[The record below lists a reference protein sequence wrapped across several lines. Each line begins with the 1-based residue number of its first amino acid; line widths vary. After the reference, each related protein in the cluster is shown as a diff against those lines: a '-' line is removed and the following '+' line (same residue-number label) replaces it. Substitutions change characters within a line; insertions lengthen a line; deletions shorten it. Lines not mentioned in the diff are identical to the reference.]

1 MPGKKDTKKD
11 AKKGGKPEPEKK
23 KEEEKKGK
31 DDKKGG
37 KDEKKASKD
46 DKKGGKDDKK
56 GGKDDKKGGKK
67 GKDEP
72 PKGKDDGKKGKDK
85 GKGKKVESE
94 EEEDELLSDEE
105 EDEEFS
111 EEEYDEEE
119 DSEDDRK
126 GKGRGGKG
134 AKGKK
139 GGKSRRGDY
148 SDEDDEEDEDEE
160 EDDDY
165 EDSKSK
171 KKSKDDRHHKGGKS
185 DADAKKKKGKKKEE
199 APQIPVKE
207 IPKKG
212 LKNMSRMFMK
222 FSGFKRRRTSRKK
235 LKSTSRLFLGLG
247 KRKNRLAKKKRRK
260 SMLKNTSR
268 FMMRF
273 KASKKKKKEKED
285 KEKAAANGGK
295 KPTYMLL
302 RLGGN
307 ESNQKKG
314 FFKGLFGKK
323 EGDGPADDFKN
334 RSVLLGK
341 VAAATNWLT
350 KRFLSTKMRG
360 DAGHHGWGGN
370 RGQSRQASS
379 RRNLRGHHNDG
390 YEYDGEAYG
399 YNQQH
404 SAHQKGYGGYD
415 DGYGGYGDEA
425 AAAYGSQSQYGYYDN
440 GAGGADYQDLGY
452 YEEEGLY
459 DVNAEQYDGGLYEQ
473 GMGDYYNPHS
483 SAQGYYNNQE
493 ADYYGYQQQQ
503 AMAMYGDEGL
513 DYYALM
519 GEDHIYA
526 GEVDGFIDP
535 QAQGYYDENSQGVYY
550 GDGQGG
556 YYDNGQAGYYENPYA
571 ATMGMQGGFPPDYQL
586 SYSDAGMP
594 YQDYS
599 SQQAISFPP
608 GGQQAF
614 GYGGQGMDQ
623 VQGLYGDQYADQFDQ
638 YGDDT
643 VGVQGGEMTFRVP
656 RPQVRLFGKERLDV
670 PLPPPPTLP
679 PDPEFEDMSEI
690 QYEDQMPFV
699 PGQLGDM
706 MSLQQQMRMSPQQQ
720 MMSPQQQ
727 MMSAQQQMMS
737 PQQQMMSPQQQ
748 MMSPQQQMMP
758 QQMMSPQQQ
767 MMSPQQQMMPQ
778 QMMSPQEQM
787 MSQQAMSPQE
797 QLMMSQPMMSPQEQL
812 MMSQPMMSPQEQL
825 MMSQPMMSPQEQMMM
840 SQQMMSP
847 QEQMMM
853 SQPMMSPQEQ
863 MMMSQQMMSPQE
875 QMMMSQQMMS
885 PQEQMMMSQ
894 QPMVSPQMISPQQ
907 QMMTDPMMMPQ
918 QQGYGQVSI
927 PTPTAMII
935 KQASM
940 SPLPARRM
948 QPSPTPSRRSVIMP
962 SPQMQRHPSAMA
974 SPIPSPMLAQ
984 RRSPSPQ
991 PSMRG
996 GFVNVQRPPS
1006 VMLRRISPPSS
1017 PMATPLARRRMQPQR
1032 SPSPLA
1038 RRPSPPHS
1046 PRASMIRRSPPPSPR
1061 VSMRRQSPPSSPRA
1075 SMRRRSP
1082 PPSASPARSPFGGRK
1097 MRGAPSPS
1105 FSPGRASP
1113 PLSPQL
1119 NRRPAPSPSPSHRS
1133 VSPAG
1138 PRPSPT
1144 LSRRSTRLLRDPTPL
1159 PRPRMGGNVPLGTV
1173 RPSPMGLRGRPVPP
1187 PTQNVRP
1194 FRASSV
1200 RSNRSSVLTVDSLH
1214 SSPFHSPHM
1223 VHRAPL
1229 GRRESGRFP
1238 PRPVARGR
1246 PLMSQHSIRRMPPAS
1261 PQPSL
1266 KHMSHPA
1273 SPRLSHRPS
1282 RQSSPLL
1289 PPRVAHPPTYAP
1301 ETYVSGPHMDPYGEQ
1316 LHQFAA
1322 PSSPMLSGAMR
1333 NQAIRQASYS
1343 SPLGPEVGEMA
1354 PDYIQPY
1361 APSSPMLSG
1370 AMQNQAIRDAS
1381 YVSSLRRPAS
1391 PYEQPMPPSSPR
1403 LSGALQNQ
1411 AIRDAS
1417 YYSPLQRPSSPYE
1430 QPMPPS
1436 SPMLSG
1442 ALQNQA
1448 IRDASYYSPLQRPA
1462 SPYEQPM
1469 PPSSPMLSGALQNQ
1483 AIRDAS
1489 YYSPLQRP
1497 ASPYEQPMPPSSPML
1512 SGALQNQAV
1521 RDASYASP
1529 LQRPQS
1535 PYGPSVPS
1543 SPMLSGAMRHGQA
1556 LRGVASYQTPQLR
1569 SPYGPTVVTPYDYIS
1584 EPGPSPLLHDAL
1596 QHRSGLQNVSSLRSP
1611 MMQRRNSY
1619 APPGPQLHSAL
1630 QQNPNLRQASFQT
1643 PVHLRRSPYGPPPV
1657 SSPMLGSALQN
1668 QQLMQAS
1675 YRLPDGSLMSPYG
1688 DSRSSPMLGH
1698 ALQNR
1703 QVRGASYTL
1712 PDGSIIR
1719 DPRIPQTPMSPNLS
1733 RALQNQNVKTASY
1746 TLPDGTII
1754 DPRQQQ
1760 PISPNL
1766 ARALN
1771 NQALR
1776 AASYSL
1782 PDGTIVIDPKAQKS
1796 PNLTAA
1802 LQNPYLKSATYT
1814 LPDGTIIIDPRKPV
1828 SPNLSGALQNS
1839 ALRNASFTLPEG
1851 VQDPNTPISPNLAKA
1866 LGNPALRGAS
1876 YTLPDGTIIVDPRK
1890 PKSPN
1895 LTAALQNPYLKGVS
1909 YTLPDGTIIIDP
1921 RKPLTPDLSK
1931 ALMNANL
1938 RNASYQLPD
1947 GSLVIPGQK
1956 PNLSSALRLNK
1967 GMRSTGLYQLSDN
1980 SVLSGRPKPTTPNL
1994 TSALRNEDLQNVRFR
2009 LPDGSLLTRR
2019 FHNPSLSEAVQNQ
2032 QLRYASYRVPTAL
2045 QGEDNRYAVIPP
2057 YGPRS
2062 GHWARNAR
2070 GGEQGGEDV
2079 WAAERVLPHGTIQN
2093 LSKWSMYR
2101 EDGVLE
2107 GYSPTPRIVDGK
2119 PQDTDWTPDRDRVPG
2134 QSWYDKIYSI
2144 LSMPTTGHRVK
2155 RWAEGMEDMT
2165 QLPELNETTVLM
2177 NLKKRYD
2184 QELVYTYIGSILV
2197 SVNPYK
2203 LLNIYGT
2210 DMVLQYGSRGLSDN
2224 PPHLFAIANLS
2235 YTTMMDAKKDQCIVI
2250 SGESGSGKTEA
2261 TKLILRYLTAIHHK
2275 CNVTQQILEA
2285 TPLLE
2290 SFGNA
2295 KTVRNDNSSRFG
2307 KYTQIFMEEG
2317 VISGAITSQY
2327 LLEKSRIVFQA
2338 KSERNYHIFYE
2349 MLAGLPP
2356 NEKHSLYLQE
2366 AETYYY
2372 LNQGGDCTIVG
2383 KDDGEDFRRLLSAM
2397 DILCFTPEE
2406 QNGIYR
2412 LLSSVLHLGNVYFQ
2426 PHQAEGQEVASVVS
2440 AQEIRVVAEL
2450 LQVSPEG
2457 LQKSVTFKMTDTV
2470 REKIFTPLTV
2480 ESAVDARD
2488 AVAKILYSLLFS
2500 WLTERING
2508 RVYPRNEALSIS
2520 ILDIYGFE
2528 ELQVNSFE
2536 QLCINYANETLQF
2549 FFNRVIFQE
2558 EQEEYMR
2565 EQIEWQQQPFSHNQA
2580 CLDLIAAKPH
2590 GILRILDDQCGF
2602 PQATDH
2608 TFLQKCHYHHG
2619 NDPLYARPKMPLPE
2633 FTLKHYAGKVTY
2645 QVHKFLDKNFDMVRQ
2660 DVLDLFIQSK
2670 NRMVSSL
2677 FLKHSESVSQQR
2689 SNVRRSSTA
2698 RRYQANTVSAKFQ
2711 SSLQEL
2717 LEKMERCNP
2726 YFVRCIKPNHHKEPG
2741 VFDMELVNTQ
2751 LHYSGIMET
2760 IHIRKEGYAIR
2771 MHFHSF
2777 LSRYKAL
2784 LCLRD
2789 LPPADGENCVIMLHK
2804 LGPVKNGSY
2813 QLGVSKIFLRE
2824 ELYQLL
2830 EGKRDRVLNLAAMTL
2845 QRYTRMCFIRK
2856 NFTKFRRRVALF
2868 QARCKGYLARKKFTL
2883 RRKYLIRFRSAVLLI
2898 VNRQRYMRTVVEP
2911 ARKAEEDRINREVV
2925 NVTTLPIPAELAALL
2940 QAASGGE
2947 ELHSDCLAVVQAP
2960 KVQVDPQL
2968 TLPLDINNYLMTH
2981 YIRAIFR
2988 EPLFGMLTAPL
2999 ENSLIRMDE
3008 ELKQGAVNVFIL
3020 ILRFMGD
3027 PNLNG
3032 AQENLFGNYIIQRGL
3047 ANPSLR
3053 DEILAQ
3059 VANQVWR
3066 NPNILNSERG
3076 WLLLCS
3082 CLSAFLPSQRLAKY
3096 LLKFVSDYGPEGYDC
3111 VCQHRLLQALQRL
3124 NVGPEYVRT
3133 YPPCLL
3139 EWTANRKRAHTV
3151 LHIHCF
3157 DGVSFLCPLHSW
3169 TTGEEMAK
3177 DILQHRAVVE
3187 GRRGWSVLLKEPA
3200 QWVELEGSDYVLDL
3214 MSDLELPADFPKH
3227 SSYFIISAQ
3236 EPTRVRPNASI
3247 SLLSG
3252 GFDMNN
3258 DLLSP
3263 AIPGSDGQDFEPQRG
3278 MDRYLDSLFDPVL
3291 SDGTGEIES
3300 AAGLSSRMK
3309 GAGGVGG
3316 GWKQEGQSTGPPP
3329 PPGAVRVL
3337 PVGGV
3342 MSPPVAA
3349 VAPVTP
3355 DAQHAVMAQQQQ
3367 AIMNQQAIIMA
3378 QQMTMQAMA
3387 MVGSP
3392 VTSPPTSPIT
3402 SPPMSPLLHHPPS
3415 PYAPASPYVVI
3426 PPSPYANIPPSP
3438 YANFIPTPYAAENIP
3453 PSPYPPTARQEQT
3466 PSQPQAQPRAEP
3478 TAQPQ
3483 AHRPNPQPSSTKTN
3497 KTETGQPKANAA
3509 AQAQSGKDSVSRRK
3523 APGVPV
3529 NKDTPVRKFA
3539 PVVTSPPP
3547 PAPEVVKYSPQSKDH
3562 VVPSQDIQEIIKR
3575 YNSPPPPPDQMPS
3588 GKRRPE
3594 GKFKKKQTPRDEAL
3608 QILKPQMDHPPAPQP
3623 KRPVPPSPSA
3633 PAMKETGFKPTKGA
3647 KTRPPDRPLPIPPP
3661 VSRELPVET
3670 ETIQTQLHQSTNE
3683 EHYTYTNVPWRL
3695 YLRKE
3700 VFYPKDSFN
3709 NPLVLDLIFKQI
3721 VNDTLSE
3728 ACVRITRDERQKM
3741 KALFAKHGVEQN
3753 MDPVEEHVKKTIVTA
3768 ARETWEIYFS
3778 RLFPASGSVG
3788 TGVQVLSVSH
3798 SGIKLLKTVKS
3809 SAAAPDYFRVLRPYT
3824 YADILFVTIP
3834 SENMLEFNLTNEKL
3848 ILFSAKAPQVKHL
3861 IDTFINEIKKDSD
3874 YVIAERNFV
3883 TDDRSMLS
3891 FHKGDIIRLQVM
3903 DGLEKGYI
3911 YGCVVRKKVVYLEDL
3926 KRDTPDFGWKFG
3938 AVFSRSGAFPAEC
3951 VHPIAPPDFLSL
3963 PLDRKAEPRGGAG
3976 QFAVSSAIAVAVA
3989 STMAAHEIDQTIER
4003 VSLDEF
4009 GDGDLDERALQDSK
4023 YDMLE
4028 FAKKYFRQ
4036 ETKGK
4041 GDSLK
4046 SKSKNRDSRDPI
4058 EMIRFSKNPL
4068 TESLIEFTDPAMNR
4082 VAADLFLSVM
4092 RFMGDAPSRGSTEQE
4107 VVSTF
4112 LKLIGEFTLMRDEAY
4127 CQLLKQLTAN
4137 TSSKPDSCQ
4146 RGWRMLYILTAFHRC
4161 SEVLKPFLLKY
4172 LQQASRSAGA
4182 QYQGIAKAC
4191 EQNLKKTFQYGGR
4204 LVPPNSM
4211 ELKAMMAGRSS
4222 KRQLF
4227 LFPGGI
4233 ERHAKIKTCSVALE
4247 VIEELCYEMGLHR
4260 LEAMEEYAI
4269 FVVTN
4274 RGQNVRPLNKH
4285 EYILDVA
4292 TEAEMVD
4299 TNYSFWFRRVIW
4311 TQPLKF
4317 DNELCVAMHYN
4328 QVLPDYRKGLL
4339 NVLPHGKV
4347 SDQQFH
4353 QISKLAALQHRA
4365 KDIIFIPSIHE
4376 LSEYIAAPLFKK
4388 QPPQQWVTMV
4398 TQHMQQVQTL
4408 NPHQARAQ
4416 FLGLVSAFPMFG
4428 SSFFYIHSSSSTTFY
4443 APCIVAVNQ
4452 HGLHFLHK
4460 NTHEL
4465 MTVVPLVEVQSS
4477 RTQRPT
4483 AGTSYPY
4490 VDLTLGDMNTQR
4502 VIQLQLEQGLELCRV
4517 IAMQVENMMSVRE
4530 KRLTLPPSEITML

>member
-1 MPGKKDTKKD
+1 
-11 AKKGGKPEPEKK
+11 
-23 KEEEKKGK
+23 
-31 DDKKGG
+31 
-37 KDEKKASKD
+37 
-46 DKKGGKDDKK
+46 
-56 GGKDDKKGGKK
+56 
-67 GKDEP
+67 
-72 PKGKDDGKKGKDK
+72 
-85 GKGKKVESE
+85 
-94 EEEDELLSDEE
+94 
-105 EDEEFS
+105 
-111 EEEYDEEE
+111 
-119 DSEDDRK
+119 
-126 GKGRGGKG
+126 
-134 AKGKK
+134 
-139 GGKSRRGDY
+139 
-148 SDEDDEEDEDEE
+148 
-160 EDDDY
+160 
-165 EDSKSK
+165 
-171 KKSKDDRHHKGGKS
+171 
-185 DADAKKKKGKKKEE
+185 
-199 APQIPVKE
+199 
-207 IPKKG
+207 
-212 LKNMSRMFMK
+212 MSRMFMK
-222 FSGFKRRRTSRKK
+222 FSGFKRRRNSRKK

-273 KASKKKKKEKED
+273 KASKKKKKEKEA
-285 KEKAAANGGK
+285 KEKNGGK

-302 RLGGN
+302 RLGGGGS
-307 ESNQKKG
+307 EKKGG

-323 EGDGPADDFKN
+323 NGDGPPDDFKN
-334 RSVLLGK
+334 RSALLGK

-360 DAGHHGWGGN
+360 NAGQHGWGRN
-370 RGQSRQASS
+370 SAHSRQASS
-379 RRNLRGHHNDG
+379 RGRHHGHYNDG
-390 YEYDGEAYG
+390 YEHGEEAYG
-399 YNQQH
+399 Y
-404 SAHQKGYGGYD
+404 SGHQKGYGGYD

-425 AAAYGSQSQYGYYDN
+425 AAGYGSQGQFGYYDN
-440 GAGGADYQDLGY
+440 GAGGADYQDQGY

-459 DVNAEQYDGGLYEQ
+459 DPNAEYYEGGLYDD
-473 GMGDYYNPHS
+473 GMGGFYDPYS
-483 SAQGYYNNQE
+483 SPQGYYNNQE

-503 AMAMYGDEGL
+503 VMAMCGDEGL

-519 GEDHIYA
+519 GEDHMYG
-526 GEVDGFIDP
+526 GEANGFLDP
-535 QAQGYYDENSQGVYY
+535 PAQGYYDENSQGVYY

-556 YYDNGQAGYYENPYA
+556 YYDTGQAGLYEDPYA
-571 ATMGMQGGFPPDYQL
+571 AAMGGFPPDYQV

-599 SQQAISFPP
+599 SQQAIGFPP
-608 GGQQAF
+608 GGPQVSGF
-614 GYGGQGMDQ
+614 VGQGMVQDQ

-638 YGDDT
+638 YGDGT
-643 VGVQGGEMTFRVP
+643 GGVEGGEITFRVP

-670 PLPPPPTLP
+670 PLQPPPTLP
-679 PDPEFEDMSEI
+679 PDPEFEDMSDI
-690 QYEDQMPFV
+690 QYEDQIPYI
-699 PGQLGDM
+699 PGQPGDM
-706 MSLQQQMRMSPQQQ
+706 MSMQQQMGMSPQTMLSPHEQMMMPPQ

-727 MMSAQQQMMS
+727 MLSPQQQMMS

-748 MMSPQQQMMP
+748 MMSPQQQMML
-758 QQMMSPQQQ
+758 QQEQMMLQQEQMMLQQEQMMSPQQQ
-767 MMSPQQQMMPQ
+767 MMLQ
-778 QMMSPQEQM
+778 QEQM
-787 MSQQAMSPQE
+787 MLQQE
-797 QLMMSQPMMSPQEQL
+797 QSMPA
-812 MMSQPMMSPQEQL
+812 
-825 MMSQPMMSPQEQMMM
+825 QMML
-840 SQQMMSP
+840 
-847 QEQMMM
+847 
-853 SQPMMSPQEQ
+853 
-863 MMMSQQMMSPQE
+863 
-875 QMMMSQQMMS
+875 
-885 PQEQMMMSQ
+885 
-894 QPMVSPQMISPQQ
+894 PQQ
-907 QMMTDPMMMPQ
+907 QMMTQQMMSSQEQMLPQQHMMSPQMIPPQQQMMMDPMMMSQ
-918 QQGYGQVSI
+918 QQGYGPVI

-935 KQASM
+935 KQANM

-948 QPSPTPSRRSVIMP
+948 HSPTPSRRSVIMP

-974 SPIPSPMLAQ
+974 SPVPSQMLPQ

-991 PSMRG
+991 PSIRS
-996 GFVNVQRPPS
+996 GFINAQRPPS
-1006 VMLRRISPPSS
+1006 VISRRMSPHSS
-1017 PMATPLARRRMQPQR
+1017 PMASPRARQRMPPQR

-1038 RRPSPPHS
+1038 RGPSPPHS
-1046 PRASMIRRSPPPSPR
+1046 PRASMMRRSPPP
-1061 VSMRRQSPPSSPRA
+1061 SPRA

-1082 PPSASPARSPFGGRK
+1082 PPSPRASMRRRSPPASPTPARSPFGGRK
-1097 MRGAPSPS
+1097 MHGPPSPAR
-1105 FSPGRASP
+1105 SPGHASP
-1113 PLSPQL
+1113 PHSPQL
-1119 NRRPAPSPSPSHRS
+1119 SRRPSPSPPPSRRS
-1133 VSPAG
+1133 LSPIG
-1138 PRPSPT
+1138 PRPGPGSPT

-1159 PRPRMGGNVPLGTV
+1159 ARPRMGGNVPLGTV

-1194 FRASSV
+1194 FRSSI
-1200 RSNRSSVLTVDSLH
+1200 RSNRSSVLTVDSSLL

-1246 PLMSQHSIRRMPPAS
+1246 PFMAQNSIRRMPPVS
-1261 PQPSL
+1261 PQLSL
-1266 KHMSHPA
+1266 KHMPHPA
-1273 SPRLSHRPS
+1273 SPHFAPEMVDTGEMVYDYAEPYVPLSPNLSGAMQNQMIRDASYATSLQPVAPS
-1282 RQSSPLL
+1282 SLMLSRALQNQAIQDASYASPLQR
-1289 PPRVAHPPTYAP
+1289 PM
-1301 ETYVSGPHMDPYGEQ
+1301 SPYEQ
-1316 LHQFAA
+1316 PMA
-1322 PSSPMLSGAMR
+1322 PSSPMLSRALQ
-1333 NQAIRQASYS
+1333 NQAIQDASYA
-1343 SPLGPEVGEMA
+1343 SPLQRPMSQYE
-1354 PDYIQPY
+1354 QPM
-1361 APSSPMLSG
+1361 APSSPMLSR
-1370 AMQNQAIRDAS
+1370 ALQNQAIQDAS
-1381 YVSSLRRPAS
+1381 YASPLQRPMS
-1391 PYEQPMPPSSPR
+1391 PYEQPMAPSSPM
-1403 LSGALQNQ
+1403 LSRALQNQ
-1411 AIRDAS
+1411 AIQDAS
-1417 YYSPLQRPSSPYE
+1417 YASPLQRPMSPYEQPMAPSSPMLSRALQNQAIQDASYASPLQRPMSPYEQPMAPSSPMLSRALQNQAIQGASYASPLQRPMSPYE

-1448 IRDASYYSPLQRPA
+1448 LRDASY
-1462 SPYEQPM
+1462 
-1469 PPSSPMLSGALQNQ
+1469 
-1483 AIRDAS
+1483 
-1489 YYSPLQRP
+1489 
-1497 ASPYEQPMPPSSPML
+1497 
-1512 SGALQNQAV
+1512 V
-1521 RDASYASP
+1521 SP

-1535 PYGPSVPS
+1535 PYAASVPA

-1584 EPGPSPLLHDAL
+1584 EPGPSPMLHDAL
-1596 QHRSGLQNVSSLRSP
+1596 QNRSNLQNVSSLRSP
-1611 MMQRRNSY
+1611 MMQRRNPY
-1619 APPGPQLHSAL
+1619 APAGPQLHNAL
-1630 QQNPNLRQASFQT
+1630 QQNPNLRQANYQT
-1643 PVHLRRSPYGPPPV
+1643 PMQLRRSPYGPQPP

-1668 QQLMQAS
+1668 RQLMQAS
-1675 YRLPDGSLMSPYG
+1675 YRLPDGTLMSPYATTP
-1688 DSRSSPMLGH
+1688 SSPLLGN
-1698 ALQNR
+1698 ALQN
-1703 QVRGASYTL
+1703 QQLRGASYTL
-1712 PDGSIIR
+1712 PDGSVIR
-1719 DPRIPQTPMSPNLS
+1719 DPRIPQKPMSPNLS
-1733 RALQNQNVKTASY
+1733 RALQNQNVRGASY

-1760 PISPNL
+1760 SISPNL
-1766 ARALN
+1766 AKALSN
-1771 NQALR
+1771 PALR
-1776 AASYSL
+1776 EASYSL
-1782 PDGTIVIDPKAQKS
+1782 PDGTIVIDPKKQKS
-1796 PNLTAA
+1796 PNLAAA
-1802 LQNPYLKSATYT
+1802 LQNPYLKSASYT

-1828 SPNLSGALQNS
+1828 SPNLSNALQNS
-1839 ALRNASFTLPEG
+1839 ALREASFKLPEG
-1851 VQDPNTPISPNLAKA
+1851 VHDPNIPMSPNLAQA
-1866 LGNPALRGAS
+1866 LSNPALKSAS

-1895 LTAALQNPYLKGVS
+1895 LAAALQNPYLKGVS
-1909 YTLPDGTIIIDP
+1909 LTLPDGTIIIDP

-1931 ALMNANL
+1931 ALLNENL
-1938 RNASYQLPD
+1938 RSASYRLPD

-1956 PNLSSALRLNK
+1956 PNLGSALRRNQAL
-1967 GMRSTGLYQLSDN
+1967 RSAELYHLTDS

-1994 TSALRNEDLQNVRFR
+1994 ASALRNEELRSGNFR
-2009 LPDGSLLTRR
+2009 LPDGSILTRQ
-2019 FHNPSLSEAVQNQ
+2019 FQIPKLTDAVQNQ
-2032 QLRYASYRVPTAL
+2032 QLRYASYRVPTGL
-2045 QGEDNRYAVIPP
+2045 QGEDNRYAVVPP

-2070 GGEQGGEDV
+2070 GGGEGGEDI
-2079 WAAERVLPHGTIQN
+2079 WAAERVLPHGTVQN

-2107 GYSPTPRIVDGK
+2107 GYSPSPRLVDGLPK
-2119 PQDTDWTPDRDRVPG
+2119 DMDWTPDRVKVPG

-2144 LSMPTTGHRVK
+2144 LSMPTTSHRVK

-2210 DMVLQYGSRGLSDN
+2210 DMVLQYGGRGLTDN
-2224 PPHLFAIANLS
+2224 PPHLFAIANIS

-2275 CNVTQQILEA
+2275 CNVTQQIEILEA

-2307 KYTQIFMEEG
+2307 KYTQIYMEEG

-2356 NEKHSLYLQE
+2356 HEKHLLYLQE

-2372 LNQGGDCTIVG
+2372 LNQGGDCTIEG
-2383 KDDGEDFRRLLSAM
+2383 KDDGEDFRRLLNAM

-2412 LLSSVLHLGNVYFQ
+2412 LLSSVLHLGNVFFQ

-2450 LQVSPEG
+2450 LQVSPDG
-2457 LQKSVTFKMTDTV
+2457 LQKSVTFKLTDTV

-2549 FFNRVIFQE
+2549 YFNRVIFQE

-2565 EQIEWQQQPFSHNQA
+2565 EQIQWQQQPVSRNQA

-2698 RRYQANTVSAKFQ
+2698 RRFQANTVSAKFQ

-2726 YFVRCIKPNHHKEPG
+2726 YFVRCIKPNHHKEAG

-2760 IHIRKEGYAIR
+2760 IHIRREGYPIR
-2771 MHFHSF
+2771 LNFHSF
-2777 LSRYKAL
+2777 LIRYKCL
-2784 LCLRD
+2784 LCLED
-2789 LPPADGENCVIMLHK
+2789 PPPAEGENCVIMLHK
-2804 LGPVKNGSY
+2804 LGPVKTGTY
-2813 QLGVSKIFLRE
+2813 QLGVSKIFLKE

-2830 EGKRDRVLNLAAMTL
+2830 EGKRDRVLNMAAITL
-2845 QRYTRMCFIRK
+2845 QRYTRACFIRK
-2856 NFTKFRRRVALF
+2856 KFAKLRWRVNMF
-2868 QARCKGYLARKKFTL
+2868 EARCRGYVARKKFVL

-2925 NVTTLPIPAELAALL
+2925 NVTTLPIPAELALLL
-2940 QAASGGE
+2940 QAASGSE

-2988 EPLFGMLTAPL
+2988 DPLFGMLTAPM
-2999 ENSLIRMDE
+2999 ESSLIRMDE
-3008 ELKQGAVNVFIL
+3008 ELKQGALNIFIL

-3076 WLLLCS
+3076 WVLLSS

-3096 LLKFVSDYGPEGYDC
+3096 LLKFVSDYGPDGYNC

-3157 DGVSFLCPLHSW
+3157 DAVSFLCPLHSW

-3177 DILQHRAVVE
+3177 DILHHRGVME

-3236 EPTRVRPNASI
+3236 EPTRVRPNTSI
-3247 SLLSG
+3247 SLLGG
-3252 GFDMNN
+3252 GFDMK
-3258 DLLSP
+3258 DDVMSSVL
-3263 AIPGSDGQDFEPQRG
+3263 PGSDGLDLEPQRG

-3291 SDGTGEIES
+3291 SEGTGEVES
-3300 AAGLSSRMK
+3300 AAGLASRMK

-3316 GWKQEGQSTGPPP
+3316 GWQQQGQSTGPPL

-3355 DAQHAVMAQQQQ
+3355 DARQAVLEQQQQ
-3367 AIMNQQAIIMA
+3367 AIVNQQAIIMA

-3387 MVGSP
+3387 MVSP
-3392 VTSPPTSPIT
+3392 VTSPPTTPIT
-3402 SPPMSPLLHHPPS
+3402 SPPMSPLLQHPPS
-3415 PYAPASPYVVI
+3415 PYAPTSPYAVI

-3438 YANFIPTPYAAENIP
+3438 YANFTPTPYAAADISP
-3453 PSPYPPTARQEQT
+3453 RHPYPLPAPLEQT
-3466 PSQPQAQPRAEP
+3466 PSQLQAVPPQTQPGAQPPPQAQ
-3478 TAQPQ
+3478 
-3483 AHRPNPQPSSTKTN
+3483 TN
-3497 KTETGQPKANAA
+3497 KTQPAQPKANAA
-3509 AQAQSGKDSVSRRK
+3509 ARVQSGKDSVSRRK
-3523 APGVPV
+3523 APGIPI
-3529 NKDTPVRKFA
+3529 NKDTPARKFA
-3539 PVVTSPPP
+3539 PVVTTPPP
-3547 PAPEVVKYSPQSKDH
+3547 PAGEVVKYSPRTIDH
-3562 VVPSQDIQEIIKR
+3562 VVPSQDIQDIIKR
-3575 YNSPPPPPDQMPS
+3575 YNSPPPPSEHLTPE
-3588 GKRRPE
+3588 KRRPE

-3623 KRPVPPSPSA
+3623 KRPVAPSPSA
-3633 PAMKETGFKPTKGA
+3633 SAPKEAGSKPTKS
-3647 KTRPPDRPLPIPPP
+3647 KTKPPVRPLPLPPP

-3670 ETIQTQLHQSTNE
+3670 ETIQTQLHQRTNE

-3741 KALFAKHGVEQN
+3741 KALFAKHGVQQN

-3809 SAAAPDYFRVLRPYT
+3809 CAAAPDYFRVLRPYT

-3891 FHKGDIIRLQVM
+3891 FHKGDVIRLQVM
-3903 DGLEKGYI
+3903 DGLEKGHS
-3911 YGCVVRKKVVYLEDL
+3911 YGCVVRKKVVFLEEL
-3926 KRDTPDFGWKFG
+3926 KRETQDFGWKFG
-3938 AVFSRSGAFPAEC
+3938 AVFGRSGAFPCEC
-3951 VHPIAPPDFLSL
+3951 VHPVAPPDFLSL
-3963 PLDRKAEPRGGAG
+3963 PLDRKSEPRGGAG
-3976 QFAVSSAIAVAVA
+3976 QFAVSSAVAVAVA
-3989 STMAAHEIDQTIER
+3989 STMAAHEIDQTIEKI
-4003 VSLDEF
+4003 SLDGFAE
-4009 GDGDLDERALQDSK
+4009 GDLDERALQDSK

-4036 ETKGK
+4036 GNNMK
-4041 GDSLK
+4041 GDTLK
-4046 SKSKNRDSRDPI
+4046 SKSKNRDSREPI
-4058 EMIRFSKNPL
+4058 EMIKFTKTPL
-4068 TESLIEFTDPAMNR
+4068 TESLIEFMDPAMNR

-4092 RFMGDAPSRGSTEQE
+4092 RFMGDSPSRGSTEQE
-4107 VVSTF
+4107 VVSNF

-4146 RGWRMLYILTAFHRC
+4146 RGWRLLYILTAFHRC
-4161 SEVLKPFLLKY
+4161 SEVLKPFLLKN

-4204 LVPPNSM
+4204 SVSPNSM

-4233 ERHAKIKTCSVALE
+4233 ERHVKIKTCSVALE
-4247 VIEELCYEMGLHR
+4247 VIEELCYEMGLHK
-4260 LEAMEEYAI
+4260 LECMEEYAI
-4269 FVVTN
+4269 FLVTN

-4292 TEAEMVD
+4292 TEAELVD
-4299 TNYSFWFRRVIW
+4299 TNYSFWFRRVVW

-4317 DNELCVAMHYN
+4317 DNELCVAMQFN
-4328 QVLPDYRKGLL
+4328 QILPDYRKGLL

-4365 KDIIFIPSIHE
+4365 KDIVFIPSIHE
-4376 LSEYIAAPLFKK
+4376 LSEYIAPPLFKK

-4416 FLGLVSAFPMFG
+4416 FLGLISAFPMFG
-4428 SSFFYIHSSSSTTFY
+4428 SSFFYIHSSSSTSFY

-4465 MTVVPLVEVQSS
+4465 MAMVPLVEVQSS

-4490 VDLTLGDMNTQR
+4490 VDLTLGDLNTQR
-4502 VIQLQLEQGLELCRV
+4502 LIQLQLEQGLELCRV

-4530 KRLTLPPSEITML
+4530 RRLTLPPSEITML

>member
-1 MPGKKDTKKD
+1 
-11 AKKGGKPEPEKK
+11 
-23 KEEEKKGK
+23 
-31 DDKKGG
+31 
-37 KDEKKASKD
+37 
-46 DKKGGKDDKK
+46 
-56 GGKDDKKGGKK
+56 
-67 GKDEP
+67 
-72 PKGKDDGKKGKDK
+72 
-85 GKGKKVESE
+85 
-94 EEEDELLSDEE
+94 
-105 EDEEFS
+105 
-111 EEEYDEEE
+111 
-119 DSEDDRK
+119 
-126 GKGRGGKG
+126 
-134 AKGKK
+134 
-139 GGKSRRGDY
+139 
-148 SDEDDEEDEDEE
+148 
-160 EDDDY
+160 
-165 EDSKSK
+165 
-171 KKSKDDRHHKGGKS
+171 
-185 DADAKKKKGKKKEE
+185 
-199 APQIPVKE
+199 
-207 IPKKG
+207 
-212 LKNMSRMFMK
+212 MSRMFMK
-222 FSGFKRRRTSRKK
+222 FSGFKRRRNSRKK

-273 KASKKKKKEKED
+273 KASKKRKKEKEA
-285 KEKAAANGGK
+285 KEKAANGGK

-302 RLGGN
+302 RLGGGK
-307 ESNQKKG
+307 ESVERKGG
-314 FFKGLFGKK
+314 FFKGMFRKK
-323 EGDGPADDFKN
+323 DGDGSADDFKN
-334 RSVLLGK
+334 RSMLLGK

-360 DAGHHGWGGN
+360 NAGQHGWGKQ
-370 RGQSRQASS
+370 RGHNRQASS
-379 RRNLRGHHNDG
+379 RGYLRGYHNDG
-390 YEYDGEAYG
+390 YEHEEETYG
-399 YNQQH
+399 YNQRH
-404 SAHQKGYGGYD
+404 SVRNKGYGGYD
-415 DGYGGYGDEA
+415 DDYGGYGDEVT
-425 AAAYGSQSQYGYYDN
+425 AAYGGQSQFGYYDN

-459 DVNAEQYDGGLYEQ
+459 DPNAEYYEGGLYDE
-473 GMGDYYNPHS
+473 GMGDYYNPYS
-483 SAQGYYNNQE
+483 SAQGYYSNQE
-493 ADYYGYQQQQ
+493 ADYYGYQEQQ
-503 AMAMYGDEGL
+503 AIYNDEDL

-519 GEDHIYA
+519 GEGHMYG
-526 GEVDGFIDP
+526 GEVDGFLDSQP
-535 QAQGYYDENSQGVYY
+535 QGYYDENGQGVYY
-550 GDGQGG
+550 GQGSYYDTGQEG
-556 YYDNGQAGYYENPYA
+556 YYGNPYA
-571 ATMGMQGGFPPDYQL
+571 ATMEMQGGFPPEYQL

-594 YQDYS
+594 FQDYS
-599 SQQAISFPP
+599 SQQAVGYPP
-608 GGQQAF
+608 GGLQVF
-614 GYGGQGMDQ
+614 GFVGQGMHQ
-623 VQGLYGDQYADQFDQ
+623 VQGLSGDQYTDQLDQ
-638 YGDDT
+638 YRDDT
-643 VGVQGGEMTFRVP
+643 GGVQGGEMAFRVP

-679 PDPEFEDMSEI
+679 PDPEFEDMSDI
-690 QYEDQMPFV
+690 QYEDQIPLA

-706 MSLQQQMRMSPQQQ
+706 SFQQQMVMSPQEQMFSQQQTIFPPQEQIMMPPQVMSPQQQ

-727 MMSAQQQMMS
+727 SMS
-737 PQQQMMSPQQQ
+737 PQQQMMLQEQSMSAQMMTSQILSPQQQ
-748 MMSPQQQMMP
+748 MTFPQQQIISQQMISPQQHMMPQQTMSPQQPVMP

-767 MMSPQQQMMPQ
+767 MISQ
-778 QMMSPQEQM
+778 QMMSH
-787 MSQQAMSPQE
+787 
-797 QLMMSQPMMSPQEQL
+797 
-812 MMSQPMMSPQEQL
+812 
-825 MMSQPMMSPQEQMMM
+825 QEQMMM
-840 SQQMMSP
+840 PQQQIMSP
-847 QEQMMM
+847 Q
-853 SQPMMSPQEQ
+853 
-863 MMMSQQMMSPQE
+863 
-875 QMMMSQQMMS
+875 
-885 PQEQMMMSQ
+885 
-894 QPMVSPQMISPQQ
+894 VISPQ
-907 QMMTDPMMMPQ
+907 QMMTDPMMMMSQ
-918 QQGYGQVSI
+918 QQGYGQVPI

-948 QPSPTPSRRSVIMP
+948 LPSPSPSRRSVVMP

-974 SPIPSPMLAQ
+974 SPVPSPMLPQ

-991 PSMRG
+991 PSMRS
-996 GFVNVQRPPS
+996 GFINAQRPPS
-1006 VMLRRISPPSS
+1006 VLSRRISPPSS
-1017 PMATPLARRRMQPQR
+1017 PMASPLARHRMQPQR

-1046 PRASMIRRSPPPSPR
+1046 PRASIIRQSPPPSPR
-1061 VSMRRQSPPSSPRA
+1061 ASMRQHSPPSSPRA

-1082 PPSASPARSPFGGRK
+1082 LPSATPAHSPFGGRK
-1097 MRGAPSPS
+1097 MRGP
-1105 FSPGRASP
+1105 ASP
-1113 PLSPQL
+1113 PISPGHASPLLSPQL
-1119 NRRPAPSPSPSHRS
+1119 SRRPSPSPSPSRRS

-1138 PRPSPT
+1138 PRPAPSSPT

-1159 PRPRMGGNVPLGTV
+1159 ARPRMGGNVPLGAV

-1194 FRASSV
+1194 FRASSI

-1223 VHRAPL
+1223 IHRAPL

-1246 PLMSQHSIRRMPPAS
+1246 PLMAQQSIRRMPPAS

-1273 SPRLSHRPS
+1273 SPRFPPRLSP
-1282 RQSSPLL
+1282 QSSPLL
-1289 PPRVAHPPTYAP
+1289 PPRAAYSSTYAP
-1301 ETYVSGPHMDPYGEQ
+1301 ETFVSGTYADPYTEQ
-1316 LHQFAA
+1316 SHQLVA
-1322 PSSPMLSGAMR
+1322 PSSPMLSGALQ
-1333 NQAIRQASYS
+1333 NQAIRQASFA
-1343 SPLGPEVGEMA
+1343 SPLGPELAQLGGMGEMA
-1354 PDYIQPY
+1354 TEYMGPHT
-1361 APSSPMLSG
+1361 PSSPSLSG

-1381 YVSSLRRPAS
+1381 YVSS
-1391 PYEQPMPPSSPR
+1391 
-1403 LSGALQNQ
+1403 
-1411 AIRDAS
+1411 
-1417 YYSPLQRPSSPYE
+1417 
-1430 QPMPPS
+1430 
-1436 SPMLSG
+1436 
-1442 ALQNQA
+1442 
-1448 IRDASYYSPLQRPA
+1448 LQRPA

-1483 AIRDAS
+1483 AIRNAS
-1489 YYSPLQRP
+1489 YSSHLQRP
-1497 ASPYEQPMPPSSPML
+1497 ASPYEQPIPPSSPML

-1521 RDASYASP
+1521 REASYSSP
-1529 LQRPQS
+1529 LQRLQS
-1535 PYGPSVPS
+1535 PYAPSIPS
-1543 SPMLSGAMRHGQA
+1543 TPMLSGAMRHGQA
-1556 LRGVASYQTPQLR
+1556 LRGVASYQTPQLH

-1584 EPGPSPLLHDAL
+1584 EPGPAPLLHDAL
-1596 QHRSGLQNVSSLRSP
+1596 QNRSGLQNVSSLRSP
-1611 MMQRRNSY
+1611 MMQRRNPY
-1619 APPGPQLHSAL
+1619 APAGPQLHNAL
-1630 QQNPNLRQASFQT
+1630 QQNPNLRQAAYQT
-1643 PVHLRRSPYGPPPV
+1643 PLQLRRSPYGPSPA

-1668 QQLMQAS
+1668 PQLMQAS
-1675 YRLPDGSLMSPYG
+1675 YRLPDGTLVSPYA
-1688 DSRSSPMLGH
+1688 DSRSSPLLGH
-1698 ALQNR
+1698 ALQNQ

-1712 PDGSIIR
+1712 PDGSVIR
-1719 DPRIPQTPMSPNLS
+1719 DPRVPQKPMSPNLS

-1766 ARALN
+1766 AKALN
-1771 NQALR
+1771 NPALR
-1776 AASYSL
+1776 EASYSL
-1782 PDGTIVIDPKAQKS
+1782 PDGTIVIDSKKEKS

-1802 LQNPYLKSATYT
+1802 LQNPYLKSASYT

-1828 SPNLSGALQNS
+1828 SPNLSSALQNS
-1839 ALRNASFTLPEG
+1839 ALRNANFTLPEG
-1851 VQDPNTPISPNLAKA
+1851 VHDPNTPISPNLAKA
-1866 LGNPALRGAS
+1866 LSNPALKGAS

-1895 LTAALQNPYLKGVS
+1895 LTAALQNPFLKGVS

-1921 RKPLTPDLSK
+1921 RKPVAPDLLKSL
-1931 ALMNANL
+1931 ANENL

-1956 PNLSSALRLNK
+1956 PSTPNLAAALRQNQA
-1967 GMRSTGLYQLSDN
+1967 MRSTGLYHLSEN
-1980 SVLSGRPKPTTPNL
+1980 SVLSGAPKPTTPNL
-1994 TSALRNEDLQNVRFR
+1994 ASVLKNEELHGVRYR
-2009 LPDGSLLTRR
+2009 LPDSSLLVRR
-2019 FHNPSLSEAVQNQ
+2019 FHNPSLSDAVQNQ
-2032 QLRYASYRVPTAL
+2032 QLRYASYRVPAGL
-2045 QGEDNRYAVIPP
+2045 QGEDNRYAVVPP

-2062 GHWARNAR
+2062 GHWARNAQG
-2070 GGEQGGEDV
+2070 GGEGGEDV
-2079 WAAERVLPHGTIQN
+2079 WAAERVLPHGTVQN

-2101 EDGVLE
+2101 EDGVLG
-2107 GYSPTPRIVDGK
+2107 GYSPTPRVVDGQ

-2144 LSMPTTGHRVK
+2144 LSMPTAGNRVK

-2165 QLPELNETTVLM
+2165 QLPELNETTVLL

-2210 DMVLQYGSRGLSDN
+2210 DMVLQYGGRGLSDN
-2224 PPHLFAIANLS
+2224 PPHLFAIANMS

-2275 CNVTQQILEA
+2275 CNVTQQIEILEA

-2307 KYTQIFMEEG
+2307 KYTQIYMEEG

-2356 NEKHSLYLQE
+2356 NEKRSLYLQE

-2372 LNQGGDCTIVG
+2372 LNQGGDCTIEG
-2383 KDDGEDFRRLLSAM
+2383 KDDGEDFRRLLNAM

-2426 PHQAEGQEVASVVS
+2426 PHQAEGQEVAAVVS
-2440 AQEIRVVAEL
+2440 TQEIRVVAEL

-2457 LQKSVTFKMTDTV
+2457 LQKSVTFKMTDTG

-2488 AVAKILYSLLFS
+2488 AVAKILYSLQFS

-2565 EQIEWQQQPFSHNQA
+2565 EQIQWQQQPFSHNQA

-2633 FTLKHYAGKVTY
+2633 FTLKHYAGKVVY

-2677 FLKHSESVSQQR
+2677 FLKHSESASQQR
-2689 SNVRRSSTA
+2689 SNVRCSSVA
-2698 RRYQANTVSAKFQ
+2698 RRYQASTVSAKFQ

-2760 IHIRKEGYAIR
+2760 IHIRKEGYPIR
-2771 MHFHSF
+2771 LHFHSF

-2784 LCLRD
+2784 LCLRE
-2789 LPPADGENCVIMLHK
+2789 LPPADGENCVSMLHK
-2804 LGPVKNGSY
+2804 LGPVKSGSY
-2813 QLGVSKIFLRE
+2813 QLGVSKIFLKE

-2830 EGKRDRVLNLAAMTL
+2830 EGKRDCVLNLAAKTL
-2845 QRYTRMCFIRK
+2845 QRYTRTCFVRK
-2856 NFTKFRRRVALF
+2856 NFTKFKRRVTLF
-2868 QARCKGYLARKKFTL
+2868 EARCRGYLARKKFVL

-2898 VNRQRYMRTVVEP
+2898 INRQRYMRTVVEP
-2911 ARKAEEDRINREVV
+2911 VRKAEEDRINREVV

-2981 YIRAIFR
+2981 YIRAMLR
-2988 EPLFGMLTAPL
+2988 EPLFGMLAAPL
-2999 ENSLIRMDE
+2999 ESSLIRMDE
-3008 ELKQGAVNVFIL
+3008 ELKQGAINIFIL

-3076 WLLLCS
+3076 WLLLSS
-3082 CLSAFLPSQRLAKY
+3082 CLSTFLPSQRLAKY

-3177 DILQHRAVVE
+3177 NILQHRGVVE

-3247 SLLSG
+3247 SLLGG
-3252 GFDMNN
+3252 GFDMTN
-3258 DLLSP
+3258 DVISS
-3263 AIPGSDGQDFEPQRG
+3263 AILGSDGQDSEPQRG

-3316 GWKQEGQSTGPPP
+3316 GWKQQGQSTGPPP

-3355 DAQHAVMAQQQQ
+3355 DAQQTALAQQQQ
-3367 AIMNQQAIIMA
+3367 TIVNQQAIIMA

-3387 MVGSP
+3387 IVSSP

-3415 PYAPASPYVVI
+3415 PYAPTSPYAVI

-3438 YANFIPTPYAAENIP
+3438 YANFSPTPYAAASIP
-3453 PSPYPPTARQEQT
+3453 PSPYPPTAQQEQT
-3466 PSQPQAQPRAEP
+3466 PSPPQAQPPAEP
-3478 TAQPQ
+3478 SAQPR
-3483 AHRPNPQPSSTKTN
+3483 APRPDPNLQPSSTK
-3497 KTETGQPKANAA
+3497 KESRQPKASTAE
-3509 AQAQSGKDSVSRRK
+3509 QVQSGKDSFPRRK

-3539 PVVTSPPP
+3539 PVATTPPP
-3547 PAPEVVKYSPQSKDH
+3547 PVGDVVKYSSRSSDH
-3562 VVPSQDIQEIIKR
+3562 IIPSQDVQDIIKR
-3575 YNSPPPPPDQMPS
+3575 YNSPPPPPDLLPP
-3588 GKRRPE
+3588 GKGRPE

-3608 QILKPQMDHPPAPQP
+3608 QILKPQMDNPPAPQP
-3623 KRPVPPSPSA
+3623 KRPVAPSPSA
-3633 PAMKETGFKPTKGA
+3633 SAMKEAGFKPTKST
-3647 KTRPPDRPLPIPPP
+3647 KTRAPDRPLPLPPP

-3700 VFYPKDSFN
+3700 VFFPKDSFN

-3848 ILFSAKAPQVKHL
+3848 ILFSAKAQQVKHL

-3903 DGLEKGYI
+3903 DGLEKGCN
-3911 YGCVVRKKVVYLEDL
+3911 YGCVVRKKVVFLEEL

-3963 PLDRKAEPRGGAG
+3963 PLDRMSEPRGGAG

-4003 VSLDEF
+4003 VSLDGF

-4036 ETKGK
+4036 GTKGK

-4046 SKSKNRDSRDPI
+4046 SKSKNRDSREPTD
-4058 EMIRFSKNPL
+4058 MIKFSKTPL

-4082 VAADLFLSVM
+4082 VATDLFLSAM
-4092 RFMGDAPSRGSTEQE
+4092 RFMGDSPSRGSTEHE

-4146 RGWRMLYILTAFHRC
+4146 RGWRLLYILTAFHRC

-4204 LVPPNSM
+4204 IVPPNSM

-4233 ERHAKIKTCSVALE
+4233 ERHVKIKTCSVALE

-4269 FVVTN
+4269 FFVTN

-4292 TEAEMVD
+4292 TEAELVD
-4299 TNYSFWFRRVIW
+4299 TNYSFWLRRVIW

-4317 DNELCVAMHYN
+4317 ENELCVAMHYN
-4328 QVLPDYRKGLL
+4328 QILPDYRKGLL

-4376 LSEYIAAPLFKK
+4376 LSEYIATPLFKK

-4443 APCIVAVNQ
+4443 APCIVAVSQ

-4465 MTVVPLVEVQSS
+4465 MAVVPLVEVQSS

>member
-1 MPGKKDTKKD
+1 
-11 AKKGGKPEPEKK
+11 
-23 KEEEKKGK
+23 
-31 DDKKGG
+31 
-37 KDEKKASKD
+37 
-46 DKKGGKDDKK
+46 
-56 GGKDDKKGGKK
+56 
-67 GKDEP
+67 
-72 PKGKDDGKKGKDK
+72 
-85 GKGKKVESE
+85 
-94 EEEDELLSDEE
+94 
-105 EDEEFS
+105 
-111 EEEYDEEE
+111 
-119 DSEDDRK
+119 
-126 GKGRGGKG
+126 
-134 AKGKK
+134 
-139 GGKSRRGDY
+139 
-148 SDEDDEEDEDEE
+148 
-160 EDDDY
+160 
-165 EDSKSK
+165 
-171 KKSKDDRHHKGGKS
+171 
-185 DADAKKKKGKKKEE
+185 
-199 APQIPVKE
+199 
-207 IPKKG
+207 
-212 LKNMSRMFMK
+212 MSRMFMK
-222 FSGFKRRRTSRKK
+222 FSGFKRRRNSRKK

-247 KRKNRLAKKKRRK
+247 KRKFRLAKKKRRK

-273 KASKKKKKEKED
+273 KASKKIKKEKEA
-285 KEKAAANGGK
+285 KEKAAASGGK
-295 KPTYMLL
+295 KPSYMLL
-302 RLGGN
+302 RLGGRRDSN
-307 ESNQKKG
+307 EKKGG
-314 FFKGLFGKK
+314 FFKGLFRKK
-323 EGDGPADDFKN
+323 DGDEPADDFKN
-334 RSVLLGK
+334 RSALLGK

-350 KRFLSTKMRG
+350 KRFLSTKMKG
-360 DAGHHGWGGN
+360 NAGHNGWGG
-370 RGQSRQASS
+370 RRAHTRQASS
-379 RRNLRGHHNDG
+379 RSNRLGYHNNG
-390 YEYDGEAYG
+390 YEHGEEAYG
-399 YNQQH
+399 YDQGHSSQQ
-404 SAHQKGYGGYD
+404 GYGGYN
-415 DGYGGYGDEA
+415 DGYGGYVDEA
-425 AAAYGSQSQYGYYDN
+425 TAAYGSQGQFGYYDN
-440 GAGGADYQDLGY
+440 VAGGVDYQDLGY

-459 DVNAEQYDGGLYEQ
+459 DPNSEYYEGGLYNE
-473 GMGDYYNPHS
+473 GMGDYHDPYT
-483 SAQGYYNNQE
+483 SAQVYYNNQE
-493 ADYYGYQQQQ
+493 ADYYDYQHQQ
-503 AMAMYGDEGL
+503 AMYGAEGL
-513 DYYALM
+513 DYYSLM
-519 GEDHIYA
+519 GAGHMYGGED
-526 GEVDGFIDP
+526 DGFLDP
-535 QAQGYYDENSQGVYY
+535 HAQGYYDANSQGLYY
-550 GDGQGG
+550 DGKGG
-556 YYDNGQAGYYENPYA
+556 YYDNGQTGYFENPY
-571 ATMGMQGGFPPDYQL
+571 TETTGMQGGFPTDYQL
-586 SYSDAGMP
+586 GYSDAGMP
-594 YQDYS
+594 YQDFS
-599 SQQAISFPP
+599 SQQAIGIPQ
-608 GGQQAF
+608 GGQQVF
-614 GYGGQGMDQ
+614 GFGVQGMGQ
-623 VQGLYGDQYADQFDQ
+623 VQGIYGDQFADQLDQ
-638 YGDDT
+638 FRDDT
-643 VGVQGGEMTFRVP
+643 GGVQGGEMTFRVP

-679 PDPEFEDMSEI
+679 PDPEFEDMSDI
-690 QYEDQMPFV
+690 QYEDQIPLAQ
-699 PGQLGDM
+699 GQLGDI
-706 MSLQQQMRMSPQQQ
+706 MSIHQQMGMPPQQQ

-727 MMSAQQQMMS
+727 MMMSSQQHTMFLPHEQMVIPPQMSPQQHMLTQHQMMLQEEQSMSPQIMPLQTLSQQQQLMLPQHQMMHQPMMS
-737 PQQQMMSPQQQ
+737 PQQQTI
-748 MMSPQQQMMP
+748 
-758 QQMMSPQQQ
+758 
-767 MMSPQQQMMPQ
+767 
-778 QMMSPQEQM
+778 
-787 MSQQAMSPQE
+787 
-797 QLMMSQPMMSPQEQL
+797 
-812 MMSQPMMSPQEQL
+812 
-825 MMSQPMMSPQEQMMM
+825 

-853 SQPMMSPQEQ
+853 A
-863 MMMSQQMMSPQE
+863 QQQAFP
-875 QMMMSQQMMS
+875 
-885 PQEQMMMSQ
+885 
-894 QPMVSPQMISPQQ
+894 PQMNPPQQ
-907 QMMTDPMMMPQ
+907 QMLTDPMMNSHQ
-918 QQGYGQVSI
+918 QAYSPGLI

-935 KQASM
+935 KQAGM
-940 SPLPARRM
+940 SPLAGRRM
-948 QPSPTPSRRSVIMP
+948 QPSPTPSRRSVL
-962 SPQMQRHPSAMA
+962 MA
-974 SPIPSPMLAQ
+974 SPQVQHYPSAIASPLPSPILPQ
-984 RRSPSPQ
+984 RHSPSPQ
-991 PSMRG
+991 PSVRS
-996 GFVNVQRPPS
+996 GFINAQRPPS
-1006 VMLRRISPPSS
+1006 VMSRRLPPPHS
-1017 PMATPLARRRMQPQR
+1017 PMASPVSHPRMQSQR

-1038 RRPSPPHS
+1038 RRRSPPHS
-1046 PRASMIRRSPPPSPR
+1046 PHASMIRRSPPPSPR
-1061 VSMRRQSPPSSPRA
+1061 TSMRQRSPPPSPRA
-1075 SMRRRSP
+1075 SIRRRSP
-1082 PPSASPARSPFGGRK
+1082 PPSPTPTRSPFGVRK
-1097 MRGAPSPS
+1097 V
-1105 FSPGRASP
+1105 PGPTSP
-1113 PLSPQL
+1113 PLSPGHASPRL
-1119 NRRPAPSPSPSHRS
+1119 SPHLSRRQSPSPSKTLRS

-1138 PRPSPT
+1138 PRSSPT

-1159 PRPRMGGNVPLGTV
+1159 ARPRMGGNVPLGTV

-1194 FRASSV
+1194 FRNSSI
-1200 RSNRSSVLTVDSLH
+1200 RSNRSSVLTIDSSLL

-1223 VHRAPL
+1223 VHRVPL
-1229 GRRESGRFP
+1229 GRRESGRFA

-1246 PLMSQHSIRRMPPAS
+1246 PLMAQRSIGRMPPAS
-1261 PQPSL
+1261 PQLSL
-1266 KHMSHPA
+1266 KHMPHPA
-1273 SPRLSHRPS
+1273 SPIFSPQLS

-1289 PPRVAHPPTYAP
+1289 SPRVAHSPIYAP
-1301 ETYVSGPHMDPYGEQ
+1301 ETYAPGPYADSYSDQPQ
-1316 LHQFAA
+1316 QFSA
-1322 PSSPMLSGAMR
+1322 PSSQMLSGALQ
-1333 NQAIRQASYS
+1333 NQAIRQASFA
-1343 SPLGPEVGEMA
+1343 SPLGPQPTQMVGIGEMA
-1354 PDYIQPY
+1354 AEYGESY
-1361 APSSPMLSG
+1361 APSSPMLSH

-1381 YVSSLRRPAS
+1381 YVSALQRPMS
-1391 PYEQPMPPSSPR
+1391 PYEQPMARSSPM
-1403 LSGALQNQ
+1403 LSEALQNQ
-1411 AIRDAS
+1411 TIHDAS
-1417 YYSPLQRPSSPYE
+1417 YVSPLQRP
-1430 QPMPPS
+1430 M
-1436 SPMLSG
+1436 
-1442 ALQNQA
+1442 
-1448 IRDASYYSPLQRPA
+1448 
-1462 SPYEQPM
+1462 
-1469 PPSSPMLSGALQNQ
+1469 
-1483 AIRDAS
+1483 
-1489 YYSPLQRP
+1489 
-1497 ASPYEQPMPPSSPML
+1497 SPYEQPMPPSSPML

-1521 RDASYASP
+1521 RDASYLSP
-1529 LQRPQS
+1529 FQRPQS
-1535 PYGPSVPS
+1535 PYTASVPS
-1543 SPMLSGAMRHGQA
+1543 SPILSGAMRHGEA
-1556 LRGVASYQTPQLR
+1556 LRGVASYQTPMLR
-1569 SPYGPTVVTPYDYIS
+1569 SPYGPTIVTPYDYIS
-1584 EPGPSPLLHDAL
+1584 EPGPAPLLYDAL
-1596 QHRSGLQNVSSLRSP
+1596 QNRSGLHNVSHLRSP
-1611 MMQRRNSY
+1611 MMGRRNPY
-1619 APPGPQLHSAL
+1619 KPAGPQLHHAL
-1630 QQNPNLRQASFQT
+1630 QQNPNLRQASYQT
-1643 PVHLRRSPYGPPPV
+1643 PMQLRQSPYRPQPP
-1657 SSPMLGSALQN
+1657 SSPMLGRALQN
-1668 QQLMQAS
+1668 PQMMQAS
-1675 YRLPDGSLMSPYG
+1675 YRLPDGTLVSPYLETP
-1688 DSRSSPMLGH
+1688 SSPLLGH
-1698 ALQNR
+1698 ALQNQ

-1712 PDGSIIR
+1712 PDGSVIR
-1719 DPRIPQTPMSPNLS
+1719 DPRVPQKPMSPNLS
-1733 RALQNQNVKTASY
+1733 KALQNQDLRSATY

-1766 ARALN
+1766 AKALN
-1771 NQALR
+1771 NAALR
-1776 AASYSL
+1776 EASYSL
-1782 PDGTIVIDPKAQKS
+1782 PDGTIVIDPKKPKS
-1796 PNLTAA
+1796 PNLSAA
-1802 LQNPYLKSATYT
+1802 LQNPYLRSASYT

-1828 SPNLSGALQNS
+1828 SPDLSSALQNS

-1866 LGNPALRGAS
+1866 LNNAALKGAS

-1921 RKPLTPDLSK
+1921 RKPTAPDLSK
-1931 ALMNANL
+1931 ALANENL
-1938 RNASYQLPD
+1938 RNASFQLSD

-1956 PNLSSALRLNK
+1956 PSTPNLTAALRHNQA
-1967 GMRSTGLYQLSDN
+1967 MRSTGLYNLSQN
-1980 SVLSGRPKPTTPNL
+1980 SVFSGAPKPSTPNISRVL
-1994 TSALRNEDLQNVRFR
+1994 KKDDLQGFQFR

-2019 FHNPSLSEAVQNQ
+2019 FHNPSLSNAIQNQ
-2032 QLRYASYRVPTAL
+2032 QLRYASYRVPIGL
-2045 QGEDNRYAVIPP
+2045 QGEDNRYAVVPP
-2057 YGPRS
+2057 YGPSS
-2062 GHWARNAR
+2062 GHWARNACG
-2070 GGEQGGEDV
+2070 GGEGGEDV
-2079 WAAERVLPHGTIQN
+2079 WAAERVLPHGTVQN

-2107 GYSPTPRIVDGK
+2107 GYSPSPRGVDGQ
-2119 PQDTDWTPDRDRVPG
+2119 PLDTNWTPERERVPG

-2155 RWAEGMEDMT
+2155 NWAEGMEDMT

-2210 DMVLQYGSRGLSDN
+2210 DMVLQYEGHGLSDN

-2275 CNVTQQILEA
+2275 SNVTQQIEILEA

-2307 KYTQIFMEEG
+2307 KYTQIFMEGG

-2356 NEKHSLYLQE
+2356 HEKSSLYLQE

-2372 LNQGGDCTIVG
+2372 LNQGGDCTIEG

-2406 QNGIYR
+2406 LNGIYR
-2412 LLSSVLHLGNVYFQ
+2412 LLSSVLHVGNVYFQ

-2440 AQEIRVVAEL
+2440 TQELRVVAEL
-2450 LQVSPEG
+2450 LQVSPDG
-2457 LQKSVTFKMTDTV
+2457 LQKSFTFKMTDTV
-2470 REKIFTPLTV
+2470 REKILTPLTV

-2549 FFNRVIFQE
+2549 YFNRVIFQE

-2565 EQIEWQQQPFSHNQA
+2565 EQIQWQQQPFSHNQA

-2670 NRMVSSL
+2670 NRMISSL

-2689 SNVRRSSTA
+2689 SNVRRSSAA
-2698 RRYQANTVSAKFQ
+2698 RRYQANTVSSKFQ
-2711 SSLQEL
+2711 GSLQEL

-2741 VFDMELVNTQ
+2741 AFDMKLVNTQ
-2751 LHYSGIMET
+2751 LHYSGIIET
-2760 IHIRKEGYAIR
+2760 IHIRKEGYPIR
-2771 MHFHSF
+2771 LHFHSF

-2784 LCLRD
+2784 LCLKD
-2789 LPPADGENCVIMLHK
+2789 PPPADGENCVIMLHR
-2804 LGPVKNGSY
+2804 LGPVKSGSY
-2813 QLGVSKIFLRE
+2813 QLGVSKIFLKE

-2830 EGKRDRVLNLAAMTL
+2830 EGKRDRLLNIAAMTL
-2845 QRYTRMCFIRK
+2845 QRYSRMVFVRK
-2856 NFTKFRRRVALF
+2856 NFKKFRWRVTLF
-2868 QARCKGYLARKKFTL
+2868 EACCKGYLARKRFAL

-2911 ARKAEEDRINREVV
+2911 ARREEEDRINREVV

-2999 ENSLIRMDE
+2999 ESTLIRMDE
-3008 ELKQGAVNVFIL
+3008 ELKEGALNVFIL

-3027 PNLNG
+3027 PDLNG

-3047 ANPSLR
+3047 ANPNLR

-3076 WLLLCS
+3076 WLLLSS

-3157 DGVSFLCPLHSW
+3157 DAVSLLCPLHSW

-3177 DILQHRAVVE
+3177 DILQHRGVVD

-3214 MSDLELPADFPKH
+3214 MSDLELPTDFPKH

-3236 EPTRVRPNASI
+3236 EPSRVRPNASI
-3247 SLLSG
+3247 SLLGG
-3252 GFDMNN
+3252 GFDINGDVM
-3258 DLLSP
+3258 SS
-3263 AIPGSDGQDFEPQRG
+3263 AFPGSDGRDFEPQRG

-3291 SDGTGEIES
+3291 SDGAAELES

-3316 GWKQEGQSTGPPP
+3316 VWQQQGQTTGHQP

-3355 DAQHAVMAQQQQ
+3355 DAQQAVLAQQQQ
-3367 AIMNQQAIIMA
+3367 AIVNQQAIIMA

-3387 MVGSP
+3387 IVSSP

-3415 PYAPASPYVVI
+3415 PYAPAYAVI

-3438 YANFIPTPYAAENIP
+3438 YANFSPTPYSDANILP
-3453 PSPYPPTARQEQT
+3453 RPYPPTIQQEQAT
-3466 PSQPQAQPRAEP
+3466 EPRTHPA
-3478 TAQPQ
+3478 AQPQ
-3483 AHRPNPQPSSTKTN
+3483 ASHPNPNPNPQPGPFKTN
-3497 KTETGQPKANAA
+3497 KTEAAGPKANVA
-3509 AQAQSGKDSVSRRK
+3509 AQVQSDKDSVPRRK
-3523 APGVPV
+3523 APGVPM
-3529 NKDTPVRKFA
+3529 NKDKPARKFA

-3547 PAPEVVKYSPQSKDH
+3547 PAGEVVKYSPQTSDH
-3562 VVPSQDIQEIIKR
+3562 IVPSQDIQNIIKR
-3575 YNSPPPPPDQMPS
+3575 YNSPPPPPDMLPP

-3594 GKFKKKQTPRDEAL
+3594 GKFQKKQTARDEAL

-3623 KRPVPPSPSA
+3623 KCPVPPSRSA
-3633 PAMKETGFKPTKGA
+3633 SAMKEAGFKPTKT
-3647 KTRPPDRPLPIPPP
+3647 TRTRAPDRPLPKPPP
-3661 VSRELPVET
+3661 VSRELPVEA
-3670 ETIQTQLHQSTNE
+3670 ESILTQLHQSSNK

-3753 MDPVEEHVKKTIVTA
+3753 MDPVEEHVKKRVVTA

-3848 ILFSAKAPQVKHL
+3848 ILFSAKATQVKYL

-3883 TDDRSMLS
+3883 TDDRSMLN
-3891 FHKGDIIRLQVM
+3891 FHKGDVIRLQVM
-3903 DGLEKGYI
+3903 DGLEKGYS
-3911 YGCVVRKKVVYLEDL
+3911 YGCVVRKKVVFLEDL
-3926 KRDTPDFGWKFG
+3926 KRDTQDFGWKFG
-3938 AVFSRSGAFPAEC
+3938 AVFSRSGAFPTEC
-3951 VHPIAPPDFLSL
+3951 VHPIAAPDFLSL

-3976 QFAVSSAIAVAVA
+3976 QFAVSSAVAVAVA

-4003 VSLDEF
+4003 VSLDGF
-4009 GDGDLDERALQDSK
+4009 TDGDLDERVLQDSK

-4036 ETKGK
+4036 PSNKK

-4046 SKSKNRDSRDPI
+4046 NKSKTRDSREPI
-4058 EMIRFSKNPL
+4058 EMIKFSKTPL
-4068 TESLIEFTDPAMNR
+4068 TESLIEFTDVAMSR
-4082 VAADLFLSVM
+4082 VSADLCLSVM
-4092 RFMGDAPSRGSTEQE
+4092 RFMGDSPLRGSTEQE

-4112 LKLIGEFTLMRDEAY
+4112 LKLIREFTLMRDEAY
-4127 CQLLKQLTAN
+4127 CQLLRQLTAN
-4137 TSSKPDSCQ
+4137 TSSKPDSCL
-4146 RGWRMLYILTAFHRC
+4146 RGWRLLYILTAFHRC

-4269 FVVTN
+4269 FLVTN

-4292 TEAEMVD
+4292 TEAEVVD

-4311 TQPLKF
+4311 SQPLKF

-4328 QVLPDYRKGLL
+4328 QILPDYRKGLL

-4353 QISKLAALQHRA
+4353 QISKLATLQHRA

-4376 LSEYIAAPLFKK
+4376 LSEYIPAPLFKK
-4388 QPPQQWVTMV
+4388 QPPQQWVTMA

-4428 SSFFYIHSSSSTTFY
+4428 SSFFFIHSSSSTTFY

-4460 NTHEL
+4460 NTHEP
-4465 MTVVPLVEVQSS
+4465 MGVVPLVEVQSS

-4490 VDLTLGDMNTQR
+4490 VDLTVGDMSTQR

-4517 IAMQVENMMSVRE
+4517 IAMQVENMISVRE

>member
-1 MPGKKDTKKD
+1 MPGKKDAKKD

-37 KDEKKASKD
+37 KDDKKAIKD

-72 PKGKDDGKKGKDK
+72 AKGKDDGKKGNSK

-105 EDEEFS
+105 EDFS
-111 EEEYDEEE
+111 EEEDDEEE
-119 DSEDDRK
+119 DSEDDRR
-126 GKGRGGKG
+126 GRGRGGKG

-139 GGKSRRGDY
+139 GGKSRRGED
-148 SDEDDEEDEDEE
+148 SDEEEDEDEE
-160 EDDDY
+160 DEDDDY
-165 EDSKSK
+165 YSKSK
-171 KKSKDDRHHKGGKS
+171 KKSKDKGGKS
-185 DADAKKKKGKKKEE
+185 DAEAKKKKDKKKEE
-199 APQIPVKE
+199 APQLPIKE

-222 FSGFKRRRTSRKK
+222 FSGFKRRRNSRKK

-273 KASKKKKKEKED
+273 KASKKGKKEKE
-285 KEKAAANGGK
+285 KAEANNGK

-307 ESNQKKG
+307 EKKGG

-323 EGDGPADDFKN
+323 DGDGPADDFKN

-360 DAGHHGWGGN
+360 NSGNNGWGV
-370 RGQSRQASS
+370 RRAQSRQASS
-379 RRNLRGHHNDG
+379 RRNLPGYHNDG
-390 YEYDGEAYG
+390 YEHGEEAYG
-399 YNQQH
+399 YNQ
-404 SAHQKGYGGYD
+404 KGYGDYY

-425 AAAYGSQSQYGYYDN
+425 AAAYGGQVQLGYYDN
-440 GAGGADYQDLGY
+440 GAGGAEYQDLGY

-459 DVNAEQYDGGLYEQ
+459 DQHAEYYEGGLYDE
-473 GMGDYYNPHS
+473 GMEDHYNPYS
-483 SAQGYYNNQE
+483 SAQDYYNQE
-493 ADYYGYQQQQ
+493 ADPYGYQQQQ
-503 AMAMYGDEGL
+503 TMAMYGDEGL
-513 DYYALM
+513 DYYAQM
-519 GEDHIYA
+519 GEDHMYGGA
-526 GEVDGFIDP
+526 VDGFLHP
-535 QAQGYYDENSQGVYY
+535 QAQAYYDENGQGVYY

-571 ATMGMQGGFPPDYQL
+571 ATMGMQGGFQPDYQL

-599 SQQAISFPP
+599 SQQAIGISP
-608 GGQQAF
+608 GGQQVF
-614 GYGGQGMDQ
+614 GFGGQGVDQ
-623 VQGLYGDQYADQFDQ
+623 VQGLYGDQYADQVDQ
-638 YGDDT
+638 YGDDSS
-643 VGVQGGEMTFRVP
+643 GLQGGEMTFRVP

-679 PDPEFEDMSEI
+679 PDPEFESMSEI
-690 QYEDQMPFV
+690 QYEDQISLA
-699 PGQLGDM
+699 PGQDVGM
-706 MSLQQQMRMSPQQQ
+706 MSLQPQMAMLPQQQMMMSAQEHMMMAPQRMSPHQQMMIQQEQRMSPQMMPSQ

-727 MMSAQQQMMS
+727 MMMQ
-737 PQQQMMSPQQQ
+737 
-748 MMSPQQQMMP
+748 
-758 QQMMSPQQQ
+758 
-767 MMSPQQQMMPQ
+767 
-778 QMMSPQEQM
+778 QEQNLYSFIPHGVPPRP
-787 MSQQAMSPQE
+787 SQNATSEITISSSSRTLAP
-797 QLMMSQPMMSPQEQL
+797 P
-812 MMSQPMMSPQEQL
+812 
-825 MMSQPMMSPQEQMMM
+825 
-840 SQQMMSP
+840 
-847 QEQMMM
+847 
-853 SQPMMSPQEQ
+853 
-863 MMMSQQMMSPQE
+863 
-875 QMMMSQQMMS
+875 
-885 PQEQMMMSQ
+885 
-894 QPMVSPQMISPQQ
+894 ISPCFND
-907 QMMTDPMMMPQ
+907 TAKSSTLTKIINEATFSTFLTPYFHEEAKSPSVTHSCSTPSCPIISYPLSSFNSAA
-918 QQGYGQVSI
+918 QGPHPLSQAQDGGTCPFGEERIWSI
-927 PTPTAMII
+927 P
-935 KQASM
+935 
-940 SPLPARRM
+940 
-948 QPSPTPSRRSVIMP
+948 
-962 SPQMQRHPSAMA
+962 
-974 SPIPSPMLAQ
+974 
-984 RRSPSPQ
+984 
-991 PSMRG
+991 
-996 GFVNVQRPPS
+996 
-1006 VMLRRISPPSS
+1006 SS
-1017 PMATPLARRRMQPQR
+1017 
-1032 SPSPLA
+1032 
-1038 RRPSPPHS
+1038 PHS
-1046 PRASMIRRSPPPSPR
+1046 PRTSPHGSAIFEEDVPCFSTALSETHAISCIPTPL
-1061 VSMRRQSPPSSPRA
+1061 SSTL
-1075 SMRRRSP
+1075 SSVF
-1082 PPSASPARSPFGGRK
+1082 PPSA
-1097 MRGAPSPS
+1097 PS
-1105 FSPGRASP
+1105 
-1113 PLSPQL
+1113 
-1119 NRRPAPSPSPSHRS
+1119 
-1133 VSPAG
+1133 
-1138 PRPSPT
+1138 
-1144 LSRRSTRLLRDPTPL
+1144 SRND
-1159 PRPRMGGNVPLGTV
+1159 
-1173 RPSPMGLRGRPVPP
+1173 
-1187 PTQNVRP
+1187 
-1194 FRASSV
+1194 
-1200 RSNRSSVLTVDSLH
+1200 
-1214 SSPFHSPHM
+1214 
-1223 VHRAPL
+1223 
-1229 GRRESGRFP
+1229 
-1238 PRPVARGR
+1238 
-1246 PLMSQHSIRRMPPAS
+1246 
-1261 PQPSL
+1261 
-1266 KHMSHPA
+1266 
-1273 SPRLSHRPS
+1273 
-1282 RQSSPLL
+1282 
-1289 PPRVAHPPTYAP
+1289 PRVP
-1301 ETYVSGPHMDPYGEQ
+1301 
-1316 LHQFAA
+1316 
-1322 PSSPMLSGAMR
+1322 
-1333 NQAIRQASYS
+1333 
-1343 SPLGPEVGEMA
+1343 
-1354 PDYIQPY
+1354 
-1361 APSSPMLSG
+1361 
-1370 AMQNQAIRDAS
+1370 
-1381 YVSSLRRPAS
+1381 
-1391 PYEQPMPPSSPR
+1391 
-1403 LSGALQNQ
+1403 
-1411 AIRDAS
+1411 
-1417 YYSPLQRPSSPYE
+1417 QR
-1430 QPMPPS
+1430 
-1436 SPMLSG
+1436 
-1442 ALQNQA
+1442 
-1448 IRDASYYSPLQRPA
+1448 
-1462 SPYEQPM
+1462 
-1469 PPSSPMLSGALQNQ
+1469 
-1483 AIRDAS
+1483 
-1489 YYSPLQRP
+1489 
-1497 ASPYEQPMPPSSPML
+1497 
-1512 SGALQNQAV
+1512 
-1521 RDASYASP
+1521 
-1529 LQRPQS
+1529 
-1535 PYGPSVPS
+1535 
-1543 SPMLSGAMRHGQA
+1543 
-1556 LRGVASYQTPQLR
+1556 
-1569 SPYGPTVVTPYDYIS
+1569 
-1584 EPGPSPLLHDAL
+1584 
-1596 QHRSGLQNVSSLRSP
+1596 
-1611 MMQRRNSY
+1611 
-1619 APPGPQLHSAL
+1619 
-1630 QQNPNLRQASFQT
+1630 
-1643 PVHLRRSPYGPPPV
+1643 
-1657 SSPMLGSALQN
+1657 
-1668 QQLMQAS
+1668 
-1675 YRLPDGSLMSPYG
+1675 
-1688 DSRSSPMLGH
+1688 
-1698 ALQNR
+1698 
-1703 QVRGASYTL
+1703 
-1712 PDGSIIR
+1712 
-1719 DPRIPQTPMSPNLS
+1719 PMSPNLS
-1733 RALQNQNVKTASY
+1733 RALQNQDLKTASY

-1754 DPRQQQ
+1754 DPRHPQ

-1766 ARALN
+1766 AKALTN
-1771 NQALR
+1771 PALR
-1776 AASYSL
+1776 EASYSL
-1782 PDGTIVIDPKAQKS
+1782 PDGTIVIDPRKQKS
-1796 PNLTAA
+1796 PNLAAA
-1802 LQNPYLKSATYT
+1802 LQNPYLKSASYT
-1814 LPDGTIIIDPRKPV
+1814 LPDGTIIIDPRKPA
-1828 SPNLSGALQNS
+1828 SPNLSNALQNS
-1839 ALRNASFTLPEG
+1839 LLRDASFTLPG
-1851 VQDPNTPISPNLAKA
+1851 GIHDPNTPITPNLAMA
-1866 LGNPALRGAS
+1866 LSNPALKGAS

-1890 PKSPN
+1890 PKTPN

-1909 YTLPDGTIIIDP
+1909 FTLPDGTIIIDP
-1921 RKPLTPDLSK
+1921 RKPVGPNLSK
-1931 ALMNANL
+1931 ALLNENL
-1938 RNASYQLPD
+1938 RSASYQLPD

-1956 PNLSSALRLNK
+1956 PSAPNLSSALRQNK
-1967 GMRSTGLYQLSDN
+1967 GLRSAGLYHLPDN
-1980 SVLSGRPKPTTPNL
+1980 SALSGVPKPTSPNL
-1994 TSALRNEDLQNVRFR
+1994 KSAMKNDDLRALRYR
-2009 LPDGSLLTRR
+2009 LPDGSVLTRR
-2019 FHNPSLSEAVQNQ
+2019 FHNPSLNDAIQNQ
-2032 QLRYASYRVPTAL
+2032 QLRYASYRVPTGL
-2045 QGEDNRYAVIPP
+2045 QGEDNVYAVVPP
-2057 YGPRS
+2057 YGPHS

-2070 GGEQGGEDV
+2070 GAGDGGEDV
-2079 WAAERVLPHGTIQN
+2079 WAAERVLPHGTLQN
-2093 LSKWSMYR
+2093 LSKWAMYR
-2101 EDGVLE
+2101 EDGVME
-2107 GYSPTPRIVDGK
+2107 GYSPIPRFADGH
-2119 PQDTDWTPDRDRVPG
+2119 QDPDWAPDRDRAPG
-2134 QSWYDKIYSI
+2134 QSWYDKIFSI
-2144 LSMPTTGHRVK
+2144 LSMPTTCHRVK

-2165 QLPELNETTVLM
+2165 QLPELNENTVLM
-2177 NLKKRYD
+2177 NLKKRFD
-2184 QELVYTYIGSILV
+2184 QEFVYTYIGSILV

-2210 DMVLQYGSRGLSDN
+2210 DMVLQYEGRGLGDN

-2275 CNVTQQILEA
+2275 RNITQQIEILEA

-2356 NEKHSLYLQE
+2356 HEKISLYLQE

-2372 LNQGGDCTIVG
+2372 LNQGGDCTIEG

-2406 QNGIYR
+2406 QNSIYR

-2426 PHQAEGQEVASVVS
+2426 PHKAEGQEVASVVS

-2450 LQVSPEG
+2450 LQVSPDG
-2457 LQKSVTFKMTDTV
+2457 LQKSVTFKLTDTV
-2470 REKIFTPLTV
+2470 REKIYTPLTV

-2549 FFNRVIFQE
+2549 FFNRVVLQE

-2565 EQIEWQQQPFSHNQA
+2565 EQIEWHQKPVSHNQA

-2619 NDPLYARPKMPLPE
+2619 NNPLYARPKMPLPE
-2633 FTLKHYAGKVTY
+2633 FTLKHFAGKVTY
-2645 QVHKFLDKNFDMVRQ
+2645 QVNKFLDKNFDMVRQ
-2660 DVLDLFIQSK
+2660 DVLDLFTQSK
-2670 NRMVSSL
+2670 NRMVSRL
-2677 FLKHSESVSQQR
+2677 FLRHSESVSQQR
-2689 SNVRRSSTA
+2689 ANVRHSSTA

-2726 YFVRCIKPNHHKEPG
+2726 YFVRCIKPNHHKEAG
-2741 VFDMELVNTQ
+2741 VFDMELVSTQ

-2760 IHIRKEGYAIR
+2760 ILIRKEGYPIR
-2771 MHFHSF
+2771 LHFRSF

-2804 LGPVKNGSY
+2804 LGPVKIGSY
-2813 QLGVSKIFLRE
+2813 QLGVSKIFLKE
-2824 ELYQLL
+2824 ESYQLL

-2845 QRYTRMCFIRK
+2845 QRYTRMCFVRK
-2856 NFTKFRRRVALF
+2856 NFVKFRRRVTLF
-2868 QARCKGYLARKKFTL
+2868 QARSKGYVAREKFAL
-2883 RRKYLIRFRSAVLLI
+2883 RRKCLIRFRSAALLV

-2911 ARKAEEDRINREVV
+2911 ARKAEEDRVNREVV

-2940 QAASGGE
+2940 QVASGGE

-2999 ENSLIRMDE
+2999 ESSVTRLDE
-3008 ELKQGAVNVFIL
+3008 ELRQGALNIFIL
-3020 ILRFMGD
+3020 VLRFMGD
-3027 PNLNG
+3027 PDLNG

-3076 WLLLCS
+3076 WLLLSS

-3133 YPPCLL
+3133 HPPCLL

-3177 DILQHRAVVE
+3177 DILQHRGVAE

-3247 SLLSG
+3247 SLLGG
-3252 GFDMNN
+3252 GFEKKD
-3258 DLLSP
+3258 DFISS
-3263 AIPGSDGQDFEPQRG
+3263 AIAGSDGQDLEPQRG

-3291 SDGTGEIES
+3291 SEGTEEVES
-3300 AAGLSSRMK
+3300 AAGLSSRMQ

-3316 GWKQEGQSTGPPP
+3316 GWQQQGQSTGPPP

-3355 DAQHAVMAQQQQ
+3355 DAQHSVLDQQQQ
-3367 AIMNQQAIIMA
+3367 AIVNQQAIIMA
-3378 QQMTMQAMA
+3378 QHMTMQAMA

-3392 VTSPPTSPIT
+3392 VSSPPISPIT
-3402 SPPMSPLLHHPPS
+3402 SPPSSPLPHHPLS
-3415 PYAPASPYVVI
+3415 PYATSPYAVI

-3438 YANFIPTPYAAENIP
+3438 YANFTPTPYAASGIP
-3453 PSPYPPTARQEQT
+3453 PSPYLPTAQQEQT
-3466 PSQPQAQPRAEP
+3466 PPRPGAQPQPRATGP
-3478 TAQPQ
+3478 
-3483 AHRPNPQPSSTKTN
+3483 RPQPSSTNTDP
-3497 KTETGQPKANAA
+3497 TEPAQPKANPA
-3509 AQAQSGKDSVSRRK
+3509 AQAQSGKDSVPQRK
-3523 APGVPV
+3523 APGVPI
-3529 NKDTPVRKFA
+3529 NKEKPVRKFA
-3539 PVVTSPPP
+3539 PVVTSPLP
-3547 PAPEVVKYSPQSKDH
+3547 PATDVVKHSTRTSDLI
-3562 VVPSQDIQEIIKR
+3562 VPSQDIKEIIKR
-3575 YNSPPPPPDQMPS
+3575 YNSPPPPSGSLPA

-3608 QILKPQMDHPPAPQP
+3608 QILKPQMDNPPAPQP
-3623 KRPVPPSPSA
+3623 RRPVAPSPSA
-3633 PAMKETGFKPTKGA
+3633 PAVKEVGLKPTKST
-3647 KTRPPDRPLPIPPP
+3647 KTRAPGRPLPKPPPP

-3670 ETIQTQLHQSTNE
+3670 ESIQTQLHQRTNE

-3700 VFYPKDSFN
+3700 VFHPKDSFN

-3741 KALFAKHGVEQN
+3741 KALLAQHGVQQN
-3753 MDPVEEHVKKTIVTA
+3753 MDPVEERVKKAVVTA

-3834 SENMLEFNLTNEKL
+3834 STNVLEFNLTNEKL

-3861 IDTFINEIKKDSD
+3861 IDTFISEIKRDSD

-3883 TDDRSMLS
+3883 TDDRSMLT

-3903 DGLEKGYI
+3903 DGLEKGHS
-3911 YGCVVRKKVVYLEDL
+3911 YGCVVRKKVVFLEEL
-3926 KRDTPDFGWKFG
+3926 KRDTEDFGWKFG
-3938 AVFSRSGAFPAEC
+3938 AVFGRSGTFPAEC
-3951 VHPIAPPDFLSL
+3951 VHPVAPPDFLSL

-3976 QFAVSSAIAVAVA
+3976 QFAASSAVAVAVA

-4003 VSLDEF
+4003 VSLDGF
-4009 GDGDLDERALQDSK
+4009 ADGELDERALQDSK
-4023 YDMLE
+4023 YDMLV
-4028 FAKKYFRQ
+4028 FAKKFFRQ
-4036 ETKGK
+4036 GPGGK

-4046 SKSKNRDSRDPI
+4046 SKSKNRDSREPS
-4058 EMIRFSKNPL
+4058 EMIRFSKTPL

-4082 VAADLFLSVM
+4082 VAADLFMLAM
-4092 RFMGDAPSRGSTEQE
+4092 RFTGDSTSRGQTEQE

-4146 RGWRMLYILTAFHRC
+4146 RGWRLLYILTAYHRC
-4161 SEVLKPFLLKY
+4161 SEVLKPFLLKH

-4204 LVPPNSM
+4204 IVPPNSM

-4233 ERHAKIKTCSVALE
+4233 ERHVKIKTCSVALE
-4247 VIEELCYEMGLHR
+4247 VNEELCYEMGLHR

-4269 FVVTN
+4269 FLVTN

-4292 TEAEMVD
+4292 TEAEVVD
-4299 TNYSFWFRRVIW
+4299 TSYSFWFRRVVW

-4317 DNELCVAMHYN
+4317 ENELCVAMHYN
-4328 QVLPDYRKGLL
+4328 QILPDYRKGLL

-4347 SDQQFH
+4347 SDQQLH

-4365 KDIIFIPSIHE
+4365 KDIVFIPSIHE
-4376 LSEYIAAPLFKK
+4376 ISEYIAPPLFKK
-4388 QPPQQWVTMV
+4388 QPPQQWVAMV

-4408 NPHQARAQ
+4408 SPHQARAQ

-4465 MTVVPLVEVQSS
+4465 MAAVPLVEVQSS
-4477 RTQRPT
+4477 RTQRPS

-4502 VIQLQLEQGLELCRV
+4502 VIQMQLEQGLELCRV
-4517 IAMQVENMMSVRE
+4517 IAMQVENMMLVRE

>member
-1 MPGKKDTKKD
+1 
-11 AKKGGKPEPEKK
+11 
-23 KEEEKKGK
+23 
-31 DDKKGG
+31 
-37 KDEKKASKD
+37 
-46 DKKGGKDDKK
+46 
-56 GGKDDKKGGKK
+56 
-67 GKDEP
+67 
-72 PKGKDDGKKGKDK
+72 
-85 GKGKKVESE
+85 
-94 EEEDELLSDEE
+94 
-105 EDEEFS
+105 
-111 EEEYDEEE
+111 
-119 DSEDDRK
+119 
-126 GKGRGGKG
+126 
-134 AKGKK
+134 
-139 GGKSRRGDY
+139 
-148 SDEDDEEDEDEE
+148 
-160 EDDDY
+160 
-165 EDSKSK
+165 
-171 KKSKDDRHHKGGKS
+171 
-185 DADAKKKKGKKKEE
+185 
-199 APQIPVKE
+199 
-207 IPKKG
+207 
-212 LKNMSRMFMK
+212 
-222 FSGFKRRRTSRKK
+222 
-235 LKSTSRLFLGLG
+235 
-247 KRKNRLAKKKRRK
+247 
-260 SMLKNTSR
+260 
-268 FMMRF
+268 
-273 KASKKKKKEKED
+273 
-285 KEKAAANGGK
+285 
-295 KPTYMLL
+295 
-302 RLGGN
+302 
-307 ESNQKKG
+307 
-314 FFKGLFGKK
+314 
-323 EGDGPADDFKN
+323 
-334 RSVLLGK
+334 
-341 VAAATNWLT
+341 
-350 KRFLSTKMRG
+350 
-360 DAGHHGWGGN
+360 
-370 RGQSRQASS
+370 
-379 RRNLRGHHNDG
+379 
-390 YEYDGEAYG
+390 
-399 YNQQH
+399 
-404 SAHQKGYGGYD
+404 
-415 DGYGGYGDEA
+415 
-425 AAAYGSQSQYGYYDN
+425 
-440 GAGGADYQDLGY
+440 
-452 YEEEGLY
+452 
-459 DVNAEQYDGGLYEQ
+459 
-473 GMGDYYNPHS
+473 
-483 SAQGYYNNQE
+483 
-493 ADYYGYQQQQ
+493 
-503 AMAMYGDEGL
+503 
-513 DYYALM
+513 
-519 GEDHIYA
+519 
-526 GEVDGFIDP
+526 
-535 QAQGYYDENSQGVYY
+535 
-550 GDGQGG
+550 
-556 YYDNGQAGYYENPYA
+556 
-571 ATMGMQGGFPPDYQL
+571 
-586 SYSDAGMP
+586 
-594 YQDYS
+594 
-599 SQQAISFPP
+599 
-608 GGQQAF
+608 
-614 GYGGQGMDQ
+614 
-623 VQGLYGDQYADQFDQ
+623 
-638 YGDDT
+638 
-643 VGVQGGEMTFRVP
+643 MTFRVP

-670 PLPPPPTLP
+670 PMPPPPTLP
-679 PDPEFEDMSEI
+679 PDPEFEGMSEI
-690 QYEDQMPFV
+690 QYEDQNPLA
-699 PGQLGDM
+699 PGQFGDM
-706 MSLQQQMRMSPQQQ
+706 MAIQQQMGMSPQQQ
-720 MMSPQQQ
+720 MMMSPQEQ
-727 MMSAQQQMMS
+727 MMMPPQIMS
-737 PQQQMMSPQQQ
+737 PQQQMML
-748 MMSPQQQMMP
+748 PQQQMMP

-767 MMSPQQQMMPQ
+767 MMSQ

-787 MSQQAMSPQE
+787 MLQQEQSMSAQLMPSQILSPQQQMMMLQQE
-797 QLMMSQPMMSPQEQL
+797 QSMSAQLMPSQILSPQQQMMMSPQEQI
-812 MMSQPMMSPQEQL
+812 MMSPQQQ
-825 MMSQPMMSPQEQMMM
+825 MMTPQQQQMLPQQQMMPQQVMSPQQQMM

-847 QEQMMM
+847 QEQMML
-853 SQPMMSPQEQ
+853 PQ
-863 MMMSQQMMSPQE
+863 QQMMSPQVI
-875 QMMMSQQMMS
+875 
-885 PQEQMMMSQ
+885 P
-894 QPMVSPQMISPQQ
+894 PQQ
-907 QMMTDPMMMPQ
+907 QMMTDPMMMSQ
-918 QQGYGQVSI
+918 QQGYGPMI

-940 SPLPARRM
+940 SPLPARRL

-962 SPQMQRHPSAMA
+962 SPIMQRHPMA
-974 SPIPSPMLAQ
+974 SPVPSPMLPQ

-991 PSMRG
+991 PSMRSG
-996 GFVNVQRPPS
+996 LINAQRPPS
-1006 VMLRRISPPSS
+1006 VMSRRISPPTS
-1017 PMATPLARRRMQPQR
+1017 PMASPHARRRMQPQR

-1038 RRPSPPHS
+1038 RGPSPPHS
-1046 PRASMIRRSPPPSPR
+1046 PRASMIWRSPPPSPR
-1061 VSMRRQSPPSSPRA
+1061 ASMIQRSPPSSPRA

-1082 PPSASPARSPFGGRK
+1082 PASPTPARSPFGGRK
-1097 MRGAPSPS
+1097 IRGPL
-1105 FSPGRASP
+1105 SP
-1113 PLSPQL
+1113 PLSPGHASRPHSPQL
-1119 NRRPAPSPSPSHRS
+1119 SRRPSPSPSPSRRS
-1133 VSPAG
+1133 LSPAG
-1138 PRPSPT
+1138 PRPAPSSPT

-1159 PRPRMGGNVPLGTV
+1159 ARPRMGGNVPLGTV

-1194 FRASSV
+1194 FRASSI
-1200 RSNRSSVLTVDSLH
+1200 RSNRSSVLTVDSSLL

-1246 PLMSQHSIRRMPPAS
+1246 PLMAQQSIRRMSPAS

-1266 KHMSHPA
+1266 KHMPHPA
-1273 SPRLSHRPS
+1273 SPRLSPRLS

-1289 PPRVAHPPTYAP
+1289 PPQSAHPPVYAP
-1301 ETYVSGPHMDPYGEQ
+1301 EAYVSGSYADPYTEHSPQ
-1316 LHQFAA
+1316 QFVA
-1322 PSSPMLSGAMR
+1322 PSSPMLSRAMR
-1333 NQAIRQASYS
+1333 NQSIRQASFA
-1343 SPLGPEVGEMA
+1343 SPFGPEPAQVVDMGGMVTE
-1354 PDYIQPY
+1354 YVEPY
-1361 APSSPMLSG
+1361 APSSPTLSG
-1370 AMQNQAIRDAS
+1370 AMQNQVIRDAS
-1381 YVSSLRRPAS
+1381 YLSSLPRPVS
-1391 PYEQPMPPSSPR
+1391 PYEQPV
-1403 LSGALQNQ
+1403 A
-1411 AIRDAS
+1411 
-1417 YYSPLQRPSSPYE
+1417 
-1430 QPMPPS
+1430 PS

-1448 IRDASYYSPLQRPA
+1448 IRGASYTSPLPRPV

-1469 PPSSPMLSGALQNQ
+1469 PPA
-1483 AIRDAS
+1483 
-1489 YYSPLQRP
+1489 
-1497 ASPYEQPMPPSSPML
+1497 SPML

-1521 RDASYASP
+1521 REASYVSP

-1535 PYGPSVPS
+1535 PYAPSAPS
-1543 SPMLSGAMRHGQA
+1543 SPMLSGAMRHSQA
-1556 LRGVASYQTPQLR
+1556 LRGVASYQTPHLR
-1569 SPYGPTVVTPYDYIS
+1569 PPYGPTVVTPYDYIS

-1596 QHRSGLQNVSSLRSP
+1596 QNRSNLQNVSSLRSP
-1611 MMQRRNSY
+1611 MMQRRNPY
-1619 APPGPQLHSAL
+1619 APAGPQLHSAL
-1630 QQNPNLRQASFQT
+1630 QQNPNLRHASYQT
-1643 PVHLRRSPYGPPPV
+1643 PMQLRRSPYGPQPP

-1668 QQLMQAS
+1668 PQLMQAS
-1675 YRLPDGSLMSPYG
+1675 YRLPDGTLVSPYA
-1688 DSRSSPMLGH
+1688 SSPSSPLLGR
-1698 ALQNR
+1698 ALQNQ

-1719 DPRIPQTPMSPNLS
+1719 DPRLPQKPMSPNLS
-1733 RALQNQNVKTASY
+1733 RALQNQDLKAASY

-1760 PISPNL
+1760 PFSPNL
-1766 ARALN
+1766 AKALN
-1771 NQALR
+1771 NPALR
-1776 AASYSL
+1776 EASYSL
-1782 PDGTIVIDPKAQKS
+1782 PDGTIVIDPKKPKS
-1796 PNLTAA
+1796 PNLAAA
-1802 LQNPYLKSATYT
+1802 LQNPYLKSASYT

-1828 SPNLSGALQNS
+1828 SPDLAGALQNS
-1839 ALRNASFTLPEG
+1839 PLRNASFTLPEG

-1866 LGNPALRGAS
+1866 LSNPALKGAS

-1890 PKSPN
+1890 PKTPN
-1895 LTAALQNPYLKGVS
+1895 LAAALQNPYLKNVS

-1921 RKPLTPDLSK
+1921 RKPVGPDLSK
-1931 ALMNANL
+1931 VCTSALMNENL
-1938 RNASYQLPD
+1938 RSASYRLPD
-1947 GSLVIPGQK
+1947 GTLVIPGQK
-1956 PNLSSALRLNK
+1956 PSLSSALRRNQAL
-1967 GMRSTGLYQLSDN
+1967 RSAGLYHLTED
-1980 SVLSGRPKPTTPNL
+1980 SVLSGAPKPTPPNL
-1994 TSALRNEDLQNVRFR
+1994 ASALRKEEFRGANFR
-2009 LPDGSLLTRR
+2009 LPDGSVLTRR
-2019 FHNPSLSEAVQNQ
+2019 FQIPSLSEAVQNQ
-2032 QLRYASYRVPTAL
+2032 QLRYASYRVPTGL
-2045 QGEDNRYAVIPP
+2045 QGEDNRYAVVPP

-2062 GHWARNAR
+2062 GHWARNAQG
-2070 GGEQGGEDV
+2070 GGEGGEDV
-2079 WAAERVLPHGTIQN
+2079 WAAERVLPHGTVQN

-2107 GYSPTPRIVDGK
+2107 GYSPTPRFADGQPK
-2119 PQDTDWTPDRDRVPG
+2119 DIDWTPDRDRVPG

-2155 RWAEGMEDMT
+2155 RWAEGIEDMT

-2184 QELVYTYIGSILV
+2184 QELIYTYIGSILV

-2203 LLNIYGT
+2203 LLNVYGT
-2210 DMVLQYGSRGLSDN
+2210 DMVLQYAGHGLSDN

-2235 YTTMMDAKKDQCIVI
+2235 YTTMMDAKKEQCIVI

-2275 CNVTQQILEA
+2275 CNVSQQILEA

-2307 KYTQIFMEEG
+2307 KYTQIYMEEG

-2356 NEKHSLYLQE
+2356 NEKSSLYLQE

-2372 LNQGGDCTIVG
+2372 LNQGGDCTIEG
-2383 KDDGEDFRRLLSAM
+2383 KDDGEDFRRLLNAM

-2406 QNGIYR
+2406 HNGIYR

-2450 LQVSPEG
+2450 LQVSPDG
-2457 LQKSVTFKMTDTV
+2457 LQKAVTFKMTDTV

-2480 ESAVDARD
+2480 ENAVDARD

-2619 NDPLYARPKMPLPE
+2619 NNPLYARPKMPLPE

-2645 QVHKFLDKNFDMVRQ
+2645 QVHKFLDKNFDTVRQ

-2670 NRMVSSL
+2670 NKMVSSL
-2677 FLKHSESVSQQR
+2677 FLKHSESGSQQR

-2717 LEKMERCNP
+2717 VEKMERCNP

-2760 IHIRKEGYAIR
+2760 IHIRKEGYPVR
-2771 MHFHSF
+2771 LHFHSF
-2777 LSRYKAL
+2777 LKRYKAL
-2784 LCLRD
+2784 LCLED
-2789 LPPADGENCVIMLHK
+2789 PPPADGENCVAMLHK
-2804 LGPVKNGSY
+2804 LAPVKSGSY
-2813 QLGVSKIFLRE
+2813 QLGVSKIFLKE

-2830 EGKRDRVLNLAAMTL
+2830 EGKRDRVLNIAAKTL
-2845 QRYTRMCFIRK
+2845 QRYTRACMIRK
-2856 NFTKFRRRVALF
+2856 KFAKLRLRVTMF
-2868 QARCKGYLARKKFTL
+2868 EARCRGYLARKKFAQ
-2883 RRKYLIRFRSAVLLI
+2883 RRKYLIRLRSAVLLI

-2925 NVTTLPIPAELAALL
+2925 NVTTLPIPAELAVLL

-2988 EPLFGMLTAPL
+2988 EPLLGMLTAPL
-2999 ENSLIRMDE
+2999 ESSLIRMDE
-3008 ELKQGAVNVFIL
+3008 ELKQGALNVFIL

-3059 VANQVWR
+3059 VVNQVWR

-3076 WLLLCS
+3076 WLLLSS

-3096 LLKFVSDYGPEGYDC
+3096 LLKFVSDYGPEGYNC

-3177 DILQHRAVVE
+3177 DILQHRGVLE

-3247 SLLSG
+3247 SLLGG
-3252 GFDMNN
+3252 GFDTKDDVISSVLN
-3258 DLLSP
+3258 
-3263 AIPGSDGQDFEPQRG
+3263 GSDGQGTHFMLSSALIDFEPQRG

-3291 SDGTGEIES
+3291 SEGTGVNS
-3300 AAGLSSRMK
+3300 AAALSSRMK

-3316 GWKQEGQSTGPPP
+3316 GSQP

-3355 DAQHAVMAQQQQ
+3355 DAQQAVLDQQQQ
-3367 AIMNQQAIIMA
+3367 AIVNQQAIIMA

-3415 PYAPASPYVVI
+3415 PYAPASPYAVI

-3438 YANFIPTPYAAENIP
+3438 YANFTPTPFAAADIP
-3453 PSPYPPTARQEQT
+3453 PRHPYPPPARLEQT
-3466 PSQPQAQPRAEP
+3466 PSHLQDQPAEPQTRPGAQPQPQAQ
-3478 TAQPQ
+3478 
-3483 AHRPNPQPSSTKTN
+3483 TN
-3497 KTETGQPKANAA
+3497 KTEPAQPKANPAA
-3509 AQAQSGKDSVSRRK
+3509 RVQSGKDSVSRRK
-3523 APGVPV
+3523 APGIPI
-3529 NKDTPVRKFA
+3529 NKDAPARKFA

-3547 PAPEVVKYSPQSKDH
+3547 PAGEVVKYSARTIDH

-3575 YNSPPPPPDQMPS
+3575 YNSPPPVPELLPHE
-3588 GKRRPE
+3588 KRRPE

-3608 QILKPQMDHPPAPQP
+3608 QILKPQMDNPPAPQP
-3623 KRPVPPSPSA
+3623 KRPVAPSPSA
-3633 PAMKETGFKPTKGA
+3633 SAIKEAGFKPIKAT
-3647 KTRPPDRPLPIPPP
+3647 KTRAPDRPPPLPPP

-3670 ETIQTQLHQSTNE
+3670 ETIQTQLHQRTNE

-3798 SGIKLLKTVKS
+3798 SGIKLLKTVKN

-3883 TDDRSMLS
+3883 TDDRSMLT

-3903 DGLEKGYI
+3903 DGLEKGYS
-3911 YGCVVRKKVVYLEDL
+3911 YGCVVRKKVVYLEEL
-3926 KRDTPDFGWKFG
+3926 KRETQDFGWKFG
-3938 AVFSRSGAFPAEC
+3938 AVFGRSGAFPAEC
-3951 VHPIAPPDFLSL
+3951 VHPVAPPDFLSL
-3963 PLDRKAEPRGGAG
+3963 PLDRKSEPRGGAG
-3976 QFAVSSAIAVAVA
+3976 QFAVSSAVAVAVA
-3989 STMAAHEIDQTIER
+3989 STMAAHEIDQTIEK
-4003 VSLDEF
+4003 VSLDGFAE
-4009 GDGDLDERALQDSK
+4009 GDLDERALQDSK

-4028 FAKKYFRQ
+4028 FAKKYFKQ
-4036 ETKGK
+4036 GNNMK

-4046 SKSKNRDSRDPI
+4046 SKSKNRDSREPT
-4058 EMIRFSKNPL
+4058 EMIKFSKTPL

-4092 RFMGDAPSRGSTEQE
+4092 RFMGDSPSRGSTEQE
-4107 VVSTF
+4107 VVSNF

-4127 CQLLKQLTAN
+4127 CQLIKQLTAN

-4146 RGWRMLYILTAFHRC
+4146 RGWRLLYILTAFHRC
-4161 SEVLKPFLLKY
+4161 SEVLKPFLLKN

-4204 LVPPNSM
+4204 TVSPNSM
-4211 ELKAMMAGRSS
+4211 ELKAVMAGRSS

-4233 ERHAKIKTCSVALE
+4233 ERHVKIKTCSIALE
-4247 VIEELCYEMGLHR
+4247 VIEELCYEMGLHK

-4269 FVVTN
+4269 FLVTN

-4292 TEAEMVD
+4292 TEAELVD
-4299 TNYSFWFRRVIW
+4299 TNYSFWFRRVVW

-4328 QVLPDYRKGLL
+4328 QILPDYRKGLL

-4376 LSEYIAAPLFKK
+4376 LSEYIATPLFKK

-4416 FLGLVSAFPMFG
+4416 FLGLISAFPMFG

-4465 MTVVPLVEVQSS
+4465 MSVVPLVEVQSS

-4490 VDLTLGDMNTQR
+4490 VDLTLGDMDTQR

-4530 KRLTLPPSEITML
+4530 RRLTLPPSEITML

>member
-1 MPGKKDTKKD
+1 MPGKKDPKKD

-37 KDEKKASKD
+37 KDDKKPSKD
-46 DKKGGKDDKK
+46 DKKSGKDDKK
-56 GGKDDKKGGKK
+56 GGKDDKKVGKK
-67 GKDEP
+67 GKEEP
-72 PKGKDDGKKGKDK
+72 PKGKDNGKKGKDK

-94 EEEDELLSDEE
+94 EEEEELLSDEE
-105 EDEEFS
+105 EDEELS
-111 EEEYDEEE
+111 EEEEYDEEE
-119 DSEDDRK
+119 DSEDDRR

-148 SDEDDEEDEDEE
+148 SEEDDEEDEDEE
-160 EDDDY
+160 EEDDEYEEDY
-165 EDSKSK
+165 GKSK
-171 KKSKDDRHHKGGKS
+171 KKSKDGHHHKGGKS
-185 DADAKKKKGKKKEE
+185 DADAKKKKAKKKEE
-199 APQIPVKE
+199 VPPLPIKE

-222 FSGFKRRRTSRKK
+222 FSGFKRRRNSRKK

-260 SMLKNTSR
+260 SILKNTSR

-273 KASKKKKKEKED
+273 KASKKRKKEKEA
-285 KEKAAANGGK
+285 KEKEAANGGK

-302 RLGGN
+302 RLGGGK
-307 ESNQKKG
+307 ESNEKKGG
-314 FFKGLFGKK
+314 FFKGLFRKK
-323 EGDGPADDFKN
+323 NGDGSADDFKN

-360 DAGHHGWGGN
+360 HRAH
-370 RGQSRQASS
+370 RRQSSS
-379 RRNLRGHHNDG
+379 RGYFHGYHNDG
-390 YEYDGEAYG
+390 YEHGEEAYG
-399 YNQQH
+399 YDRQH
-404 SAHQKGYGGYD
+404 SVRQKGYGGYD

-425 AAAYGSQSQYGYYDN
+425 TAAYGNQGQFGYYDN
-440 GAGGADYQDLGY
+440 GAGGADYQVLGY

-459 DVNAEQYDGGLYEQ
+459 DPNAEYYEGGLYNE
-473 GMGDYYNPHS
+473 GMGDYYDAYS

-493 ADYYGYQQQQ
+493 ADNYGYQQQQ
-503 AMAMYGDEGL
+503 AIAMYGDEGL

-519 GEDHIYA
+519 GDDHNIY
-526 GEVDGFIDP
+526 GEEVDGFLDP
-535 QAQGYYDENSQGVYY
+535 QAQVYYDENGQGVYY

-599 SQQAISFPP
+599 SLQAIGFPP
-608 GGQQAF
+608 GGQQVF
-614 GYGGQGMDQ
+614 GFGGQGMDQ
-623 VQGLYGDQYADQFDQ
+623 VQGLYGDQYADQLDQ

-643 VGVQGGEMTFRVP
+643 GGIQGGEMTFRVP
-656 RPQVRLFGKERLDV
+656 RPQVRLFGKEHLDV
-670 PLPPPPTLP
+670 RLPPPPTLP

-690 QYEDQMPFV
+690 QYEDQIPLA

-706 MSLQQQMRMSPQQQ
+706 MSLQQQMGMSPQQQIMMSPQEQMMVFSQQQTMLPPQEQMMMPTQIMSPQQQ

-727 MMSAQQQMMS
+727 MMLQQEQMMMPPQIMS

-748 MMSPQQQMMP
+748 MMSPQQQMMLQQEQSMMPSQIMSP
-758 QQMMSPQQQ
+758 QQQMMLPQQQIMPQEMMSPQQQ
-767 MMSPQQQMMPQ
+767 MMSQQI
-778 QMMSPQEQM
+778 MSPQEQM
-787 MSQQAMSPQE
+787 MLAQRQ
-797 QLMMSQPMMSPQEQL
+797 
-812 MMSQPMMSPQEQL
+812 
-825 MMSQPMMSPQEQMMM
+825 
-840 SQQMMSP
+840 
-847 QEQMMM
+847 
-853 SQPMMSPQEQ
+853 
-863 MMMSQQMMSPQE
+863 
-875 QMMMSQQMMS
+875 
-885 PQEQMMMSQ
+885 
-894 QPMVSPQMISPQQ
+894 MVSPQIISPQ
-907 QMMTDPMMMPQ
+907 QMMTDPIMVSQ
-918 QQGYGQVSI
+918 QQGYGPLSI

-935 KQASM
+935 KQANM

-948 QPSPTPSRRSVIMP
+948 QPSPTPSRRSVIMS
-962 SPQMQRHPSAMA
+962 SPQMQSHPSAMA
-974 SPIPSPMLAQ
+974 SPLPSPMLPQ

-991 PSMRG
+991 PSMRS
-996 GFVNVQRPPS
+996 GFINAQRPPS
-1006 VMLRRISPPSS
+1006 VMSRRISPPSS
-1017 PMATPLARRRMQPQR
+1017 PMASPLAHRRMQPQR

-1046 PRASMIRRSPPPSPR
+1046 PHASMIRRSPPPSPR
-1061 VSMRRQSPPSSPRA
+1061 VSMRQHSPPSSPRA

-1082 PPSASPARSPFGGRK
+1082 PPSPTPARVPFGGRK
-1097 MRGAPSPS
+1097 MRGPP
-1105 FSPGRASP
+1105 SP
-1113 PLSPQL
+1113 PLSTGHASPHLSPQL
-1119 NRRPAPSPSPSHRS
+1119 SRRPSPSPSPSRRS
-1133 VSPAG
+1133 LSPAG
-1138 PRPSPT
+1138 HRPAPSSPT

-1159 PRPRMGGNVPLGTV
+1159 ARPRMGGNVPLGTV

-1194 FRASSV
+1194 FRASSI
-1200 RSNRSSVLTVDSLH
+1200 RSNRSSVLTVDSSLH

-1229 GRRESGRFP
+1229 RRKESGRFP

-1246 PLMSQHSIRRMPPAS
+1246 PLMAQQSIRRMPPVS

-1266 KHMSHPA
+1266 KHMPHPA
-1273 SPRLSHRPS
+1273 SPRFSPRLSH
-1282 RQSSPLL
+1282 QSSPLL
-1289 PPRVAHPPTYAP
+1289 PPRATHPPTYAP
-1301 ETYVSGPHMDPYGEQ
+1301 ETYVSSPYSDPYTEQ
-1316 LHQFAA
+1316 SHQFVA
-1322 PSSPMLSGAMR
+1322 PSSPMLSGALQNQAIRQASFASPLGPEPAQVVGMGEMATEYVEPYASPLLSGAMR
-1333 NQAIRQASYS
+1333 NQAIRDASYVPS
-1343 SPLGPEVGEMA
+1343 LQRPVSPYEM
-1354 PDYIQPY
+1354 PMV
-1361 APSSPMLSG
+1361 PSSPM
-1370 AMQNQAIRDAS
+1370 
-1381 YVSSLRRPAS
+1381 
-1391 PYEQPMPPSSPR
+1391 

-1417 YYSPLQRPSSPYE
+1417 YYSPLQRPMSPYE

-1448 IRDASYYSPLQRPA
+1448 IRDASYYSPLQRPM
-1462 SPYEQPM
+1462 SPHEQPI

-1483 AIRDAS
+1483 T
-1489 YYSPLQRP
+1489 
-1497 ASPYEQPMPPSSPML
+1497 
-1512 SGALQNQAV
+1512 V
-1521 RDASYASP
+1521 REASYASP

-1535 PYGPSVPS
+1535 PYAPSVPS

-1584 EPGPSPLLHDAL
+1584 EPGPAPLLHDAL
-1596 QHRSGLQNVSSLRSP
+1596 QNRSGLQNVSSLRSP
-1611 MMQRRNSY
+1611 MMQRRNPY
-1619 APPGPQLHSAL
+1619 APAGPQLHSAL
-1630 QQNPNLRQASFQT
+1630 QQNPNLRQASYQT
-1643 PVHLRRSPYGPPPV
+1643 PVQFRQSPYGPPPP
-1657 SSPMLGSALQN
+1657 SSPILGSALQN
-1668 QQLMQAS
+1668 PQLMQAS
-1675 YRLPDGSLMSPYG
+1675 YRLPDGSLVSPYAV
-1688 DSRSSPMLGH
+1688 SRSSPLLGH

-1712 PDGSIIR
+1712 PDGSVIMN
-1719 DPRIPQTPMSPNLS
+1719 PHVPQNPMSPNLS
-1733 RALQNQNVKTASY
+1733 RALQNQGLKTASY

-1766 ARALN
+1766 AKALN
-1771 NQALR
+1771 NPALR
-1776 AASYSL
+1776 EASYSL
-1782 PDGTIVIDPKAQKS
+1782 PDGTIVIDPKKEKS
-1796 PNLTAA
+1796 PNLAAA
-1802 LQNPYLKSATYT
+1802 LQNPYLKSASYT

-1828 SPNLSGALQNS
+1828 SPNLSSALQNS

-1851 VQDPNTPISPNLAKA
+1851 VHDPNTPISPNLAKA
-1866 LGNPALRGAS
+1866 LGNPALKGAS

-1921 RKPLTPDLSK
+1921 RKPVAPDLSK
-1931 ALMNANL
+1931 ALTNENL
-1938 RNASYQLPD
+1938 RNASYRLPD

-1956 PNLSSALRLNK
+1956 PSTPNLAAALRQNQAI
-1967 GMRSTGLYQLSDN
+1967 RSTGLYHLSEN
-1980 SVLSGRPKPTTPNL
+1980 SVLSGAPKPTTPNL
-1994 TSALRNEDLQNVRFR
+1994 ASALRNEELHSVRFR
-2009 LPDGSLLTRR
+2009 LPDDSLLTRR
-2019 FHNPSLSEAVQNQ
+2019 FHNPSLSDAIQNQ
-2032 QLRYASYRVPTAL
+2032 QLRYASYSVPTGL
-2045 QGEDNRYAVIPP
+2045 QGEDNRYAVVPP

-2070 GGEQGGEDV
+2070 GGWEGGEDV
-2079 WAAERVLPHGTIQN
+2079 WAAERVLPHGTVQN

-2107 GYSPTPRIVDGK
+2107 GYSPTLRVVDGQ

-2184 QELVYTYIGSILV
+2184 QDLVYTYIGSILL

-2210 DMVLQYGSRGLSDN
+2210 DMVLQYGGHGLSDN

-2275 CNVTQQILEA
+2275 CNVTQQIEILEA

-2307 KYTQIFMEEG
+2307 KYTQIYMEEG

-2356 NEKHSLYLQE
+2356 HEKRSLYLQE

-2372 LNQGGDCTIVG
+2372 LNQGGDCTIEG

-2397 DILCFTPEE
+2397 DILCITPEE
-2406 QNGIYR
+2406 QNSIYR

-2426 PHQAEGQEVASVVS
+2426 PHQTEGQEVASVVS

-2450 LQVSPEG
+2450 LQVSPDG

-2470 REKIFTPLTV
+2470 REKILTPLTV

-2508 RVYPRNEALSIS
+2508 RVYPRSEALSIS

-2565 EQIEWQQQPFSHNQA
+2565 EQIKWQQQPFNHNQA

-2619 NDPLYARPKMPLPE
+2619 NNPLYARPKMPLPE

-2645 QVHKFLDKNFDMVRQ
+2645 QVYKFLDKNFDMVRQ

-2670 NRMVSSL
+2670 NRMVSSI

-2689 SNVRRSSTA
+2689 SNVRRSSAA

-2741 VFDMELVNTQ
+2741 VFDMELISTQ

-2760 IHIRKEGYAIR
+2760 IHIRKEGYPIR
-2771 MHFHSF
+2771 LHFHSF

-2789 LPPADGENCVIMLHK
+2789 PPPADGENCVIMLHK

-2813 QLGVSKIFLRE
+2813 QLGVSKIFLKE

-2830 EGKRDRVLNLAAMTL
+2830 EGKRDRVLNIAAMTL
-2845 QRYTRMCFIRK
+2845 QRYTRMCFVRK
-2856 NFTKFRRRVALF
+2856 KFTKFRQGVTMF
-2868 QARCKGYLARKKFTL
+2868 EARCRGYLARKKFAL
-2883 RRKYLIRFRSAVLLI
+2883 RRKYLIRFRSTVLLI
-2898 VNRQRYMRTVVEP
+2898 INCQRYMRTVVEP

-2988 EPLFGMLTAPL
+2988 DPLFGMLTAPL
-2999 ENSLIRMDE
+2999 ESSLIRMDE
-3008 ELKQGAVNVFIL
+3008 ELKQGALNVFIL

-3027 PNLNG
+3027 PDLNG

-3076 WLLLCS
+3076 WLLLSS

-3096 LLKFVSDYGPEGYDC
+3096 LLKFVSDYGSEGYDC

-3177 DILQHRAVVE
+3177 DILQHRGVVE
-3187 GRRGWSVLLKEPA
+3187 GHQGWSVLLKEPA

-3247 SLLSG
+3247 SLLGG
-3252 GFDMNN
+3252 GFNMN
-3258 DLLSP
+3258 DDVITS
-3263 AIPGSDGQDFEPQRG
+3263 AIPGSDGPDLEPQRG

-3291 SDGTGEIES
+3291 SDRAGEVES

-3316 GWKQEGQSTGPPP
+3316 GWQLQGQSTGPPP

-3349 VAPVTP
+3349 VAPVTS
-3355 DAQHAVMAQQQQ
+3355 DAQQAVLAQQQ
-3367 AIMNQQAIIMA
+3367 AIVNQQAIIMA

-3387 MVGSP
+3387 MVSSP

-3415 PYAPASPYVVI
+3415 PYAPASPYGVI

-3438 YANFIPTPYAAENIP
+3438 YANFTPTPYTAANIP
-3453 PSPYPPTARQEQT
+3453 PSPYPLTARQEQT
-3466 PSQPQAQPRAEP
+3466 PSQPQAQPPAEP
-3478 TAQPQ
+3478 QTQLQ
-3483 AHRPNPQPSSTKTN
+3483 APHHNPQPSSTKTN
-3497 KTETGQPKANAA
+3497 KSEPAQPKANAA
-3509 AQAQSGKDSVSRRK
+3509 AQVQSGKDSVPRRK
-3523 APGVPV
+3523 APGIPI

-3547 PAPEVVKYSPQSKDH
+3547 PAGEVVKYSPRSSDSI
-3562 VVPSQDIQEIIKR
+3562 VPSQDIKEIIKR
-3575 YNSPPPPPDQMPS
+3575 YNSPPPPPDLLPP

-3594 GKFKKKQTPRDEAL
+3594 GKFRKKQTPRDEAL
-3608 QILKPQMDHPPAPQP
+3608 QILKPQMDNPPAPQP
-3623 KRPVPPSPSA
+3623 KRPAGPSPSA
-3633 PAMKETGFKPTKGA
+3633 SAMKEAGFKPTKST
-3647 KTRPPDRPLPIPPP
+3647 KTRAPDRPLPIPPP

-3728 ACVRITRDERQKM
+3728 SCVRITRDERQKM
-3741 KALFAKHGVEQN
+3741 KALFAKHGIKQN

-3809 SAAAPDYFRVLRPYT
+3809 SATAPDYFRVLRPYT

-3834 SENMLEFNLTNEKL
+3834 SENMLEFNLINEKL

-3903 DGLEKGYI
+3903 DGLEKGYS
-3911 YGCVVRKKVVYLEDL
+3911 YGCVVRKKVVFLEDL
-3926 KRDTPDFGWKFG
+3926 KRDTQDFGWKFG
-3938 AVFSRSGAFPAEC
+3938 AVFGRSGAFPAEC

-3989 STMAAHEIDQTIER
+3989 STVAAHEIDQTIER
-4003 VSLDEF
+4003 VSLDGF
-4009 GDGDLDERALQDSK
+4009 ADGDLDDRALQDSK

-4036 ETKGK
+4036 GSKRK

-4046 SKSKNRDSRDPI
+4046 SSSKNRDSREPT
-4058 EMIRFSKNPL
+4058 EMIKFSKTPL

-4092 RFMGDAPSRGSTEQE
+4092 RFMGDSPSRGLTEQE
-4107 VVSTF
+4107 VISTF

-4137 TSSKPDSCQ
+4137 TSSKPDSCH
-4146 RGWRMLYILTAFHRC
+4146 RGWRLLYILTAFHRC
-4161 SEVLKPFLLKY
+4161 SEVLKPFLLKH

-4204 LVPPNSM
+4204 IVPPSSM

-4233 ERHAKIKTCSVALE
+4233 ERHTKIKTCSVALE

-4269 FVVTN
+4269 FLVTN

-4292 TEAEMVD
+4292 TEAELVD
-4299 TNYSFWFRRVIW
+4299 TSYSFWFRRVIW

-4317 DNELCVAMHYN
+4317 ENELCVAMHYN
-4328 QVLPDYRKGLL
+4328 QILPDYRKGLL

-4347 SDQQFH
+4347 SEQQLH

-4365 KDIIFIPSIHE
+4365 KDIIFMPSIHE
-4376 LSEYIAAPLFKK
+4376 LSEYIATPLFKK

-4398 TQHMQQVQTL
+4398 MQHMQQVQTL

-4465 MTVVPLVEVQSS
+4465 MAVVPLVEVQSS

-4490 VDLTLGDMNTQR
+4490 VDFTLGDMNTQR

-4530 KRLTLPPSEITML
+4530 KRQTLPPSEITML

>member
-37 KDEKKASKD
+37 KDDKKASKD

-56 GGKDDKKGGKK
+56 GGKDDKKGGKEDKGGKK
-67 GKDEP
+67 GKEEP

-85 GKGKKVESE
+85 GK
-94 EEEDELLSDEE
+94 
-105 EDEEFS
+105 
-111 EEEYDEEE
+111 
-119 DSEDDRK
+119 
-126 GKGRGGKG
+126 
-134 AKGKK
+134 
-139 GGKSRRGDY
+139 
-148 SDEDDEEDEDEE
+148 
-160 EDDDY
+160 
-165 EDSKSK
+165 
-171 KKSKDDRHHKGGKS
+171 
-185 DADAKKKKGKKKEE
+185 
-199 APQIPVKE
+199 
-207 IPKKG
+207 
-212 LKNMSRMFMK
+212 
-222 FSGFKRRRTSRKK
+222 
-235 LKSTSRLFLGLG
+235 G

-273 KASKKKKKEKED
+273 KASKKRKKEKEA
-285 KEKAAANGGK
+285 KEKEAANGGK
-295 KPTYMLL
+295 RPTYMLL
-302 RLGGN
+302 RLGGGK
-307 ESNQKKG
+307 ESIEKTGG
-314 FFKGLFGKK
+314 FFKGLFRKK
-323 EGDGPADDFKN
+323 DGDAPADDFKN

-360 DAGHHGWGGN
+360 NSGQHGWGG
-370 RGQSRQASS
+370 RRAHSRQASS
-379 RRNLRGHHNDG
+379 RGYLRGYHNDG
-390 YEYDGEAYG
+390 YEHGEDMYG
-399 YNQQH
+399 YGH
-404 SAHQKGYGGYD
+404 SGHQKGYGGHD
-415 DGYGGYGDEA
+415 DVYGGYEDEA
-425 AAAYGSQSQYGYYDN
+425 AVYGRQGQFGYYDD

-459 DVNAEQYDGGLYEQ
+459 DPNAEYYEGGLYDE
-473 GMGDYYNPHS
+473 GMGDYYNPYS
-483 SAQGYYNNQE
+483 SAQGYYDNQE
-493 ADYYGYQQQQ
+493 DDYYGYQQQQ
-503 AMAMYGDEGL
+503 AMYGDEGL
-513 DYYALM
+513 DYYAQM
-519 GEDHIYA
+519 GEDHMYG

-535 QAQGYYDENSQGVYY
+535 QAQGYYDENGHAVYY
-550 GDGQGG
+550 DNQMG

-571 ATMGMQGGFPPDYQL
+571 AGMGMQGELSPDYQF
-586 SYSDAGMP
+586 SYSDVGMP
-594 YQDYS
+594 YQDFS
-599 SQQAISFPP
+599 SQQTVGFQP
-608 GGQQAF
+608 GGQQMF
-614 GYGGQGMDQ
+614 GMGGQGLGQ
-623 VQGLYGDQYADQFDQ
+623 PQGLYGDPYAGQLDQ

-643 VGVQGGEMTFRVP
+643 GGVQGGDMAFRVP

-690 QYEDQMPFV
+690 QYEDQVPF
-699 PGQLGDM
+699 
-706 MSLQQQMRMSPQQQ
+706 
-720 MMSPQQQ
+720 
-727 MMSAQQQMMS
+727 
-737 PQQQMMSPQQQ
+737 
-748 MMSPQQQMMP
+748 
-758 QQMMSPQQQ
+758 
-767 MMSPQQQMMPQ
+767 
-778 QMMSPQEQM
+778 
-787 MSQQAMSPQE
+787 
-797 QLMMSQPMMSPQEQL
+797 
-812 MMSQPMMSPQEQL
+812 
-825 MMSQPMMSPQEQMMM
+825 
-840 SQQMMSP
+840 
-847 QEQMMM
+847 
-853 SQPMMSPQEQ
+853 
-863 MMMSQQMMSPQE
+863 
-875 QMMMSQQMMS
+875 
-885 PQEQMMMSQ
+885 
-894 QPMVSPQMISPQQ
+894 
-907 QMMTDPMMMPQ
+907 
-918 QQGYGQVSI
+918 
-927 PTPTAMII
+927 
-935 KQASM
+935 
-940 SPLPARRM
+940 
-948 QPSPTPSRRSVIMP
+948 
-962 SPQMQRHPSAMA
+962 
-974 SPIPSPMLAQ
+974 
-984 RRSPSPQ
+984 
-991 PSMRG
+991 
-996 GFVNVQRPPS
+996 
-1006 VMLRRISPPSS
+1006 
-1017 PMATPLARRRMQPQR
+1017 
-1032 SPSPLA
+1032 
-1038 RRPSPPHS
+1038 
-1046 PRASMIRRSPPPSPR
+1046 
-1061 VSMRRQSPPSSPRA
+1061 
-1075 SMRRRSP
+1075 
-1082 PPSASPARSPFGGRK
+1082 
-1097 MRGAPSPS
+1097 AP
-1105 FSPGRASP
+1105 
-1113 PLSPQL
+1113 
-1119 NRRPAPSPSPSHRS
+1119 
-1133 VSPAG
+1133 
-1138 PRPSPT
+1138 
-1144 LSRRSTRLLRDPTPL
+1144 
-1159 PRPRMGGNVPLGTV
+1159 
-1173 RPSPMGLRGRPVPP
+1173 
-1187 PTQNVRP
+1187 
-1194 FRASSV
+1194 
-1200 RSNRSSVLTVDSLH
+1200 
-1214 SSPFHSPHM
+1214 
-1223 VHRAPL
+1223 
-1229 GRRESGRFP
+1229 
-1238 PRPVARGR
+1238 
-1246 PLMSQHSIRRMPPAS
+1246 
-1261 PQPSL
+1261 
-1266 KHMSHPA
+1266 
-1273 SPRLSHRPS
+1273 
-1282 RQSSPLL
+1282 
-1289 PPRVAHPPTYAP
+1289 
-1301 ETYVSGPHMDPYGEQ
+1301 
-1316 LHQFAA
+1316 
-1322 PSSPMLSGAMR
+1322 
-1333 NQAIRQASYS
+1333 
-1343 SPLGPEVGEMA
+1343 
-1354 PDYIQPY
+1354 
-1361 APSSPMLSG
+1361 
-1370 AMQNQAIRDAS
+1370 
-1381 YVSSLRRPAS
+1381 
-1391 PYEQPMPPSSPR
+1391 
-1403 LSGALQNQ
+1403 
-1411 AIRDAS
+1411 
-1417 YYSPLQRPSSPYE
+1417 
-1430 QPMPPS
+1430 
-1436 SPMLSG
+1436 
-1442 ALQNQA
+1442 
-1448 IRDASYYSPLQRPA
+1448 
-1462 SPYEQPM
+1462 
-1469 PPSSPMLSGALQNQ
+1469 
-1483 AIRDAS
+1483 
-1489 YYSPLQRP
+1489 
-1497 ASPYEQPMPPSSPML
+1497 
-1512 SGALQNQAV
+1512 
-1521 RDASYASP
+1521 
-1529 LQRPQS
+1529 
-1535 PYGPSVPS
+1535 
-1543 SPMLSGAMRHGQA
+1543 
-1556 LRGVASYQTPQLR
+1556 
-1569 SPYGPTVVTPYDYIS
+1569 
-1584 EPGPSPLLHDAL
+1584 
-1596 QHRSGLQNVSSLRSP
+1596 
-1611 MMQRRNSY
+1611 
-1619 APPGPQLHSAL
+1619 
-1630 QQNPNLRQASFQT
+1630 
-1643 PVHLRRSPYGPPPV
+1643 
-1657 SSPMLGSALQN
+1657 
-1668 QQLMQAS
+1668 
-1675 YRLPDGSLMSPYG
+1675 
-1688 DSRSSPMLGH
+1688 
-1698 ALQNR
+1698 
-1703 QVRGASYTL
+1703 
-1712 PDGSIIR
+1712 
-1719 DPRIPQTPMSPNLS
+1719 
-1733 RALQNQNVKTASY
+1733 
-1746 TLPDGTII
+1746 
-1754 DPRQQQ
+1754 
-1760 PISPNL
+1760 
-1766 ARALN
+1766 
-1771 NQALR
+1771 
-1776 AASYSL
+1776 
-1782 PDGTIVIDPKAQKS
+1782 
-1796 PNLTAA
+1796 AA
-1802 LQNPYLKSATYT
+1802 LQNPYLKSASYT

-1828 SPNLSGALQNS
+1828 SPNLSNALQNS
-1839 ALRNASFTLPEG
+1839 ALRGASFTLPEG
-1851 VQDPNTPISPNLAKA
+1851 VHDPNVPVSPNLAKA
-1866 LGNPALRGAS
+1866 LNNPALKGAS
-1876 YTLPDGTIIVDPRK
+1876 FTLPDGTIIVDPRK

-1895 LTAALQNPYLKGVS
+1895 LAAALQNPYLKGVS

-1921 RKPLTPDLSK
+1921 RKPVGPNLSK
-1931 ALMNANL
+1931 ALLNENL
-1938 RNASYQLPD
+1938 RGATFQLPD

-1956 PNLSSALRLNK
+1956 PSSPNLAAALRQNQAL
-1967 GMRSTGLYQLSDN
+1967 RAAGLYHLSDS
-1980 SVLSGRPKPTTPNL
+1980 SVLTGVPKPTPPNL
-1994 TSALRNEDLQNVRFR
+1994 AAALQNEDLHGVLYR
-2009 LPDGSLLTRR
+2009 LPTKSLLTRR

-2032 QLRYASYRVPTAL
+2032 HLRYASYTVPTGL

-2070 GGEQGGEDV
+2070 GGGEGGEDV
-2079 WAAERVLPHGTIQN
+2079 WAAERVLPHGTVQN

-2107 GYSPTPRIVDGK
+2107 GYSPTPRVVDGQ
-2119 PQDTDWTPDRDRVPG
+2119 PQDPDWTPDREAVPG

-2210 DMVLQYGSRGLSDN
+2210 DMVLQYEGRGLSDN

-2275 CNVTQQILEA
+2275 RNVTQQIEILEA

-2307 KYTQIFMEEG
+2307 KYTQIFMDGG

-2356 NEKHSLYLQE
+2356 NEKRSLYLQE

-2372 LNQGGDCTIVG
+2372 LNQGGNCTIEG

-2406 QNGIYR
+2406 QNSIYR

-2426 PHQAEGQEVASVVS
+2426 PHQAEGQEVAAVVS

-2450 LQVSPEG
+2450 LQVSPES
-2457 LQKSVTFKMTDTV
+2457 LQKSVTFKLTDTV
-2470 REKIFTPLTV
+2470 REKIYTPLTV

-2619 NDPLYARPKMPLPE
+2619 NNPLYARPKMPQPE

-2660 DVLDLFIQSK
+2660 DVLELFIQSK

-2689 SNVRRSSTA
+2689 SNLRHSSTA

-2711 SSLQEL
+2711 NSLQEL

-2760 IHIRKEGYAIR
+2760 IHIRKDGYPIR
-2771 MHFHSF
+2771 LHFHSF

-2784 LCLRD
+2784 LCLKD
-2789 LPPADGENCVIMLHK
+2789 SPPADGENCVIMLHR

-2813 QLGVSKIFLRE
+2813 QLGVSKIFLKE

-2830 EGKRDRVLNLAAMTL
+2830 EGKRDSVLNLAASIL
-2845 QRYTRMCFIRK
+2845 QTYVRMCFIRQ
-2856 NFTKFRRRVALF
+2856 NFRKFRRRVTLF
-2868 QARCKGYLARKKFTL
+2868 EARSRGYLARKNFAMK
-2883 RRKYLIRFRSAVLLI
+2883 RKYLIRLRSTVLLI

-2925 NVTTLPIPAELAALL
+2925 NVTTLPIPAELAGLL

-2999 ENSLIRMDE
+2999 ENSLIRLDE
-3008 ELKQGAVNVFIL
+3008 ELKQGALNVFIL

-3027 PNLNG
+3027 PDLNG

-3059 VANQVWR
+3059 VANQVR
-3066 NPNILNSERG
+3066 NSSIFYYFY
-3076 WLLLCS
+3076 
-3082 CLSAFLPSQRLAKY
+3082 FLGRLW
-3096 LLKFVSDYGPEGYDC
+3096 G
-3111 VCQHRLLQALQRL
+3111 
-3124 NVGPEYVRT
+3124 
-3133 YPPCLL
+3133 
-3139 EWTANRKRAHTV
+3139 
-3151 LHIHCF
+3151 
-3157 DGVSFLCPLHSW
+3157 
-3169 TTGEEMAK
+3169 
-3177 DILQHRAVVE
+3177 VVE

-3247 SLLSG
+3247 SLLGG
-3252 GFDMNN
+3252 GFDMN
-3258 DLLSP
+3258 DDVISST
-3263 AIPGSDGQDFEPQRG
+3263 IPGSDGFSQDLEPQRG

-3291 SDGTGEIES
+3291 SDGTGELES

-3316 GWKQEGQSTGPPP
+3316 AFQQQGQSTGPPL

-3355 DAQHAVMAQQQQ
+3355 DAQQAVLAQQQQ
-3367 AIMNQQAIIMA
+3367 AIVNQQAIIMA

-3387 MVGSP
+3387 MVSSP

-3415 PYAPASPYVVI
+3415 PYAPASPYAVI

-3438 YANFIPTPYAAENIP
+3438 YANFTPTPYAAADIP
-3453 PSPYPPTARQEQT
+3453 PSPYLSSGQQT
-3466 PSQPQAQPRAEP
+3466 PSQSQTQHPAGPQS
-3478 TAQPQ
+3478 QPQ
-3483 AHRPNPQPSSTKTN
+3483 ASRPNPQPYSTKTS
-3497 KTETGQPKANAA
+3497 KAEPAQPTANPA
-3509 AQAQSGKDSVSRRK
+3509 AQGQSGKDSVSRKK
-3523 APGVPV
+3523 APGIPI
-3529 NKDTPVRKFA
+3529 NKDKPAKKFA
-3539 PVVTSPPP
+3539 PVEMSPPP
-3547 PAPEVVKYSPQSKDH
+3547 PAGEVVKYSARATDH

-3575 YNSPPPPPDQMPS
+3575 YNSPPPPPEQLPP

-3594 GKFKKKQTPRDEAL
+3594 GKFKKKQTARDEAL
-3608 QILKPQMDHPPAPQP
+3608 QILKPQMDNPPAPQP
-3623 KRPVPPSPSA
+3623 KRPVTSSPSA
-3633 PAMKETGFKPTKGA
+3633 AALKEAGFKPTKTT
-3647 KTRPPDRPLPIPPP
+3647 KTRASNRPPPLPPP

-3753 MDPVEEHVKKTIVTA
+3753 VDPVEEHVKKTIVTA

-3798 SGIKLLKTVKS
+3798 SGIKLLKTVRS

-3891 FHKGDIIRLQVM
+3891 FHKGDVIRLQVM
-3903 DGLEKGYI
+3903 DGLEKGYS
-3911 YGCVVRKKVVYLEDL
+3911 YGCVVKKKVVFLEEL
-3926 KRDTPDFGWKFG
+3926 KRDTQDFGWKFG
-3938 AVFSRSGAFPAEC
+3938 AVFGRSGAFPAEC
-3951 VHPIAPPDFLSL
+3951 VHPVAPPDFLSL

-3976 QFAVSSAIAVAVA
+3976 QFAVSSAVAVAVA
-3989 STMAAHEIDQTIER
+3989 STMAAHEIDQTIEK
-4003 VSLDEF
+4003 VSLDGF

-4036 ETKGK
+4036 APSGK

-4046 SKSKNRDSRDPI
+4046 SKSKNRDSREPI
-4058 EMIRFSKNPL
+4058 EMIKFSKTPL
-4068 TESLIEFTDPAMNR
+4068 TESLIEFTDSAMNR
-4082 VAADLFLSVM
+4082 VAADLFLCIM
-4092 RFMGDAPSRGSTEQE
+4092 RFMGDSSPRGLTEQE
-4107 VVSTF
+4107 IASTF

-4127 CQLLKQLTAN
+4127 CQLLKQLTTN

-4146 RGWRMLYILTAFHRC
+4146 RGWRLLYILTAFHRC

-4191 EQNLKKTFQYGGR
+4191 EQNLKKTYQFGGR
-4204 LVPPNSM
+4204 IVPPNSM

-4233 ERHAKIKTCSVALE
+4233 ERHVKLKTCSVALE

-4260 LEAMEEYAI
+4260 LETMEEYAV
-4269 FVVTN
+4269 FLVTN

-4292 TEAEMVD
+4292 TEAELVD
-4299 TNYSFWFRRVIW
+4299 SNYSFWFRRVVW

-4317 DNELCVAMHYN
+4317 ENELCVAMHYN
-4328 QVLPDYRKGLL
+4328 QILPDYCKGLL

-4353 QISKLAALQHRA
+4353 QISKLSALQHRA
-4365 KDIIFIPSIHE
+4365 KDIVFIPSIHE
-4376 LSEYIAAPLFKK
+4376 LSEYIATPLFKK

-4443 APCIVAVNQ
+4443 APCILAVNQ

-4465 MTVVPLVEVQSS
+4465 MAAVPLVEVQSS

>member
-1 MPGKKDTKKD
+1 
-11 AKKGGKPEPEKK
+11 
-23 KEEEKKGK
+23 
-31 DDKKGG
+31 
-37 KDEKKASKD
+37 
-46 DKKGGKDDKK
+46 
-56 GGKDDKKGGKK
+56 
-67 GKDEP
+67 
-72 PKGKDDGKKGKDK
+72 
-85 GKGKKVESE
+85 
-94 EEEDELLSDEE
+94 
-105 EDEEFS
+105 
-111 EEEYDEEE
+111 
-119 DSEDDRK
+119 
-126 GKGRGGKG
+126 
-134 AKGKK
+134 
-139 GGKSRRGDY
+139 
-148 SDEDDEEDEDEE
+148 
-160 EDDDY
+160 
-165 EDSKSK
+165 
-171 KKSKDDRHHKGGKS
+171 
-185 DADAKKKKGKKKEE
+185 
-199 APQIPVKE
+199 
-207 IPKKG
+207 
-212 LKNMSRMFMK
+212 MSRMFMK
-222 FSGFKRRRTSRKK
+222 FSGFKRRRNSRKK

-247 KRKNRLAKKKRRK
+247 KRKFRLAKKKRRK

-273 KASKKKKKEKED
+273 KASKKRKKEKEA
-285 KEKAAANGGK
+285 KEKAAQNGGK

-302 RLGGN
+302 RLGGGR
-307 ESNQKKG
+307 ESNEKKGG
-314 FFKGLFGKK
+314 FFKNLFGKK
-323 EGDGPADDFKN
+323 SGDGPPDDFKN
-334 RSVLLGK
+334 RSMLLGK

-360 DAGHHGWGGN
+360 NAGHHGWGG
-370 RGQSRQASS
+370 RREHSRQASS
-379 RRNLRGHHNDG
+379 RGHLHGHYNNG
-390 YEYDGEAYG
+390 YEHGEEAYG
-399 YNQQH
+399 YDQRH
-404 SAHQKGYGGYD
+404 SVRHKGYGGYD

-425 AAAYGSQSQYGYYDN
+425 AAAYGSEGQYGYYDN
-440 GAGGADYQDLGY
+440 GAGAADYQDLGY

-459 DVNAEQYDGGLYEQ
+459 DPNAEYYERGLYDD
-473 GMGDYYNPHS
+473 GMGDYYNPYPP
-483 SAQGYYNNQE
+483 AQGYYNNQE

-503 AMAMYGDEGL
+503 EMAMYGDEGL

-519 GEDHIYA
+519 GEDHMYG
-526 GEVDGFIDP
+526 GEVDGFLHP
-535 QAQGYYDENSQGVYY
+535 QAQGYYDENGQGVYY
-550 GDGQGG
+550 DDGQGG
-556 YYDNGQAGYYENPYA
+556 YFDNGQAGLYGVPYA

-599 SQQAISFPP
+599 SQQVTGFPA
-608 GGQQAF
+608 GGQQVF
-614 GYGGQGMDQ
+614 DLGGQGI
-623 VQGLYGDQYADQFDQ
+623 QGLYGDQYADQYDQ
-638 YGDDT
+638 YGDDPG
-643 VGVQGGEMTFRVP
+643 GVQGGEMTFRVP

-670 PLPPPPTLP
+670 PMPPPPTLP
-679 PDPEFEDMSEI
+679 PDPEFEGMSEI
-690 QYEDQMPFV
+690 QYEDQNPLA
-699 PGQLGDM
+699 PGQFGDM
-706 MSLQQQMRMSPQQQ
+706 MAIQQQMGMSPQQQ
-720 MMSPQQQ
+720 MM
-727 MMSAQQQMMS
+727 MS
-737 PQQQMMSPQQQ
+737 PQEQMMMPPQIMSPQQQ

-767 MMSPQQQMMPQ
+767 MMSQQIMSPQEQMMLQQEQSMSAQLMPSEILSPQQQMMMSPQEQMMIPPQIMSPQQQMMAPQQQQMLPQQQMMPQ
-778 QMMSPQEQM
+778 QVMSPQ
-787 MSQQAMSPQE
+787 QQ
-797 QLMMSQPMMSPQEQL
+797 
-812 MMSQPMMSPQEQL
+812 
-825 MMSQPMMSPQEQMMM
+825 MM

-847 QEQMMM
+847 QEQMML
-853 SQPMMSPQEQ
+853 PQ
-863 MMMSQQMMSPQE
+863 QQMMSPQVI
-875 QMMMSQQMMS
+875 
-885 PQEQMMMSQ
+885 P
-894 QPMVSPQMISPQQ
+894 PQQ
-907 QMMTDPMMMPQ
+907 QMMTDPMMMSQ
-918 QQGYGQVSI
+918 QQGYGPMI

-940 SPLPARRM
+940 SPLPARRL

-962 SPQMQRHPSAMA
+962 SPIMQRHPMA
-974 SPIPSPMLAQ
+974 SPVPSPMLPQ

-991 PSMRG
+991 PSMRSG
-996 GFVNVQRPPS
+996 LINAQRPPS
-1006 VMLRRISPPSS
+1006 VMSRRISPPTS
-1017 PMATPLARRRMQPQR
+1017 PMASPHARRRMQLQR

-1038 RRPSPPHS
+1038 RGPSPPHS

-1061 VSMRRQSPPSSPRA
+1061 ASMIQRSPPSSPRG

-1082 PPSASPARSPFGGRK
+1082 PASPTPACSPFGGRK
-1097 MRGAPSPS
+1097 IRGPL
-1105 FSPGRASP
+1105 SP
-1113 PLSPQL
+1113 PLSPGHASRPHSPQL
-1119 NRRPAPSPSPSHRS
+1119 SRRPSPSPSLSRRS
-1133 VSPAG
+1133 LSPAG
-1138 PRPSPT
+1138 PRPAPSSPT

-1159 PRPRMGGNVPLGTV
+1159 ARPRMGGNVPLGTV

-1194 FRASSV
+1194 FRASSI
-1200 RSNRSSVLTVDSLH
+1200 RSNRSSVLTVDSSLL

-1229 GRRESGRFP
+1229 GRRESGQFP

-1246 PLMSQHSIRRMPPAS
+1246 PLMAQQSIRRMPPAS

-1273 SPRLSHRPS
+1273 SPRLSPRLS

-1289 PPRVAHPPTYAP
+1289 PPQSAHPPVYAP
-1301 ETYVSGPHMDPYGEQ
+1301 EAYVSGPYADPYTEHST
-1316 LHQFAA
+1316 HQFVA
-1322 PSSPMLSGAMR
+1322 PSSPMLSRAMR
-1333 NQAIRQASYS
+1333 NQSIRQASFA
-1343 SPLGPEVGEMA
+1343 SPFGPEPAQVVDMGGMVTE
-1354 PDYIQPY
+1354 YVEPY
-1361 APSSPMLSG
+1361 APSSPTLSG
-1370 AMQNQAIRDAS
+1370 AMQNQVIRDAS
-1381 YVSSLRRPAS
+1381 YLSSLPRSVS
-1391 PYEQPMPPSSPR
+1391 PYEQPV
-1403 LSGALQNQ
+1403 A
-1411 AIRDAS
+1411 
-1417 YYSPLQRPSSPYE
+1417 
-1430 QPMPPS
+1430 PS

-1448 IRDASYYSPLQRPA
+1448 IRGASYTSPLPRPM

-1469 PPSSPMLSGALQNQ
+1469 PPA
-1483 AIRDAS
+1483 
-1489 YYSPLQRP
+1489 SPL
-1497 ASPYEQPMPPSSPML
+1497 L

-1521 RDASYASP
+1521 REASYVSP

-1535 PYGPSVPS
+1535 PYAPSAPS

-1556 LRGVASYQTPQLR
+1556 LRGVASYQTPHLR
-1569 SPYGPTVVTPYDYIS
+1569 PPYGPTVVTPYDYIS
-1584 EPGPSPLLHDAL
+1584 EPGPLPLLHDAL
-1596 QHRSGLQNVSSLRSP
+1596 QNRSNLQNVSSLRSP
-1611 MMQRRNSY
+1611 MMQRRNPY
-1619 APPGPQLHSAL
+1619 APAGPQLHSAL
-1630 QQNPNLRQASFQT
+1630 QQNPNLRHASYQT
-1643 PVHLRRSPYGPPPV
+1643 PMQLRRSPYGPQPP

-1668 QQLMQAS
+1668 PQLMQAS
-1675 YRLPDGSLMSPYG
+1675 YRLPDGTLVSPYA
-1688 DSRSSPMLGH
+1688 SSPSSPMLGR
-1698 ALQNR
+1698 ALQNQ

-1719 DPRIPQTPMSPNLS
+1719 DPRLPQKPMSPNLS
-1733 RALQNQNVKTASY
+1733 RALQNQDLKAASY

-1766 ARALN
+1766 AKALN
-1771 NQALR
+1771 NPALR
-1776 AASYSL
+1776 DASYSL
-1782 PDGTIVIDPKAQKS
+1782 PDGTIVIDPKKPKS
-1796 PNLTAA
+1796 PNLAAA
-1802 LQNPYLKSATYT
+1802 LQNPYLKSASYT

-1828 SPNLSGALQNS
+1828 SPDLAGALQNS
-1839 ALRNASFTLPEG
+1839 PLRNASFTLPEG

-1866 LGNPALRGAS
+1866 LSNPALKGAS

-1890 PKSPN
+1890 PKTPN
-1895 LTAALQNPYLKGVS
+1895 LAAALQNPYLKNVS

-1921 RKPLTPDLSK
+1921 RKPVGPDLSK
-1931 ALMNANL
+1931 ALMNENL
-1938 RNASYQLPD
+1938 RSASYRLPD
-1947 GSLVIPGQK
+1947 GTLVIPGQK
-1956 PNLSSALRLNK
+1956 PNLTSALRRNQAL
-1967 GMRSTGLYQLSDN
+1967 RSAGLYHLTED
-1980 SVLSGRPKPTTPNL
+1980 SVLSGAPKPTPPNL
-1994 TSALRNEDLQNVRFR
+1994 ASALRKEEFRGANFR
-2009 LPDGSLLTRR
+2009 LPDGSVLTRR
-2019 FHNPSLSEAVQNQ
+2019 FQIPSLSEAVQNQ
-2032 QLRYASYRVPTAL
+2032 QLRYASYRVPTGL
-2045 QGEDNRYAVIPP
+2045 QGEDNRYAVVPP

-2062 GHWARNAR
+2062 GHWARNAQG
-2070 GGEQGGEDV
+2070 GGEGGEDV
-2079 WAAERVLPHGTIQN
+2079 WAAERVLPHGTVQN

-2107 GYSPTPRIVDGK
+2107 GYSPTPRFADGQPK
-2119 PQDTDWTPDRDRVPG
+2119 DIDWTPDRDRVPG

-2184 QELVYTYIGSILV
+2184 QELIYTYIGSILV

-2203 LLNIYGT
+2203 LLNVYGT
-2210 DMVLQYGSRGLSDN
+2210 DMVLQYAGRGLSDN

-2235 YTTMMDAKKDQCIVI
+2235 YTTMMDAKKEQCIVI

-2275 CNVTQQILEA
+2275 CNVSQQILEA

-2307 KYTQIFMEEG
+2307 KYTQIYMEEG

-2356 NEKHSLYLQE
+2356 NEKSSLYLQE

-2372 LNQGGDCTIVG
+2372 LNQGGDCTIEG
-2383 KDDGEDFRRLLSAM
+2383 KDDGEDFRRLLNAM

-2450 LQVSPEG
+2450 LQVSPDG
-2457 LQKSVTFKMTDTV
+2457 LQKAVTFKMTDTV

-2480 ESAVDARD
+2480 ENAVDARD

-2619 NDPLYARPKMPLPE
+2619 NNPLYARPKMPLPE

-2645 QVHKFLDKNFDMVRQ
+2645 QVHKFLDKNFDTVRQ

-2670 NRMVSSL
+2670 NKMVSSL
-2677 FLKHSESVSQQR
+2677 FLKHSESGSQQR

-2717 LEKMERCNP
+2717 VEKMERCNP

-2760 IHIRKEGYAIR
+2760 IHIRKEGYPIR
-2771 MHFHSF
+2771 LHFHSF
-2777 LSRYKAL
+2777 LKRYKAL
-2784 LCLRD
+2784 LCLED
-2789 LPPADGENCVIMLHK
+2789 PPPADGENCVAMLHK
-2804 LGPVKNGSY
+2804 LAPVKSGSY
-2813 QLGVSKIFLRE
+2813 QLGVSKIFLKE

-2830 EGKRDRVLNLAAMTL
+2830 EGKRDRVLNIAAMTL
-2845 QRYTRMCFIRK
+2845 QRYTRACMIRK
-2856 NFTKFRRRVALF
+2856 KFAKLRLRVTMF
-2868 QARCKGYLARKKFTL
+2868 EARCRGYLARKKFVQ
-2883 RRKYLIRFRSAVLLI
+2883 RRKYLIRLRSAVLLI
-2898 VNRQRYMRTVVEP
+2898 VNRHRYMRTVVEP

-2925 NVTTLPIPAELAALL
+2925 NVTTLPIPAELAVLL

-2988 EPLFGMLTAPL
+2988 EPLLGMLTAPL
-2999 ENSLIRMDE
+2999 ESSLIRMDE
-3008 ELKQGAVNVFIL
+3008 ELKQGALNVFIL

-3059 VANQVWR
+3059 VVNQVWR

-3076 WLLLCS
+3076 WLLLSS

-3124 NVGPEYVRT
+3124 NVGPEYIRT

-3177 DILQHRAVVE
+3177 DILQHRGVLE

-3247 SLLSG
+3247 NLLGG
-3252 GFDMNN
+3252 GFDTKDDVISSVLN
-3258 DLLSP
+3258 
-3263 AIPGSDGQDFEPQRG
+3263 GSDGRDFEPQRG

-3291 SDGTGEIES
+3291 SEGTGELDS
-3300 AAGLSSRMK
+3300 VAALSSRMK

-3316 GWKQEGQSTGPPP
+3316 GSQP

-3355 DAQHAVMAQQQQ
+3355 DAQQAVLDQQQQ
-3367 AIMNQQAIIMA
+3367 AIVNQQAIIMA

-3415 PYAPASPYVVI
+3415 PYAPASPYAVI

-3438 YANFIPTPYAAENIP
+3438 YANFTPTPFAAADIP
-3453 PSPYPPTARQEQT
+3453 PRHPYPPPARLEQT
-3466 PSQPQAQPRAEP
+3466 PSHLQDQPAESQSRPGAQPQPQAQ
-3478 TAQPQ
+3478 
-3483 AHRPNPQPSSTKTN
+3483 TN
-3497 KTETGQPKANAA
+3497 KTEPAQPKANPASRV
-3509 AQAQSGKDSVSRRK
+3509 QSGKDSVSRRK
-3523 APGVPV
+3523 APGIPV
-3529 NKDTPVRKFA
+3529 NKDAPARKFA

-3547 PAPEVVKYSPQSKDH
+3547 PAGEVVKYSVQTIDH

-3575 YNSPPPPPDQMPS
+3575 YNSPPPAPELLPHE
-3588 GKRRPE
+3588 KRRPE

-3608 QILKPQMDHPPAPQP
+3608 QILKPQMDNPPAPQP
-3623 KRPVPPSPSA
+3623 KRPVAPSPSA
-3633 PAMKETGFKPTKGA
+3633 SAIKEAGFKPIKAT
-3647 KTRPPDRPLPIPPP
+3647 KTRAPDRPPPLPPP

-3670 ETIQTQLHQSTNE
+3670 ETIQTQLHQRTNE

-3883 TDDRSMLS
+3883 TDDRSMLT
-3891 FHKGDIIRLQVM
+3891 FHKGDVIRLQVM
-3903 DGLEKGYI
+3903 DGLEKGYS
-3911 YGCVVRKKVVYLEDL
+3911 YGCVVRKKVVYLEEL
-3926 KRDTPDFGWKFG
+3926 KRETQDFGWKFG
-3938 AVFSRSGAFPAEC
+3938 AVFGRSGAFPAEC
-3951 VHPIAPPDFLSL
+3951 VHPVAPPDFLSL
-3963 PLDRKAEPRGGAG
+3963 PLDRKSEPRGGAG
-3976 QFAVSSAIAVAVA
+3976 QFAVSSAVAVAVA
-3989 STMAAHEIDQTIER
+3989 STMAAHEIDQTIEK
-4003 VSLDEF
+4003 VSLDGFAE
-4009 GDGDLDERALQDSK
+4009 GDLDERALQDSK

-4036 ETKGK
+4036 GNNMK

-4046 SKSKNRDSRDPI
+4046 SKSKNRDSREPT
-4058 EMIRFSKNPL
+4058 EMIKFSKTPL

-4092 RFMGDAPSRGSTEQE
+4092 RFMGDSPSRGSTEQE
-4107 VVSTF
+4107 VVSNF

-4127 CQLLKQLTAN
+4127 CQLIKQLTAN

-4146 RGWRMLYILTAFHRC
+4146 RGWRLLYILTAFHRC
-4161 SEVLKPFLLKY
+4161 SEVLKPFLLKN

-4204 LVPPNSM
+4204 TVSPNSM
-4211 ELKAMMAGRSS
+4211 ELKAVMAGRSS

-4233 ERHAKIKTCSVALE
+4233 ERHVKIKTCSIALE
-4247 VIEELCYEMGLHR
+4247 VIEELCYEMGLHK

-4269 FVVTN
+4269 FLVTN

-4292 TEAEMVD
+4292 TEAELID
-4299 TNYSFWFRRVIW
+4299 TNYSFWFRRVVW

-4328 QVLPDYRKGLL
+4328 QILPDYRKGLL

-4376 LSEYIAAPLFKK
+4376 LSEYIATPLFKK

-4416 FLGLVSAFPMFG
+4416 FLGLISAFPMFG

-4465 MTVVPLVEVQSS
+4465 MSVVPLVEVQSS

-4490 VDLTLGDMNTQR
+4490 VDLTLGDMDTQR
-4502 VIQLQLEQGLELCRV
+4502 VIQLQLEQGLELCQV

-4530 KRLTLPPSEITML
+4530 RRLTLPPSEITML

>member
-1 MPGKKDTKKD
+1 MPKKDAKKD

-37 KDEKKASKD
+37 KEDKKSSKD

-56 GGKDDKKGGKK
+56 GGKDDKKTGKK
-67 GKDEP
+67 GKEEP
-72 PKGKDDGKKGKDK
+72 SKGKDDGKKGKDK

-94 EEEDELLSDEE
+94 EEEEELLSDEG

-111 EEEYDEEE
+111 DEEDDEEE
-119 DSEDDRK
+119 DSEDDRR

-139 GGKSRRGDY
+139 GGKSRRGD
-148 SDEDDEEDEDEE
+148 SEEDDEEDEDEE
-160 EDDDY
+160 EEDDYDDDHG
-165 EDSKSK
+165 KSK
-171 KKSKDDRHHKGGKS
+171 KKSKDARHHKGGKS
-185 DADAKKKKGKKKEE
+185 DADAKKKKGKKDD
-199 APQIPVKE
+199 PQLPKKE
-207 IPKKG
+207 IPRKG

-222 FSGFKRRRTSRKK
+222 FSGFKRRRNSRKK

-247 KRKNRLAKKKRRK
+247 KRKFRLAKKKRRK

-273 KASKKKKKEKED
+273 KASKKRKKEKEA
-285 KEKAAANGGK
+285 KEKAEQNGGK

-302 RLGGN
+302 RLGGGR
-307 ESNQKKG
+307 ESNEKKGG
-314 FFKGLFGKK
+314 FFKNLFGKK
-323 EGDGPADDFKN
+323 SGDGPPDDFKN
-334 RSVLLGK
+334 RSMLLGK

-360 DAGHHGWGGN
+360 NAGHHGWGG
-370 RGQSRQASS
+370 RREHSRQASS
-379 RRNLRGHHNDG
+379 RGHLHGHYNNG
-390 YEYDGEAYG
+390 YEHGEEAYG
-399 YNQQH
+399 YDQRH
-404 SAHQKGYGGYD
+404 SVRHKGYGGYD

-425 AAAYGSQSQYGYYDN
+425 AAAYGSEGQYGYYDN
-440 GAGGADYQDLGY
+440 GAGAADYQDLGY

-459 DVNAEQYDGGLYEQ
+459 DPNAEYYEGGLYDD
-473 GMGDYYNPHS
+473 GMGDYYNPYPP
-483 SAQGYYNNQE
+483 AQGYYNNQE

-503 AMAMYGDEGL
+503 EMAMYGDEGL

-519 GEDHIYA
+519 GEDHMYG
-526 GEVDGFIDP
+526 GEVDGFLHP
-535 QAQGYYDENSQGVYY
+535 QAQGYYDENGQGVYY
-550 GDGQGG
+550 DDGQGG
-556 YYDNGQAGYYENPYA
+556 YFDNGQAGLYRDPYA

-599 SQQAISFPP
+599 SQQVTGFPP
-608 GGQQAF
+608 GGQQVF
-614 GYGGQGMDQ
+614 DLGGQGI
-623 VQGLYGDQYADQFDQ
+623 QGLYGDQYADQYAQ
-638 YGDDT
+638 YGDDIG
-643 VGVQGGEMTFRVP
+643 GVQGGEMTFRVP

-670 PLPPPPTLP
+670 PMPPPPTLP
-679 PDPEFEDMSEI
+679 PDPEFEGMSEI
-690 QYEDQMPFV
+690 QYEDQNPLA
-699 PGQLGDM
+699 PGQFGDM
-706 MSLQQQMRMSPQQQ
+706 MAIQQQMGMSPQQQ
-720 MMSPQQQ
+720 MM
-727 MMSAQQQMMS
+727 MS
-737 PQQQMMSPQQQ
+737 PQEQMMMPPQIMSPQQQ

-767 MMSPQQQMMPQ
+767 MMSQQIMSPQEQMMLQQEQSMSAQLMPSQILSPQQQMMMSPQEQMMMSPQQQMMAPQQQQMLPQQQMMPQ
-778 QMMSPQEQM
+778 QVMSPQ
-787 MSQQAMSPQE
+787 QQ
-797 QLMMSQPMMSPQEQL
+797 
-812 MMSQPMMSPQEQL
+812 
-825 MMSQPMMSPQEQMMM
+825 MM

-847 QEQMMM
+847 QEQMMLP
-853 SQPMMSPQEQ
+853 QQQMMSSQVIPPQQ
-863 MMMSQQMMSPQE
+863 MMTDSMMMSQQ
-875 QMMMSQQMMS
+875 
-885 PQEQMMMSQ
+885 
-894 QPMVSPQMISPQQ
+894 
-907 QMMTDPMMMPQ
+907 
-918 QQGYGQVSI
+918 QGYGPMI

-940 SPLPARRM
+940 SPLPARRL

-962 SPQMQRHPSAMA
+962 SPIMQRHPMA
-974 SPIPSPMLAQ
+974 SPVPSPMLPQ

-991 PSMRG
+991 PSMRSG
-996 GFVNVQRPPS
+996 LINAQRPPS
-1006 VMLRRISPPSS
+1006 VMSRRISPPTS
-1017 PMATPLARRRMQPQR
+1017 PMASPHGRRRMQLQR

-1038 RRPSPPHS
+1038 RGPSPPHS

-1061 VSMRRQSPPSSPRA
+1061 ASMIQRSPPSSPRA

-1082 PPSASPARSPFGGRK
+1082 PASPTPARSPFGGRK
-1097 MRGAPSPS
+1097 IRGPL
-1105 FSPGRASP
+1105 SP
-1113 PLSPQL
+1113 PLSPGHASRPHSPQL
-1119 NRRPAPSPSPSHRS
+1119 SRRPSPSPSPSRRS
-1133 VSPAG
+1133 LSPAG
-1138 PRPSPT
+1138 PRPAPSSPT

-1159 PRPRMGGNVPLGTV
+1159 ARPRMGGNVPLGTV

-1194 FRASSV
+1194 FRASSI
-1200 RSNRSSVLTVDSLH
+1200 RSNRSSVLTVDSSLL

-1229 GRRESGRFP
+1229 GRRESSRFP

-1246 PLMSQHSIRRMPPAS
+1246 PLMAQQSIRRMSPAS

-1266 KHMSHPA
+1266 KHMPHPA
-1273 SPRLSHRPS
+1273 SPRLS
-1282 RQSSPLL
+1282 
-1289 PPRVAHPPTYAP
+1289 PRLSQPAQVVDMGGMVT
-1301 ETYVSGPHMDPYGEQ
+1301 EYVE
-1316 LHQFAA
+1316 
-1322 PSSPMLSGAMR
+1322 
-1333 NQAIRQASYS
+1333 
-1343 SPLGPEVGEMA
+1343 
-1354 PDYIQPY
+1354 PY
-1361 APSSPMLSG
+1361 APSSPTLSG
-1370 AMQNQAIRDAS
+1370 AMQNQ
-1381 YVSSLRRPAS
+1381 
-1391 PYEQPMPPSSPR
+1391 PMPP
-1403 LSGALQNQ
+1403 A
-1411 AIRDAS
+1411 
-1417 YYSPLQRPSSPYE
+1417 
-1430 QPMPPS
+1430 
-1436 SPMLSG
+1436 
-1442 ALQNQA
+1442 
-1448 IRDASYYSPLQRPA
+1448 
-1462 SPYEQPM
+1462 
-1469 PPSSPMLSGALQNQ
+1469 
-1483 AIRDAS
+1483 
-1489 YYSPLQRP
+1489 
-1497 ASPYEQPMPPSSPML
+1497 SPML

-1521 RDASYASP
+1521 REASYVSP

-1535 PYGPSVPS
+1535 PYAPSAPS

-1556 LRGVASYQTPQLR
+1556 LRGVASYQTPHLR
-1569 SPYGPTVVTPYDYIS
+1569 PPYGPTVVTPYDYIS

-1596 QHRSGLQNVSSLRSP
+1596 QNRSNLQNVSSLRSP
-1611 MMQRRNSY
+1611 MMQRHNPY
-1619 APPGPQLHSAL
+1619 APAGPQLHSAL
-1630 QQNPNLRQASFQT
+1630 QQNPNLRHASYQT
-1643 PVHLRRSPYGPPPV
+1643 PMQLRRSPYGPQPP

-1668 QQLMQAS
+1668 PQLMQAS
-1675 YRLPDGSLMSPYG
+1675 YRLPDGTLVSPYA
-1688 DSRSSPMLGH
+1688 SSPSSPLLGR
-1698 ALQNR
+1698 ALQNQ

-1719 DPRIPQTPMSPNLS
+1719 DPRLPQKPMSPNLS
-1733 RALQNQNVKTASY
+1733 RALQNQDLKAASY

-1766 ARALN
+1766 AKALN
-1771 NQALR
+1771 NPALR
-1776 AASYSL
+1776 EASYSL
-1782 PDGTIVIDPKAQKS
+1782 PDGTIVIDPKKPKS
-1796 PNLTAA
+1796 PNLAAA
-1802 LQNPYLKSATYT
+1802 LQNPYLKSASYT

-1828 SPNLSGALQNS
+1828 SPDLAGALQNS
-1839 ALRNASFTLPEG
+1839 PLRNASFTLPEG

-1866 LGNPALRGAS
+1866 LSNPALKGAS

-1890 PKSPN
+1890 PKTPN
-1895 LTAALQNPYLKGVS
+1895 LAAALQNPYLKNVS

-1921 RKPLTPDLSK
+1921 RKPVGPDLSK
-1931 ALMNANL
+1931 ALMNENL
-1938 RNASYQLPD
+1938 RSASYRLPD
-1947 GSLVIPGQK
+1947 GTLVIPGQK
-1956 PNLSSALRLNK
+1956 PNLSSALRRNQAL
-1967 GMRSTGLYQLSDN
+1967 RSAGLYHLTED
-1980 SVLSGRPKPTTPNL
+1980 SVLSGAPKPTPPNL
-1994 TSALRNEDLQNVRFR
+1994 ASALRKEEFRGANFR
-2009 LPDGSLLTRR
+2009 LPDGSVLTRR
-2019 FHNPSLSEAVQNQ
+2019 FQIPSLSEAVQNQ
-2032 QLRYASYRVPTAL
+2032 QLRYASYRVPTGL
-2045 QGEDNRYAVIPP
+2045 QGEDNRYAVVPP

-2062 GHWARNAR
+2062 GHWARNAQG
-2070 GGEQGGEDV
+2070 GGEGGEDV
-2079 WAAERVLPHGTIQN
+2079 WAAERVLPHGTVQN

-2107 GYSPTPRIVDGK
+2107 GYSPTPRFADGQPK
-2119 PQDTDWTPDRDRVPG
+2119 DVDWTPDRDRVPG

-2184 QELVYTYIGSILV
+2184 QELIYTYIGSILV

-2203 LLNIYGT
+2203 LLNVYGT
-2210 DMVLQYGSRGLSDN
+2210 DMVLQYAGRGLSDN

-2235 YTTMMDAKKDQCIVI
+2235 YTTMMDAKKEQCIVI

-2275 CNVTQQILEA
+2275 CNVSQQILEA

-2307 KYTQIFMEEG
+2307 KYTQIYMEEG

-2356 NEKHSLYLQE
+2356 NEKSSLYLQE

-2372 LNQGGDCTIVG
+2372 LNQGGDCTIEG
-2383 KDDGEDFRRLLSAM
+2383 KDDGEDFRRLLNAM

-2450 LQVSPEG
+2450 LQVSPDG
-2457 LQKSVTFKMTDTV
+2457 LQKAVTFKMTDTV

-2480 ESAVDARD
+2480 ENAVDARD

-2619 NDPLYARPKMPLPE
+2619 NNPLYARPKMPLPE

-2645 QVHKFLDKNFDMVRQ
+2645 QVHKFLDKNFDTVRQ

-2670 NRMVSSL
+2670 NKMVSSL
-2677 FLKHSESVSQQR
+2677 FLKHSESGSQQR

-2717 LEKMERCNP
+2717 VEKMERCNP

-2760 IHIRKEGYAIR
+2760 IHIRKEGYPVR
-2771 MHFHSF
+2771 LHFHSF
-2777 LSRYKAL
+2777 LKRYKAL
-2784 LCLRD
+2784 LCLED
-2789 LPPADGENCVIMLHK
+2789 PPPADGENCVAMLYK
-2804 LGPVKNGSY
+2804 LAPVKSGSY
-2813 QLGVSKIFLRE
+2813 QLGVSKIFLKE

-2830 EGKRDRVLNLAAMTL
+2830 EGKRDRVLNIAAKTL
-2845 QRYTRMCFIRK
+2845 QRYTRACMIRK
-2856 NFTKFRRRVALF
+2856 KFAKLRLRVTMF
-2868 QARCKGYLARKKFTL
+2868 EARCRGYLARKKFAQ
-2883 RRKYLIRFRSAVLLI
+2883 RRKYLIRLRSAVLLI

-2925 NVTTLPIPAELAALL
+2925 NVTTLPIPAELAVLL

-2988 EPLFGMLTAPL
+2988 EPLLGMLTAPL
-2999 ENSLIRMDE
+2999 ESSLIRMDE
-3008 ELKQGAVNVFIL
+3008 ELKQGALNIFIL

-3059 VANQVWR
+3059 VVNQVWR

-3076 WLLLCS
+3076 WLLLSS

-3177 DILQHRAVVE
+3177 DILQHRGVLE

-3247 SLLSG
+3247 SLLGG
-3252 GFDMNN
+3252 GFDTKDDVISSVLN
-3258 DLLSP
+3258 
-3263 AIPGSDGQDFEPQRG
+3263 GSDGRDFEPQRG

-3291 SDGTGEIES
+3291 SEGTGELDS
-3300 AAGLSSRMK
+3300 AAALSNRMK

-3316 GWKQEGQSTGPPP
+3316 GSQP

-3355 DAQHAVMAQQQQ
+3355 DAQQAVLDQQQQ

-3415 PYAPASPYVVI
+3415 PYAPASPYAVI

-3438 YANFIPTPYAAENIP
+3438 YANFTPTAFAAADIP
-3453 PSPYPPTARQEQT
+3453 PRHPYPPPARLEQT
-3466 PSQPQAQPRAEP
+3466 PSHLQDQPAEPQTRPGAQPQPQAQ
-3478 TAQPQ
+3478 
-3483 AHRPNPQPSSTKTN
+3483 TN
-3497 KTETGQPKANAA
+3497 KTEPAQPKANPAA
-3509 AQAQSGKDSVSRRK
+3509 RVQSGKDSVSRRK
-3523 APGVPV
+3523 APGIPI
-3529 NKDTPVRKFA
+3529 NKDAPARKFA

-3547 PAPEVVKYSPQSKDH
+3547 PAGEVVKYSAQTIDH

-3575 YNSPPPPPDQMPS
+3575 YNSPPPAPELLPHE
-3588 GKRRPE
+3588 KRRPE

-3608 QILKPQMDHPPAPQP
+3608 QILKPQMDNPPAPQP
-3623 KRPVPPSPSA
+3623 KRPVAPSPSA
-3633 PAMKETGFKPTKGA
+3633 SAIKEAGFKPIKAT
-3647 KTRPPDRPLPIPPP
+3647 KTRAPDRPPPLPPP

-3670 ETIQTQLHQSTNE
+3670 ETIQTQLHQRTNE

-3883 TDDRSMLS
+3883 TDDRSMLT
-3891 FHKGDIIRLQVM
+3891 FHKGDVIRLQVM
-3903 DGLEKGYI
+3903 DGLEKGYS
-3911 YGCVVRKKVVYLEDL
+3911 YGCVVRKKVVYLEEL
-3926 KRDTPDFGWKFG
+3926 KRETQDFGWKFG
-3938 AVFSRSGAFPAEC
+3938 AVFGRSGAFPAEC
-3951 VHPIAPPDFLSL
+3951 VHPVAPPDFLSL
-3963 PLDRKAEPRGGAG
+3963 PLDRKSEPRGGAG
-3976 QFAVSSAIAVAVA
+3976 QFAVSSAVAVAVA
-3989 STMAAHEIDQTIER
+3989 STMAAHEIDQTIEK
-4003 VSLDEF
+4003 VSLDGFAE
-4009 GDGDLDERALQDSK
+4009 GDLDERALQDSK

-4036 ETKGK
+4036 GNNMK

-4046 SKSKNRDSRDPI
+4046 SKSKNRDSREPT
-4058 EMIRFSKNPL
+4058 EMIKFSKTPL

-4092 RFMGDAPSRGSTEQE
+4092 RFMGDSPSRGSTEQE
-4107 VVSTF
+4107 VVSNF

-4127 CQLLKQLTAN
+4127 CQLIKQLTAN

-4146 RGWRMLYILTAFHRC
+4146 RGWRLLYILTAFHHC
-4161 SEVLKPFLLKY
+4161 SEVLKPFLLKN

-4204 LVPPNSM
+4204 TVSPNSM
-4211 ELKAMMAGRSS
+4211 ELKAVMAGRSS

-4233 ERHAKIKTCSVALE
+4233 ERHVKIKTCSIALE
-4247 VIEELCYEMGLHR
+4247 VIEELCYEMGLHK

-4269 FVVTN
+4269 FLVTN

-4292 TEAEMVD
+4292 TEAELVD
-4299 TNYSFWFRRVIW
+4299 TNYSFWFRRVVW

-4328 QVLPDYRKGLL
+4328 QILPDYRKGLL

-4376 LSEYIAAPLFKK
+4376 LSEYIATPLFKK

-4416 FLGLVSAFPMFG
+4416 FLGLISAFPMFG

-4465 MTVVPLVEVQSS
+4465 MSVVPLVEVQSS

-4490 VDLTLGDMNTQR
+4490 VDLTLGDMDTQR

-4530 KRLTLPPSEITML
+4530 RRLTLPPSEITML

>member
-1 MPGKKDTKKD
+1 
-11 AKKGGKPEPEKK
+11 
-23 KEEEKKGK
+23 
-31 DDKKGG
+31 
-37 KDEKKASKD
+37 
-46 DKKGGKDDKK
+46 
-56 GGKDDKKGGKK
+56 
-67 GKDEP
+67 
-72 PKGKDDGKKGKDK
+72 
-85 GKGKKVESE
+85 
-94 EEEDELLSDEE
+94 
-105 EDEEFS
+105 
-111 EEEYDEEE
+111 
-119 DSEDDRK
+119 
-126 GKGRGGKG
+126 
-134 AKGKK
+134 
-139 GGKSRRGDY
+139 
-148 SDEDDEEDEDEE
+148 
-160 EDDDY
+160 
-165 EDSKSK
+165 
-171 KKSKDDRHHKGGKS
+171 
-185 DADAKKKKGKKKEE
+185 
-199 APQIPVKE
+199 
-207 IPKKG
+207 
-212 LKNMSRMFMK
+212 MSRMFMK
-222 FSGFKRRRTSRKK
+222 FSGIKRRRNSRKK

-247 KRKNRLAKKKRRK
+247 KRKTRLAEKKKKRRK

-273 KASKKKKKEKED
+273 KASKKKKKEKDD
-285 KEKAAANGGK
+285 KAKENDGK

-302 RLGGN
+302 RLGGKD
-307 ESNQKKG
+307 SNKKGG
-314 FFKGLFGKK
+314 FFKNFGKK
-323 EGDGPADDFKN
+323 NADGAPEDFKN
-334 RSVLLGK
+334 SSALLGK

-350 KRFLSTKMRG
+350 KRFLSTKTQG
-360 DAGHHGWGGN
+360 NKGHHGLA
-370 RGQSRQASS
+370 GQRARSRYAGYQ
-379 RRNLRGHHNDG
+379 NNG
-390 YEYDGEAYG
+390 YEHEEDEAYG
-399 YNQQH
+399 YDRQH
-404 SAHQKGYGGYD
+404 HSVGQKGYGGYD
-415 DGYGGYGDEA
+415 DGYGDYGEA
-425 AAAYGSQSQYGYYDN
+425 QFGYYEN
-440 GAGGADYQDLGY
+440 GVGDYQDLGY
-452 YEEEGLY
+452 YEEDGLY
-459 DVNAEQYDGGLYEQ
+459 DPNEEYYEGGLYDD
-473 GMGDYYNPHS
+473 GMGDYYNPYD
-483 SAQGYYNNQE
+483 SAQGYYDNYQ
-493 ADYYGYQQQQ
+493 QQQQ
-503 AMAMYGDEGL
+503 AMYGDDGL
-513 DYYALM
+513 DYYAVM
-519 GEDHIYA
+519 GEDLVYGGA
-526 GEVDGFIDP
+526 VDGFLDP
-535 QAQGYYDENSQGVYY
+535 QAQGYYDENGQGVYY
-550 GDGQGG
+550 SNEQRG
-556 YYDNGQAGYYENPYA
+556 YYDNGQAGYYEDPYA
-571 ATMGMQGGFPPDYQL
+571 ATMGIQGRVRPDHQL
-586 SYSDAGMP
+586 SYNDAGML

-599 SQQAISFPP
+599 SQQAMGFPP
-608 GGQQAF
+608 GGQQF
-614 GYGGQGMDQ
+614 SGLGGQGMDQ
-623 VQGLYGDQYADQFDQ
+623 VQGLYGDQYADQYDQ

-643 VGVQGGEMTFRVP
+643 GGVQGGEMTFRVP

-670 PLPPPPTLP
+670 PLHPAPTLP

-690 QYEDQMPFV
+690 QYEDQYPLA

-706 MSLQQQMRMSPQQQ
+706 MSMQQPMGMSPQQQ
-720 MMSPQQQ
+720 MMMSPQEQMMFSQQQTMLSLQDQMMMPPQ
-727 MMSAQQQMMS
+727 MMSPQQQMMS

-748 MMSPQQQMMP
+748 MMSPQQQMMSP
-758 QQMMSPQQQ
+758 QQQRMSPQQQ
-767 MMSPQQQMMPQ
+767 MMLQQEQNMSAQMMPSYTLPPQQQMMPQ
-778 QMMSPQEQM
+778 QMISPQEQM
-787 MSQQAMSPQE
+787 MLSQ
-797 QLMMSQPMMSPQEQL
+797 
-812 MMSQPMMSPQEQL
+812 
-825 MMSQPMMSPQEQMMM
+825 
-840 SQQMMSP
+840 QQMMSSQISSP
-847 QEQMMM
+847 QQMMM
-853 SQPMMSPQEQ
+853 
-863 MMMSQQMMSPQE
+863 
-875 QMMMSQQMMS
+875 
-885 PQEQMMMSQ
+885 
-894 QPMVSPQMISPQQ
+894 
-907 QMMTDPMMMPQ
+907 DPMMMPQ
-918 QQGYGQVSI
+918 QQGYGSVI

-940 SPLPARRM
+940 SPGATRRLK
-948 QPSPTPSRRSVIMP
+948 PSPTPSRRSVIMP
-962 SPQMQRHPSAMA
+962 SPQMQRYPSGIA
-974 SPIPSPMLAQ
+974 SPVPSPMLPQ

-991 PSMRG
+991 PSIRS
-996 GFVNVQRPPS
+996 GFIN
-1006 VMLRRISPPSS
+1006 
-1017 PMATPLARRRMQPQR
+1017 AQR
-1032 SPSPLA
+1032 SPSVMSRQISAPASPHA
-1038 RRPSPPHS
+1038 RHGMQPRRSPSPMARGPSPPHS
-1046 PRASMIRRSPPPSPR
+1046 TRVSMIRRSPPPSPR
-1061 VSMRRQSPPSSPRA
+1061 ASMRQRSPPSSPRA

-1082 PPSASPARSPFGGRK
+1082 PASPTQARSPFGGRH
-1097 MRGAPSPS
+1097 GQPSPS
-1105 FSPGRASP
+1105 FSPGHASP
-1113 PLSPQL
+1113 PHSPQL
-1119 NRRPAPSPSPSHRS
+1119 SRRPSPSPSLSRRS
-1133 VSPAG
+1133 LSPTG
-1138 PRPSPT
+1138 PRPRPSSPT
-1144 LSRRSTRLLRDPTPL
+1144 LSRRSTRVLRDPTPL
-1159 PRPRMGGNVPLGTV
+1159 ARPRMGGNVPLGTV
-1173 RPSPMGLRGRPVPP
+1173 RPSPMGLRGRPMPP

-1194 FRASSV
+1194 FRASSI
-1200 RSNRSSVLTVDSLH
+1200 RSNRSSVLTVESSL

-1223 VHRAPL
+1223 VHRAPQ
-1229 GRRESGRFP
+1229 RRQSGRFH

-1246 PLMSQHSIRRMPPAS
+1246 PLRAQQSLRRMPPAS

-1266 KHMSHPA
+1266 KHMQHPA
-1273 SPRLSHRPS
+1273 SPRFSPRIS
-1282 RQSSPLL
+1282 RQSSLHL
-1289 PPRVAHPPTYAP
+1289 PPQSAHPPTYAP
-1301 ETYVSGPHMDPYGEQ
+1301 ETYVSAPYNDPYMEPS
-1316 LHQFAA
+1316 HQFHA
-1322 PSSPMLSGAMR
+1322 
-1333 NQAIRQASYS
+1333 
-1343 SPLGPEVGEMA
+1343 
-1354 PDYIQPY
+1354 
-1361 APSSPMLSG
+1361 
-1370 AMQNQAIRDAS
+1370 
-1381 YVSSLRRPAS
+1381 
-1391 PYEQPMPPSSPR
+1391 
-1403 LSGALQNQ
+1403 
-1411 AIRDAS
+1411 
-1417 YYSPLQRPSSPYE
+1417 
-1430 QPMPPS
+1430 PS

-1442 ALQNQA
+1442 ALQNQSIRQA
-1448 IRDASYYSPLQRPA
+1448 SFASPFGPEPAQMVDMGGMVTEYVEPYPPSSPRLSGAMQNQVIRDASYVSSLQRPM

-1469 PPSSPMLSGALQNQ
+1469 APSSPMMSRALQNQ
-1483 AIRDAS
+1483 AILDAS
-1489 YYSPLQRP
+1489 YVSPLQRP
-1497 ASPYEQPMPPSSPML
+1497 MSPYDQPIAPSSPMMSRALQNQAIQDASYISPLQRPMSPHEQPIAPSSPMMSRALQNQAILDASYVSPLQRPMSPYEQPMPPSSPML

-1521 RDASYASP
+1521 RGASYASP

-1535 PYGPSVPS
+1535 PYASSVPS
-1543 SPMLSGAMRHGQA
+1543 TPMLSGAMRHGEA
-1556 LRGVASYQTPQLR
+1556 LRGVASYQVPQIR
-1569 SPYGPTVVTPYDYIS
+1569 ASYGPTVVTPYDYIS

-1596 QHRSGLQNVSSLRSP
+1596 QNRSHLQNVSSIRSP

-1619 APPGPQLHSAL
+1619 APAGPQLHNAL
-1630 QQNPNLRQASFQT
+1630 QQNPNLRQASYRNPMQ
-1643 PVHLRRSPYGPPPV
+1643 LRQSPYGPPPP
-1657 SSPMLGSALQN
+1657 SSPILGSALRN
-1668 QQLMQAS
+1668 PQLMQAS
-1675 YRLPDGSLMSPYG
+1675 YRLPDGTLVSPYAA
-1688 DSRSSPMLGH
+1688 SPSSPMLGR
-1698 ALQNR
+1698 ALQNQ

-1719 DPRIPQTPMSPNLS
+1719 DQRSPQKPMSPNLS
-1733 RALQNQNVKTASY
+1733 RALRNQDVRTAKY
-1746 TLPDGTII
+1746 ALPDGTII

-1766 ARALN
+1766 AMALSN
-1771 NQALR
+1771 PALR
-1776 AASYSL
+1776 EASYSL
-1782 PDGTIVIDPKAQKS
+1782 PDGTIVIDSKTPKS
-1796 PNLTAA
+1796 PNLSAA
-1802 LQNPYLKSATYT
+1802 LRNPYLKSASYT
-1814 LPDGTIIIDPRKPV
+1814 LPDGTIIIDPRKPL

-1839 ALRNASFTLPEG
+1839 ALRSASFTLPEG
-1851 VQDPNTPISPNLAKA
+1851 VHDPNRPISPNMFKA
-1866 LGNPALRGAS
+1866 LSNPALRGAS

-1909 YTLPDGTIIIDP
+1909 FTLPDGTIIIDP
-1921 RKPLTPDLSK
+1921 RKPVGPDLSR
-1931 ALMNANL
+1931 ALMNQNL
-1938 RNASYQLPD
+1938 RHASYHLPD
-1947 GSLVIPGQK
+1947 GSLVMPGQK
-1956 PNLSSALRLNK
+1956 PSTPNLSAALRQNPAL
-1967 GMRSTGLYQLSDN
+1967 RSAGLYHLTDD
-1980 SVLSGRPKPTTPNL
+1980 SVLSGAPKPKPPNL
-1994 TSALRNEDLQNVRFR
+1994 ALALQKDELRDVKYR
-2009 LPDGSLLTRR
+2009 LPDGSFLTRQFR
-2019 FHNPSLSEAVQNQ
+2019 IPKLNEAVQNQ
-2032 QLRYASYRVPTAL
+2032 QLRYASYRVPTGL
-2045 QGEDNRYAVIPP
+2045 QGEDNRYAVVPP
-2057 YGPRS
+2057 YGPSS

-2070 GGEQGGEDV
+2070 GGGQGGEDV
-2079 WAAERVLPHGTIQN
+2079 WAAERVLPHGTVQN

-2107 GYSPTPRIVDGK
+2107 GYSASPRLVEELI
-2119 PQDTDWTPDRDRVPG
+2119 QDTNWAPDRDRVPG
-2134 QSWYDKIYSI
+2134 QSWYDKIFSI
-2144 LSMPTTGHRVK
+2144 LSMPTTGHRAK
-2155 RWAEGMEDMT
+2155 SWAEGMEDMT

-2177 NLKKRYD
+2177 NLKKRFD
-2184 QELVYTYIGSILV
+2184 QELPYTYIGSILV

-2210 DMVLQYGSRGLSDN
+2210 DMVLQYEGRGLSDN
-2224 PPHLFAIANLS
+2224 PPHLFAIASLS

-2285 TPLLE
+2285 APLLE

-2307 KYTQIFMEEG
+2307 KYTQIYMEEG

-2338 KSERNYHIFYE
+2338 KTERNYHIFYE
-2349 MLAGLPP
+2349 MLAGLAPH
-2356 NEKHSLYLQE
+2356 EKHSLYLQE

-2372 LNQGGDCTIVG
+2372 LNQGGDCTIEG
-2383 KDDGEDFRRLLSAM
+2383 KDDGEDFRRLLNAM
-2397 DILCFTPEE
+2397 DILCFSPEE
-2406 QNGIYR
+2406 QTSIYR

-2426 PHQAEGQEVASVVS
+2426 PHQAEGQEVAAVVS

-2450 LQVSPEG
+2450 LQVSPDG
-2457 LQKSVTFKMTDTV
+2457 LQKAVTFKLTDTV

-2488 AVAKILYSLLFS
+2488 AVAKMLYSLLFG

-2508 RVYPRNEALSIS
+2508 RVYPRNEALSVS

-2549 FFNRVIFQE
+2549 FFNRVVFQE

-2565 EQIEWQQQPFSHNQA
+2565 EQIKWQQQPFSLNQP

-2619 NDPLYARPKMPLPE
+2619 NNPLYARPKMPLPE
-2633 FTLKHYAGKVTY
+2633 FTLKHFAGKVTY

-2670 NRMVSSL
+2670 NRMVSGF
-2677 FLKHSESVSQQR
+2677 FLKHSESA
-2689 SNVRRSSTA
+2689 SNMRRSSAA
-2698 RRYQANTVSAKFQ
+2698 RRFQANTVSGKFQ

-2741 VFDMELVNTQ
+2741 VFDMDLVDTQ

-2760 IHIRKEGYAIR
+2760 ILIRKEGYPIR
-2771 MHFHSF
+2771 MHFHRF
-2777 LSRYKAL
+2777 LTRYKAL
-2784 LCLRD
+2784 LCLKD
-2789 LPPADGENCVIMLHK
+2789 PLPADGENCVIMLHK
-2804 LGPVKNGSY
+2804 LCPVKSGSY
-2813 QLGVSKIFLRE
+2813 QLGVSKIFLKE

-2830 EGKRDRVLNLAAMTL
+2830 EGKRDRLLNIAAMTL
-2845 QRYTRMCFIRK
+2845 QRYTRACFVQK
-2856 NFTKFRRRVALF
+2856 KF
-2868 QARCKGYLARKKFTL
+2868 ARMRQRLILLETRCRGYLARKKFAL
-2883 RRKYLIRFRSAVLLI
+2883 RRKYLIRLRSAVLLV

-2911 ARKAEEDRINREVV
+2911 ARKAEEDRVNREVV
-2925 NVTTLPIPAELAALL
+2925 NVTTLLIPAELAVLI
-2940 QAASGGE
+2940 QAASGGD

-2981 YIRAIFR
+2981 YVRAIFR
-2988 EPLFGMLTAPL
+2988 EPMFGMLTAPL
-2999 ENSLIRMDE
+2999 ESSLIRMDE
-3008 ELKQGAVNVFIL
+3008 ELKQGALNVFIL

-3053 DEILAQ
+3053 DEIMAQ

-3076 WLLLCS
+3076 WLLLSS
-3082 CLSAFLPSQRLAKY
+3082 CLSAFLPSQRLAKS

-3151 LHIHCF
+3151 LHVHCF
-3157 DGVSFLCPLHSW
+3157 DGASFLCPLHSW

-3177 DILQHRAVVE
+3177 DILQHRGVVDS
-3187 GRRGWSVLLKEPA
+3187 RRGWSVLLKEPA

-3236 EPTRVRPNASI
+3236 EPARVRPNASI
-3247 SLLSG
+3247 SLLGG
-3252 GFDMNN
+3252 GFDMK
-3258 DLLSP
+3258 DDFISSVL
-3263 AIPGSDGQDFEPQRG
+3263 PGSDGQDFEPQRG

-3291 SDGTGEIES
+3291 SEATGEVES

-3316 GWKQEGQSTGPPP
+3316 AWQQQGQSTGPPP

-3342 MSPPVAA
+3342 MSPPLAA

-3355 DAQHAVMAQQQQ
+3355 DAQQAALARQQQ
-3367 AIMNQQAIIMA
+3367 AIVNQQAVIMA

-3387 MVGSP
+3387 IIGSP
-3392 VTSPPTSPIT
+3392 VTSPPASPMM

-3415 PYAPASPYVVI
+3415 PYAPASPYAVV
-3426 PPSPYANIPPSP
+3426 PPSP
-3438 YANFIPTPYAAENIP
+3438 YANFP
-3453 PSPYPPTARQEQT
+3453 PSPYANFPPSPYAAADTPPPRHPYPPPARPEQT
-3466 PSQPQAQPRAEP
+3466 PWQHQAQPPAQPRAEP
-3478 TAQPQ
+3478 A
-3483 AHRPNPQPSSTKTN
+3483 ARPQPSSTKTY
-3497 KTETGQPKANAA
+3497 KTEPAQANAA
-3509 AQAQSGKDSVSRRK
+3509 ARVQSGKDSVSQRK

-3539 PVVTSPPP
+3539 PVVMTPPP
-3547 PAPEVVKYSPQSKDH
+3547 PAGEVVKYSARASDY
-3562 VVPSQDIQEIIKR
+3562 VVPSQDIQDIIKR
-3575 YNSPPPPPDQMPS
+3575 YNSPPPPAHLLPHE
-3588 GKRRPE
+3588 KRRPE

-3608 QILKPQMDHPPAPQP
+3608 QILRPQMDNPPAPQP
-3623 KRPVPPSPSA
+3623 KRPAAPPPSAS
-3633 PAMKETGFKPTKGA
+3633 AMKEAGFKPTKST
-3647 KTRPPDRPLPIPPP
+3647 KTKAPLRPLPVPPP

-3670 ETIQTQLHQSTNE
+3670 QTIQTQLHQRTNE

-3700 VFYPKDSFN
+3700 VFYPRDSFN

-3721 VNDTLSE
+3721 VNDSLSE

-3798 SGIKLLKTVKS
+3798 GGIKLLKTVKS

-3883 TDDRSMLS
+3883 ADDRSMLN
-3891 FHKGDIIRLQVM
+3891 FHKGDVIRLQVM
-3903 DGLEKGYI
+3903 DGLEKGHS
-3911 YGCVVRKKVVYLEDL
+3911 YGCVVRKKLVFLEDL
-3926 KRDTPDFGWKFG
+3926 KRDTQDFGWKFG
-3938 AVFSRSGAFPAEC
+3938 AVFGRSGAFPAEC
-3951 VHPIAPPDFLSL
+3951 VHPVAPPDFLSL
-3963 PLDRKAEPRGGAG
+3963 PLDRRAEPPGGAG
-3976 QFAVSSAIAVAVA
+3976 QFAASSAVAVAVA
-3989 STMAAHEIDQTIER
+3989 STMAAHEIDQTLE
-4003 VSLDEF
+4003 VSLDGFAE
-4009 GDGDLDERALQDSK
+4009 GDLDERALQDSK

-4028 FAKKYFRQ
+4028 FANQFFRRG
-4036 ETKGK
+4036 TNGK

-4046 SKSKNRDSRDPI
+4046 SKSKNRDLREPAD
-4058 EMIRFSKNPL
+4058 MIKFSKTPL

-4092 RFMGDAPSRGSTEQE
+4092 RFMGDSPSRGLTEQE
-4107 VVSTF
+4107 VVNIV

-4146 RGWRMLYILTAFHRC
+4146 RGWRLLYILTAFHRC
-4161 SEVLKPFLLKY
+4161 SEVLKPFLLKN
-4172 LQQASRSAGA
+4172 LQQASRSAGV

-4191 EQNLKKTFQYGGR
+4191 EQNLKKTFRYGGR
-4204 LVPPNSM
+4204 IVPPNGM
-4211 ELKAMMAGRSS
+4211 ELKAVMAGRSS

-4233 ERHAKIKTCSVALE
+4233 ERHVKIKTCSVALE
-4247 VIEELCYEMGLHR
+4247 VIEELCYEMGLHK
-4260 LEAMEEYAI
+4260 LEATEEYAI
-4269 FVVTN
+4269 FLVTHK
-4274 RGQNVRPLNKH
+4274 GQNVRPLNKH

-4292 TEAEMVD
+4292 TEAEAVD
-4299 TNYSFWFRRVIW
+4299 TNYSFWFRRVVW

-4328 QVLPDYRKGLL
+4328 QILPDYRKGLL
-4339 NVLPHGKV
+4339 NVLTHGKV

-4365 KDIIFIPSIHE
+4365 KDVIFIPSIHE
-4376 LSEYIAAPLFKK
+4376 LSEYIATPLFKK

-4416 FLGLVSAFPMFG
+4416 FMGLISAFHMFG
-4428 SSFFYIHSSSSTTFY
+4428 SSFFYVQSSSSTTFY

-4465 MTVVPLVEVQSS
+4465 MSVVPLVEVQSS

-4502 VIQLQLEQGLELCRV
+4502 VVQLQLEQGLELCRV
-4517 IAMQVENMMSVRE
+4517 IAMQVENMMSARE
-4530 KRLTLPPSEITML
+4530 RRLTLPPSEITML

>member
-1 MPGKKDTKKD
+1 MPGKKDNKKD

-37 KDEKKASKD
+37 KD
-46 DKKGGKDDKK
+46 DKKGS
-56 GGKDDKKGGKK
+56 KDDKKGGKK
-67 GKDEP
+67 GKEEP

-94 EEEDELLSDEE
+94 EEELLSEEE
-105 EDEEFS
+105 EDEELS
-111 EEEYDEEE
+111 EDEEDE
-119 DSEDDRK
+119 DSEDDRR
-126 GKGRGGKG
+126 GRGRGGKG

-139 GGKSRRGDY
+139 GGKSRHRED
-148 SDEDDEEDEDEE
+148 SEEDEEEDEDEDEEDEDE
-160 EDDDY
+160 DDY
-165 EDSKSK
+165 GKSK
-171 KKSKDDRHHKGGKS
+171 KKSKGHHKS
-185 DADAKKKKGKKKEE
+185 DDAKKKKGKKKDET
-199 APQIPVKE
+199 PQIPLKE

-212 LKNMSRMFMK
+212 LKNMSTMFLK
-222 FSGFKRRRTSRKK
+222 FSGFKRRRNSRKK

-247 KRKNRLAKKKRRK
+247 KRKNRIAKKKRRK

-273 KASKKKKKEKED
+273 KASKKRKKEKEA
-285 KEKAAANGGK
+285 KEKAAANNGQ

-307 ESNQKKG
+307 NSNSKGG

-323 EGDGPADDFKN
+323 DGDRPADDFKN
-334 RSVLLGK
+334 GSLLLGK

-350 KRFLSTKMRG
+350 KRFLSTKMRE
-360 DAGHHGWGGN
+360 HNGWGG
-370 RGQSRQASS
+370 RRAHGQQSGS
-379 RRNLRGHHNDG
+379 RRYHGGYHNNG
-390 YEYDGEAYG
+390 YEHGEDVYG
-399 YNQQH
+399 
-404 SAHQKGYGGYD
+404 SQKGYGTYD
-415 DGYGGYGDEA
+415 DGYGGYLDEA
-425 AAAYGSQSQYGYYDN
+425 AYGGQGQYGYYDN
-440 GAGGADYQDLGY
+440 GAQGADYQDLGY

-459 DVNAEQYDGGLYEQ
+459 DPNAQYYEGGLYDE
-473 GMGDYYNPHS
+473 GMGDYYNPYD
-483 SAQGYYNNQE
+483 SAQEG
-493 ADYYGYQQQQ
+493 DYYAYQQQL
-503 AMAMYGDEGL
+503 AMYGDEGL
-513 DYYALM
+513 DYHALM
-519 GEDHIYA
+519 GEDHVYA
-526 GEVDGFIDP
+526 GEEFLDP
-535 QAQGYYDENSQGVYY
+535 QAQGYYDEIGQGVYY
-550 GDGQGG
+550 GDGQMS
-556 YYDNGQAGYYENPYA
+556 YYDNGQGGLYENPYA
-571 ATMGMQGGFPPDYQL
+571 ASVGMQGGFQQNYQL
-586 SYSDAGMP
+586 SYSDGGMP
-594 YQDYS
+594 YQDFS
-599 SQQAISFPP
+599 SQQTIGFQP
-608 GGQQAF
+608 GGQQVYGF
-614 GYGGQGMDQ
+614 GEQGIGQPQ
-623 VQGLYGDQYADQFDQ
+623 VFYGDQHAGLLDQ
-638 YGDDT
+638 YGNDIS
-643 VGVQGGEMTFRVP
+643 GLQGGDATFRVP

-679 PDPEFEDMSEI
+679 PDPEFESMSEI
-690 QYEDQMPFV
+690 QYEDQIPLV
-699 PGQLGDM
+699 PGQPVDM
-706 MSLQQQMRMSPQQQ
+706 ISLNQQTAMSPQQQMMMSSQIMSPQQQMLSPQQQMMLPQQQMLLQEPSLSPQVMSPQQQIMVPQEQVMMPQQMMSSQQLLMSQQMMSPQDQMMPQQVISPQQQMMSQQMISPQEQMMMPQQVMSPQQQ
-720 MMSPQQQ
+720 MMSQQMISPQEQMMMPQQV
-727 MMSAQQQMMS
+727 MS
-737 PQQQMMSPQQQ
+737 PQQQMMSQQ
-748 MMSPQQQMMP
+748 MISPQEQMMMP
-758 QQMMSPQQQ
+758 QQVMSPQQQ
-767 MMSPQQQMMPQ
+767 MMSQQMI
-778 QMMSPQEQM
+778 
-787 MSQQAMSPQE
+787 
-797 QLMMSQPMMSPQEQL
+797 
-812 MMSQPMMSPQEQL
+812 
-825 MMSQPMMSPQEQMMM
+825 SPQEQMMM
-840 SQQMMSP
+840 
-847 QEQMMM
+847 
-853 SQPMMSPQEQ
+853 
-863 MMMSQQMMSPQE
+863 
-875 QMMMSQQMMS
+875 
-885 PQEQMMMSQ
+885 
-894 QPMVSPQMISPQQ
+894 PQQ
-907 QMMTDPMMMPQ
+907 LMADSGM
-918 QQGYGQVSI
+918 GYGLPSI

-940 SPLPARRM
+940 SPLPARRL

-962 SPQMQRHPSAMA
+962 SPQMQRSPSAMV
-974 SPIPSPMLAQ
+974 SPVPSPMLVQ

-991 PSMRG
+991 PSMRH
-996 GFVNVQRPPS
+996 GFISVQRSPS
-1006 VMLRRISPPSS
+1006 VMSRRISPPSS
-1017 PMATPLARRRMQPQR
+1017 PMVSPLARRRMQPHR

-1038 RRPSPPHS
+1038 RAPSPPRASIIRRSPPHS
-1046 PRASMIRRSPPPSPR
+1046 PRASMRRH
-1061 VSMRRQSPPSSPRA
+1061 SPPSSPRA

-1082 PPSASPARSPFGGRK
+1082 PVSPTPARSPFGGRH
-1097 MRGAPSPS
+1097 MSLSR
-1105 FSPGRASP
+1105 SPGPVSP
-1113 PLSPQL
+1113 TLSPQL
-1119 NRRPAPSPSPSHRS
+1119 SRRRSPSPSPSRRS
-1133 VSPAG
+1133 LSPGGA
-1138 PRPSPT
+1138 RPAPSSPT
-1144 LSRRSTRLLRDPTPL
+1144 LSRRSTRLLRDPTPMA
-1159 PRPRMGGNVPLGTV
+1159 RPRMGGNVPLGTV

-1194 FRASSV
+1194 FRASSI
-1200 RSNRSSVLTVDSLH
+1200 RSNRSSVLTVDSSLL

-1223 VHRAPL
+1223 VHRAPI

-1238 PRPVARGR
+1238 PRPIARGR
-1246 PLMSQHSIRRMPPAS
+1246 PLMAQQSIRRMPPAS

-1266 KHMSHPA
+1266 KHMPHPA
-1273 SPRLSHRPS
+1273 SPHLSPRLS
-1282 RQSSPLL
+1282 RQASPHL
-1289 PPRVAHPPTYAP
+1289 PPRAVHSPTYLP
-1301 ETYVSGPHMDPYGEQ
+1301 ETIVTGPYADPYTEQ
-1316 LHQFAA
+1316 SHHFVP
-1322 PSSPMLSGAMR
+1322 PSSPMLSGALQ
-1333 NQAIRQASYS
+1333 NQAIRQASFS
-1343 SPLGPEVGEMA
+1343 SPLGPQAIQMGGMENEFVG
-1354 PDYIQPY
+1354 PY
-1361 APSSPMLSG
+1361 VPSSPLLSG

-1381 YVSSLRRPAS
+1381 YVSPLQRPIS
-1391 PYEQPMPPSSPR
+1391 PYEQPLLPSSPV

-1417 YYSPLQRPSSPYE
+1417 YASPLQRPISPYE
-1430 QPMPPS
+1430 QPLLPS

-1448 IRDASYYSPLQRPA
+1448 IRDASYASPLQRPI
-1462 SPYEQPM
+1462 SPYEQPLL
-1469 PPSSPMLSGALQNQ
+1469 PSSPV
-1483 AIRDAS
+1483 
-1489 YYSPLQRP
+1489 
-1497 ASPYEQPMPPSSPML
+1497 L

-1521 RDASYASP
+1521 REASYVSP
-1529 LQRPQS
+1529 FQRPQS
-1535 PYGPSVPS
+1535 PYAPSVPS
-1543 SPMLSGAMRHGQA
+1543 SPMLPGAMRHTQT
-1556 LRGVASYQTPQLR
+1556 LRGMASYQTPQFE
-1569 SPYGPTVVTPYDYIS
+1569 SPYGPTVVTPYDYIT
-1584 EPGPSPLLHDAL
+1584 EPGPAPLLHDAL

-1611 MMQRRNSY
+1611 MLERRNPY
-1619 APPGPQLHSAL
+1619 APTGPQLHSAL
-1630 QQNPNLRQASFQT
+1630 QKSPNLRQANYQT
-1643 PVHLRRSPYGPPPV
+1643 PMQLRQSPYGPPRP

-1668 QQLMQAS
+1668 PQLMQAS
-1675 YRLPDGSLMSPYG
+1675 YRLPDGTLMSPYA
-1688 DSRSSPMLGH
+1688 SRRSSPLLGS
-1698 ALQNR
+1698 ALQNQ
-1703 QVRGASYTL
+1703 QVRSATYTL
-1712 PDGSIIR
+1712 PDGSFR
-1719 DPRIPQTPMSPNLS
+1719 DPRIPQKPMSPNLS
-1733 RALQNQNVKTASY
+1733 RALQNQDLRTASY

-1760 PISPNL
+1760 SISPDL
-1766 ARALN
+1766 AKALN
-1771 NQALR
+1771 NPVLR

-1782 PDGTIVIDPKAQKS
+1782 PDGTIVIDSKKQKS
-1796 PNLTAA
+1796 PNLAAA
-1802 LQNPYLKSATYT
+1802 LQNPYLKSASYT
-1814 LPDGTIIIDPRKPV
+1814 LPDGTIVIDPRKPI
-1828 SPNLSGALQNS
+1828 SPNLSSALQNS

-1851 VQDPNTPISPNLAKA
+1851 VRDPNTPISPNLAKA
-1866 LGNPALRGAS
+1866 LQNPALKSAS
-1876 YTLPDGTIIVDPRK
+1876 YTLPDGSIIIDPRK

-1895 LTAALQNPYLKGVS
+1895 LAAALQNPYLKGVS
-1909 YTLPDGTIIIDP
+1909 YTLPDGTILIDP
-1921 RKPLTPDLSK
+1921 RKPVGPDLSK
-1931 ALMNANL
+1931 ALMNADL
-1938 RNASYQLPD
+1938 RKASYHLPD
-1947 GSLVIPGQK
+1947 GTLVIPGQK
-1956 PNLSSALRLNK
+1956 PNLTSALRRNPAL
-1967 GMRSTGLYQLSDN
+1967 RSTGLYHLSDN
-1980 SVLSGRPKPTTPNL
+1980 SVLTGAPKPASPNL
-1994 TSALRNEDLQNVRFR
+1994 ASALKKEDLLSMSYR

-2019 FHNPSLSEAVQNQ
+2019 FHNPSLSDAIQNQ
-2032 QLRYASYRVPTAL
+2032 QLRYASYTVPTGL

-2062 GHWARNAR
+2062 GHWARNAQ
-2070 GGEQGGEDV
+2070 GGGIGGEDV
-2079 WAAERVLPHGTIQN
+2079 WAAERVLPHGTVQN

-2107 GYSPTPRIVDGK
+2107 GYLPTPRVVDGK
-2119 PQDTDWTPDRDRVPG
+2119 IQDPDWTPDRERVPG

-2144 LSMPTTGHRVK
+2144 LCMPTTSHRVK

-2165 QLPELNETTVLM
+2165 QLPELNETTVLL

-2210 DMVLQYGSRGLSDN
+2210 DMVLQYEGHGLSDN

-2275 CNVTQQILEA
+2275 RNVTQQVKISILEA

-2307 KYTQIFMEEG
+2307 KYTQIYMDEG

-2349 MLAGLPP
+2349 MLAGLPLH
-2356 NEKHSLYLQE
+2356 EKHSLYLQE

-2372 LNQGGDCTIVG
+2372 LNQGGKCTIEG
-2383 KDDGEDFRRLLSAM
+2383 KDDGEDFRRLLNAM

-2412 LLSSVLHLGNVYFQ
+2412 LLSSILHLGNIYFQ
-2426 PHQAEGQEVASVVS
+2426 PHQAEGQDVASVVS
-2440 AQEIRVVAEL
+2440 TQEIRVVAEL
-2450 LQVSPEG
+2450 LQVSPEN
-2457 LQKSVTFKMTDTV
+2457 LQKSVTYKLTDTV
-2470 REKIFTPLTV
+2470 REKIYTPLTV

-2549 FFNRVIFQE
+2549 FFSRVIFQE

-2565 EQIEWQQQPFSHNQA
+2565 EQITWQQQPFSHNQA

-2619 NDPLYARPKMPLPE
+2619 NNTLYARPKMPLPE
-2633 FTLKHYAGKVTY
+2633 FTVKHYAGKVTY

-2677 FLKHSESVSQQR
+2677 FLKHSESLSQQR
-2689 SNVRRSSTA
+2689 SNMRRGSAA

-2760 IHIRKEGYAIR
+2760 IHIRKEGYPIR
-2771 MHFHSF
+2771 LSFQSF

-2784 LCLRD
+2784 LCLKD
-2789 LPPADGENCVIMLHK
+2789 TPPADGENCVAMLHR
-2804 LGPVKNGSY
+2804 LGPVKNDSY
-2813 QLGVSKIFLRE
+2813 QLGVSKIFLKE
-2824 ELYQLL
+2824 DLYQLL

-2845 QRYTRMCFIRK
+2845 QRYTRVCFVRK
-2856 NFTKFRRRVALF
+2856 HFIKLRRCVTLF
-2868 QARCKGYLARKKFTL
+2868 QARGKGFLARKNFAL
-2883 RRKYLIRFRSAVLLI
+2883 RRKRLIRLRSAVLLI

-2911 ARKAEEDRINREVV
+2911 ARRAEEDRINREVV

-2940 QAASGGE
+2940 QGASGGE

-2968 TLPLDINNYLMTH
+2968 TLPLDINNYLITH
-2981 YIRAIFR
+2981 YIRTMLR

-2999 ENSLIRMDE
+2999 ESSLIRLDE
-3008 ELKQGAVNVFIL
+3008 ALKPGALNVFTL

-3047 ANPSLR
+3047 SNPNLR
-3053 DEILAQ
+3053 DEILVQ

-3076 WLLLCS
+3076 WLLLSS
-3082 CLSAFLPSQRLAKY
+3082 CLSTLMPSQRLAKY

-3124 NVGPEYVRT
+3124 SVGPQYVRT

-3177 DILQHRAVVE
+3177 DILQHRGVVE
-3187 GRRGWSVLLKEPA
+3187 GRRGWSVLLKETA

-3227 SSYFIISAQ
+3227 TSYFIISAQ
-3236 EPTRVRPNASI
+3236 EPSRVRPNASI
-3247 SLLSG
+3247 SLLGG
-3252 GFDMNN
+3252 GFDMNDDVISSALPSSDELN
-3258 DLLSP
+3258 QDL
-3263 AIPGSDGQDFEPQRG
+3263 EPQRG

-3291 SDGTGEIES
+3291 SEGSGDIDS
-3300 AAGLSSRMK
+3300 ATGLSSRMK

-3316 GWKQEGQSTGPPP
+3316 GWQQQGESAGIPP

-3349 VAPVTP
+3349 VAPVAP
-3355 DAQHAVMAQQQQ
+3355 DAQQPVLSQQQQ
-3367 AIMNQQAIIMA
+3367 AIVNQQAIMMA
-3378 QQMTMQAMA
+3378 QQMSMQAMA
-3387 MVGSP
+3387 LVGSP
-3392 VTSPPTSPIT
+3392 VSSPPTSPIT

-3415 PYAPASPYVVI
+3415 PYAPTSPYPYTVI

-3438 YANFIPTPYAAENIP
+3438 YANFTPTPYAASHIP
-3453 PSPYPPTARQEQT
+3453 PSPYPPSAHQEQT
-3466 PSQPQAQPRAEP
+3466 SSQMQPQASRS
-3478 TAQPQ
+3478 
-3483 AHRPNPQPSSTKTN
+3483 NPQPPSSKTSSA
-3497 KTETGQPKANAA
+3497 K
-3509 AQAQSGKDSVSRRK
+3509 QAQPEVDLTPQVSKDSVTRRK
-3523 APGVPV
+3523 APGVPT
-3529 NKDTPVRKFA
+3529 NKDKPAKKFA
-3539 PVVTSPPP
+3539 PISASPPP
-3547 PAPEVVKYSPQSKDH
+3547 PAGEVVKYSSRASDH
-3562 VVPSQDIQEIIKR
+3562 VVPSQDIQEIIRR
-3575 YNSPPPPPDQMPS
+3575 YNSPPPPPDPLPP
-3588 GKRRPE
+3588 GKRPE

-3608 QILKPQMDHPPAPQP
+3608 QILKPQMDNPPAPQP
-3623 KRPVPPSPSA
+3623 KRPVAPSPSA
-3633 PAMKETGFKPTKGA
+3633 SAVKEAGFKPTKTT
-3647 KTRPPDRPLPIPPP
+3647 KTRAHDRPLPKPPP
-3661 VSRELPVET
+3661 VSRALPVET

-3741 KALFAKHGVEQN
+3741 KALFVKHGVEQN

-3768 ARETWEIYFS
+3768 ARETYEIYFS

-3798 SGIKLLKTVKS
+3798 SGIKLLKTVKT

-3883 TDDRSMLS
+3883 TDDRCMLS
-3891 FHKGDIIRLQVM
+3891 FHKGDVIRLQVM
-3903 DGLEKGYI
+3903 DGLQKGYS
-3911 YGCVVRKKVVYLEDL
+3911 YGCVVRKKVVFLEEL
-3926 KRDTPDFGWKFG
+3926 KRDTQDFGWKFG
-3938 AVFSRSGAFPAEC
+3938 AVFGRSGAFPAEC
-3951 VHPIAPPDFLSL
+3951 VHPVAPPDFLLL
-3963 PLDRKAEPRGGAG
+3963 PLDRKSEPRGGAG
-3976 QFAVSSAIAVAVA
+3976 QFAVSSAVAVAVA
-3989 STMAAHEIDQTIER
+3989 STMAAHEIDQTIEN
-4003 VSLDEF
+4003 VSLDGF
-4009 GDGDLDERALQDSK
+4009 ADGDLDERTLLDSK

-4036 ETKGK
+4036 APSGK
-4041 GDSLK
+4041 GDSPK
-4046 SKSKNRDSRDPI
+4046 SKSKSRESREPT
-4058 EMIRFSKNPL
+4058 EMIKFTKTPL
-4068 TESLIEFTDPAMNR
+4068 SESLIEFTDPAMNR
-4082 VAADLFLSVM
+4082 VAADLFLSIM
-4092 RFMGDAPSRGSTEQE
+4092 RFMGDSPPKALTEQE

-4112 LKLIGEFTLMRDEAY
+4112 LKLIGEYTLMRDEAY

-4146 RGWRMLYILTAFHRC
+4146 RGWRLLYILTAFHRC

-4172 LQQASRSAGA
+4172 LQHASRSAGT

-4191 EQNLKKTFQYGGR
+4191 EQNLKKTFQFGGR
-4204 LVPPNSM
+4204 IVPPNSM

-4233 ERHAKIKTCSVALE
+4233 ERHVKIKTCSVALE

-4260 LEAMEEYAI
+4260 LDAIEEYAI
-4269 FVVTN
+4269 FLVTN

-4292 TEAEMVD
+4292 TEAEVVD
-4299 TNYSFWFRRVIW
+4299 ANYSFWFRRVVW

-4317 DNELCVAMHYN
+4317 ENELCVAMHYN
-4328 QVLPDYRKGLL
+4328 QILPDYRKGLL

-4365 KDIIFIPSIHE
+4365 KDIVFIPSIHE
-4376 LSEYIAAPLFKK
+4376 LSEYIAPPLFKK

-4398 TQHMQQVQTL
+4398 TQHMQQVQAL

-4443 APCIVAVNQ
+4443 APCILAVSQ
-4452 HGLHFLHK
+4452 HGLHFLHR
-4460 NTHEL
+4460 NTHE
-4465 MTVVPLVEVQSS
+4465 MMAVVPLVEVQSS

-4490 VDLTLGDMNTQR
+4490 VDLTLGDMNAQR

>member
-1 MPGKKDTKKD
+1 MPKKDPKKD

-37 KDEKKASKD
+37 KEEKKPSKD

-67 GKDEP
+67 GKEEP

-94 EEEDELLSDEE
+94 EDEEELLSDEE
-105 EDEEFS
+105 EDDEFS
-111 EEEYDEEE
+111 EEESEEE
-119 DSEDDRK
+119 DSEDDRR
-126 GKGRGGKG
+126 GKGRGGKVT
-134 AKGKK
+134 KGKK
-139 GGKSRRGDY
+139 GGKSRRGD
-148 SDEDDEEDEDEE
+148 SDEDEEDEEE
-160 EDDDY
+160 EDEDY
-165 EDSKSK
+165 EEDGGKSK
-171 KKSKDDRHHKGGKS
+171 HKSKDGHHHKGGKS
-185 DADAKKKKGKKKEE
+185 DADAKKKKGKKNEE
-199 APQIPVKE
+199 APQLPIKE

-222 FSGFKRRRTSRKK
+222 FSGFKRRRNSRKK

-247 KRKNRLAKKKRRK
+247 RRKTRIAKKKRRK

-273 KASKKKKKEKED
+273 KRSKNNKKD
-285 KEKAAANGGK
+285 KEAKAKAEKNGGK

-302 RLGGN
+302 RLGGGN

-314 FFKGLFGKK
+314 GFFKNMFGKK
-323 EGDGPADDFKN
+323 NRDEPPDNFKN
-334 RSVLLGK
+334 TSALLGK

-350 KRFLSTKMRG
+350 NRFLSTKMREN
-360 DAGHHGWGGN
+360 AGHHGWGGQRHN
-370 RGQSRQASS
+370 RQASS
-379 RRNLRGHHNDG
+379 RGRLNGYHNNG
-390 YEYDGEAYG
+390 YENGEEAYG
-399 YNQQH
+399 YDERH
-404 SAHQKGYGGYD
+404 PGIQKDYGGYD

-425 AAAYGSQSQYGYYDN
+425 TAAYESRGQYGYYDN
-440 GAGGADYQDLGY
+440 GTGVADYQDLGY

-459 DVNAEQYDGGLYEQ
+459 DPNAEYYQVGLYDD
-473 GMGDYYNPHS
+473 GMGDYYNPY
-483 SAQGYYNNQE
+483 SAQVYYNNQE
-493 ADYYGYQQQQ
+493 ADYYDDQQQQ
-503 AMAMYGDEGL
+503 AMAMYGDEGQG
-513 DYYALM
+513 YYAQM
-519 GEDHIYA
+519 GED
-526 GEVDGFIDP
+526 GFLDP
-535 QAQGYYDENSQGVYY
+535 RAQGYFDENGQGVYY
-550 GDGQGG
+550 ANGQGG
-556 YYDNGQAGYYENPYA
+556 FYDNGQASYYEDPYA
-571 ATMGMQGGFPPDYQL
+571 ATMGMQGGFPPDYQV
-586 SYSDAGMP
+586 SYSDTGMP

-599 SQQAISFPP
+599 SQQAIGFLP
-608 GGQQAF
+608 GDQQAF
-614 GYGGQGMDQ
+614 GFGGQGMDQ
-623 VQGLYGDQYADQFDQ
+623 LQGLYGDQYPDQYDQ

-643 VGVQGGEMTFRVP
+643 GGVQGGEMTFRVP

-690 QYEDQMPFV
+690 QYEDQYPLAPVAFAKDSSYFV
-699 PGQLGDM
+699 IVVAIQYT
-706 MSLQQQMRMSPQQQ
+706 RQQ
-720 MMSPQQQ
+720 MMADP
-727 MMSAQQQMMS
+727 
-737 PQQQMMSPQQQ
+737 
-748 MMSPQQQMMP
+748 
-758 QQMMSPQQQ
+758 
-767 MMSPQQQMMPQ
+767 
-778 QMMSPQEQM
+778 
-787 MSQQAMSPQE
+787 
-797 QLMMSQPMMSPQEQL
+797 
-812 MMSQPMMSPQEQL
+812 
-825 MMSQPMMSPQEQMMM
+825 
-840 SQQMMSP
+840 
-847 QEQMMM
+847 MMM
-853 SQPMMSPQEQ
+853 SQP
-863 MMMSQQMMSPQE
+863 
-875 QMMMSQQMMS
+875 
-885 PQEQMMMSQ
+885 
-894 QPMVSPQMISPQQ
+894 
-907 QMMTDPMMMPQ
+907 
-918 QQGYGQVSI
+918 QGYGPVI

-935 KQASM
+935 KQANL
-940 SPLPARRM
+940 SPLPGRRL

-962 SPQMQRHPSAMA
+962 SPPMRRHPSAMA
-974 SPIPSPMLAQ
+974 SPSPSSMLPQ
-984 RRSPSPQ
+984 RFSPSPQ
-991 PSMRG
+991 PSMRS
-996 GFVNVQRPPS
+996 GFINSQRPPS
-1006 VMLRRISPPSS
+1006 VMSRQISPPSS
-1017 PMATPLARRRMQPQR
+1017 PMASPLARRRMQPQR

-1038 RRPSPPHS
+1038 RGPPTPHS
-1046 PRASMIRRSPPPSPR
+1046 PHASMIRRSPPPSPR
-1061 VSMRRQSPPSSPRA
+1061 ASMRRRSPLSSPRA

-1082 PPSASPARSPFGGRK
+1082 PASPTPARSPFGGRT
-1097 MRGAPSPS
+1097 MHGPTSP
-1105 FSPGRASP
+1105 RHASP
-1113 PLSPQL
+1113 PHSPQL
-1119 NRRPAPSPSPSHRS
+1119 SRRPSPSPSPSRRS
-1133 VSPAG
+1133 LSPAG
-1138 PRPSPT
+1138 PRPSQSSPT

-1159 PRPRMGGNVPLGTV
+1159 ARPRMRGNVPLGTV

-1194 FRASSV
+1194 FRPSSIQ
-1200 RSNRSSVLTVDSLH
+1200 SNRSSVLTVDSSLL

-1229 GRRESGRFP
+1229 GRRESGRFR

-1246 PLMSQHSIRRMPPAS
+1246 PIAHQSIRRMPSSS

-1266 KHMSHPA
+1266 KHMSYPA
-1273 SPRLSHRPS
+1273 SPRFGREPA
-1282 RQSSPLL
+1282 Q
-1289 PPRVAHPPTYAP
+1289 V
-1301 ETYVSGPHMDPYGEQ
+1301 VDM
-1316 LHQFAA
+1316 
-1322 PSSPMLSGAMR
+1322 
-1333 NQAIRQASYS
+1333 
-1343 SPLGPEVGEMA
+1343 GEMVTE
-1354 PDYIQPY
+1354 YEPY
-1361 APSSPMLSG
+1361 APSSPMF
-1370 AMQNQAIRDAS
+1370 
-1381 YVSSLRRPAS
+1381 
-1391 PYEQPMPPSSPR
+1391 
-1403 LSGALQNQ
+1403 
-1411 AIRDAS
+1411 
-1417 YYSPLQRPSSPYE
+1417 
-1430 QPMPPS
+1430 
-1436 SPMLSG
+1436 
-1442 ALQNQA
+1442 
-1448 IRDASYYSPLQRPA
+1448 
-1462 SPYEQPM
+1462 
-1469 PPSSPMLSGALQNQ
+1469 
-1483 AIRDAS
+1483 
-1489 YYSPLQRP
+1489 
-1497 ASPYEQPMPPSSPML
+1497 
-1512 SGALQNQAV
+1512 
-1521 RDASYASP
+1521 
-1529 LQRPQS
+1529 
-1535 PYGPSVPS
+1535 
-1543 SPMLSGAMRHGQA
+1543 SGAMR
-1556 LRGVASYQTPQLR
+1556 
-1569 SPYGPTVVTPYDYIS
+1569 
-1584 EPGPSPLLHDAL
+1584 
-1596 QHRSGLQNVSSLRSP
+1596 
-1611 MMQRRNSY
+1611 
-1619 APPGPQLHSAL
+1619 
-1630 QQNPNLRQASFQT
+1630 
-1643 PVHLRRSPYGPPPV
+1643 
-1657 SSPMLGSALQN
+1657 N
-1668 QQLMQAS
+1668 Q
-1675 YRLPDGSLMSPYG
+1675 
-1688 DSRSSPMLGH
+1688 
-1698 ALQNR
+1698 
-1703 QVRGASYTL
+1703 
-1712 PDGSIIR
+1712 
-1719 DPRIPQTPMSPNLS
+1719 DPRISQKPMSPNLS
-1733 RALQNQNVKTASY
+1733 RALQNQNVRTASY
-1746 TLPDGTII
+1746 VLPDGTII

-1760 PISPNL
+1760 AISPNL
-1766 ARALN
+1766 AKALSN
-1771 NQALR
+1771 PALR

-1782 PDGTIVIDPKAQKS
+1782 PDGTIVIDPKKPKS

-1802 LQNPYLKSATYT
+1802 LQNPYLKSASYT
-1814 LPDGTIIIDPRKPV
+1814 LPDGTIIIDPRKPA
-1828 SPNLSGALQNS
+1828 SPNLSSALQNS
-1839 ALRNASFTLPEG
+1839 ALRDASFTLPKG
-1851 VQDPNTPISPNLAKA
+1851 VQDPNTPMSPNLAKA
-1866 LGNPALRGAS
+1866 LSNPALKGAA

-1895 LTAALQNPYLKGVS
+1895 LTAALQNPYLKGAS

-1921 RKPLTPDLSK
+1921 RKPIGPDLSK
-1931 ALMNANL
+1931 ALRNENL
-1938 RNASYQLPD
+1938 RSASYRLPD
-1947 GSLVIPGQK
+1947 GTLVLPGQ
-1956 PNLSSALRLNK
+1956 
-1967 GMRSTGLYQLSDN
+1967 
-1980 SVLSGRPKPTTPNL
+1980 KPTTPNL
-1994 TSALRNEDLQNVRFR
+1994 SAALRQNQALRSSALYNLGENSVLSGAPRPTTPNLASALRNEELRGVSFR
-2009 LPDGSLLTRR
+2009 LPDGSVLTRQ
-2019 FHNPSLSEAVQNQ
+2019 FHNPRLSEAVQNQ
-2032 QLRYASYRVPTAL
+2032 QLRYASYTVPTGL

-2070 GGEQGGEDV
+2070 GGGEGGEDV
-2079 WAAERVLPHGTIQN
+2079 WAAERVLPHGTVQN
-2093 LSKWSMYR
+2093 LSKWAMYR

-2107 GYSPTPRIVDGK
+2107 AYSPTARLVDGQ
-2119 PQDTDWTPDRDRVPG
+2119 PQDTNWTPDRDRVPG

-2210 DMVLQYGSRGLSDN
+2210 DMVLQYGGRGLSDN
-2224 PPHLFAIANLS
+2224 PPHLFAIANRS

-2307 KYTQIFMEEG
+2307 KYTQIYMEEG

-2356 NEKHSLYLQE
+2356 HEKRSLYLQE

-2372 LNQGGDCTIVG
+2372 LNQGGDCTIEG

-2406 QNGIYR
+2406 QNSIYR

-2450 LQVSPEG
+2450 LQVSPDG
-2457 LQKSVTFKMTDTV
+2457 LQKSVTFKQTDTV

-2565 EQIEWQQQPFSHNQA
+2565 EQIMWQQQPFSHNQA

-2590 GILRILDDQCGF
+2590 GILRILDDQCSF

-2619 NDPLYARPKMPLPE
+2619 NNPLYARPKMPLPE

-2645 QVHKFLDKNFDMVRQ
+2645 QVHKFLDKNFDTVRQ

-2670 NRMVSSL
+2670 NRMVSSF
-2677 FLKHSESVSQQR
+2677 FLRHSESGSQQR
-2689 SNVRRSSTA
+2689 RSSAA

-2741 VFDMELVNTQ
+2741 VFDMDLVNTQ

-2760 IHIRKEGYAIR
+2760 IHIRKEGYPIR

-2777 LSRYKAL
+2777 LKRYKAL
-2784 LCLRD
+2784 LCLKD
-2789 LPPADGENCVIMLHK
+2789 PPPADGENCVNMLHK
-2804 LGPVKNGSY
+2804 LAPVKSGSY
-2813 QLGVSKIFLRE
+2813 QLGVSKIFLKE

-2830 EGKRDRVLNLAAMTL
+2830 EGKRDRVLNIAAETL
-2845 QRYTRMCFIRK
+2845 QRYTRACLVRK
-2856 NFTKFRRRVALF
+2856 NFAKLRQNATLLK
-2868 QARCKGYLARKKFTL
+2868 ARCKGYLARKRFAL
-2883 RRKYLIRFRSAVLLI
+2883 RRKYLIRLRSAVLLI

-2925 NVTTLPIPAELAALL
+2925 NVTTLPIPAELAVLL

-2947 ELHSDCLAVVQAP
+2947 ELHCDCLAVVQAP

-2999 ENSLIRMDE
+2999 ESSLIRMDE
-3008 ELKQGAVNVFIL
+3008 ELTQGALNIFIL

-3059 VANQVWR
+3059 VANQIWR

-3076 WLLLCS
+3076 WLLLSS

-3124 NVGPEYVRT
+3124 NVGPEYIRT

-3157 DGVSFLCPLHSW
+3157 DGVSLLCPLHSW
-3169 TTGEEMAK
+3169 TIGEEMAK
-3177 DILQHRAVVE
+3177 DILQHRGVVE

-3247 SLLSG
+3247 SLLGG
-3252 GFDMNN
+3252 GFDMK
-3258 DLLSP
+3258 DDGISSV
-3263 AIPGSDGQDFEPQRG
+3263 IPGSVGHDLEPQRG

-3291 SDGTGEIES
+3291 SEGTGEVES

-3316 GWKQEGQSTGPPP
+3316 GWQQEGQSTGPPP

-3342 MSPPVAA
+3342 MLPRVAA

-3355 DAQHAVMAQQQQ
+3355 DAQQAVLAQQQ
-3367 AIMNQQAIIMA
+3367 AIVNQQAIIMA

-3402 SPPMSPLLHHPPS
+3402 SPPMSPLPHHPPS
-3415 PYAPASPYVVI
+3415 PYAFASPYAVI

-3438 YANFIPTPYAAENIP
+3438 YANFTPTPYAAADTP
-3453 PSPYPPTARQEQT
+3453 QRHPYPPPTRLEQT
-3466 PSQPQAQPRAEP
+3466 PSYLQAQPPAEP
-3478 TAQPQ
+3478 Q
-3483 AHRPNPQPSSTKTN
+3483 APHHNPQPSSTKSN
-3497 KTETGQPKANAA
+3497 KTEPAQPKANAA
-3509 AQAQSGKDSVSRRK
+3509 SRVQSGKDSVSRRK
-3523 APGVPV
+3523 APGIPI

-3539 PVVTSPPP
+3539 PVVTTPPP
-3547 PAPEVVKYSPQSKDH
+3547 PAGEVVKYSARTTDF
-3562 VVPSQDIQEIIKR
+3562 VAPSQDIKEIIKR
-3575 YNSPPPPPDQMPS
+3575 YNSPPPPADLLPPD
-3588 GKRRPE
+3588 KRRLE
-3594 GKFKKKQTPRDEAL
+3594 GKFKKKQNPRDEAL

-3623 KRPVPPSPSA
+3623 KGPVALSPSA
-3633 PAMKETGFKPTKGA
+3633 PMKEAGFKPTRSI
-3647 KTRPPDRPLPIPPP
+3647 KTRAPDRPLPIPPP

-3670 ETIQTQLHQSTNE
+3670 ETIQTQLHQRTNE

-3721 VNDTLSE
+3721 VNDTLLE

-3903 DGLEKGYI
+3903 DGLEKGYS
-3911 YGCVVRKKVVYLEDL
+3911 YGCVVRKKVVFLEEL
-3926 KRDTPDFGWKFG
+3926 KRDTQDFGWKFG
-3938 AVFSRSGAFPAEC
+3938 ALFGRSGAFPAEC
-3951 VHPIAPPDFLSL
+3951 VHPVAPPDFLSL

-4003 VSLDEF
+4003 VSLDGF
-4009 GDGDLDERALQDSK
+4009 ADGDLDERALQDSK

-4036 ETKGK
+4036 GNNMK
-4041 GDSLK
+4041 GDSLR
-4046 SKSKNRDSRDPI
+4046 SKSKNRDSREPT
-4058 EMIRFSKNPL
+4058 EMIKFSKTPL
-4068 TESLIEFTDPAMNR
+4068 TESLIEFTDPVMNR

-4092 RFMGDAPSRGSTEQE
+4092 RFMGDSPSKGSTEQE
-4107 VVSTF
+4107 LVSTF

-4127 CQLLKQLTAN
+4127 CQLLKQLTTN

-4146 RGWRMLYILTAFHRC
+4146 RGWRLLYILTAFHRC
-4161 SEVLKPFLLKY
+4161 SEVLKPFLLKS
-4172 LQQASRSAGA
+4172 LLQASRSAGA

-4204 LVPPNSM
+4204 IVSPNSM
-4211 ELKAMMAGRSS
+4211 ELKAVMAGRSS

-4233 ERHAKIKTCSVALE
+4233 ERHVKIKTCSVALE
-4247 VIEELCYEMGLHR
+4247 VIEELCYEMGLHK

-4269 FVVTN
+4269 FLVTN

-4292 TEAEMVD
+4292 TEAELID
-4299 TNYSFWFRRVIW
+4299 TNYSFWFRRVVW

-4328 QVLPDYRKGLL
+4328 QILPDYRKGLL

-4365 KDIIFIPSIHE
+4365 KDIVFIPSIHE
-4376 LSEYIAAPLFKK
+4376 LSEYIAPPLFKK

-4416 FLGLVSAFPMFG
+4416 FLGLISAFPIFG

-4465 MTVVPLVEVQSS
+4465 MAVVPLVEVQSS

-4490 VDLTLGDMNTQR
+4490 VDVTLGDLNTQR

-4530 KRLTLPPSEITML
+4530 RRLTLPPSEITML